1 MDRNYATSGFAE
13 PPPPPPAPPVAPAS
27 AAAPPPAP
35 AWAYEP
41 RAIAATSSSNG
52 GGSGGGGG
60 GSSSGSGGGSGGSS
74 PSLKPSLS
82 YEEGHPS
89 HSETDLLQRQTFAA
103 SHQLPGYTSTP
114 QPTGLSGIFD
124 TSVNGASSNSKE
136 SSVMNFL
143 SAVESRTAQAASS
156 GTTLLPQ
163 FRAPSWQTGMH
174 SSSAAELFV
183 TGPLPTTGTLPPSAL
198 SAYQHPTTFSNRN
211 FATTSPLVLPDST
224 FNTTSNG
231 ILSPHD
237 PLLSIKTS
245 QGTIPTALAFERLGN
260 SALSN
265 SVPPQSSTY
274 RSAQESAPHL
284 LQPQFSLLP
293 SALGGAQQTPQAYN
307 STLFNSSTAS
317 IDRALLRECSVI
329 KHHQRPSGT
338 QSIQAQL
345 TGPQHSLHSYLPNAS
360 VVNFQETTRQPSLS
374 CSPIGDSTQVS
385 NGGLQQKPSQVS
397 VELDQSYSS
406 AIPSSGYPPHSTTE
420 VKSCPTKQPLIS
432 TKTLKPQSVIPPVQ
446 TLSYSKTLHN
456 QSSVVSGQA
465 QIYSTAQL
473 PSLLSVSQSQNYGL
487 VQPHNVPSIVHS
499 QVYRS
504 SKVEKMPPLYKTLTF
519 SGSSQTSENQTLN
532 YSSNQQEVL
541 SPVTNENYP
550 AQTRD
555 LSSVSQSQSYSSGHA
570 QGLSP
575 VSQTQASY
583 SSQSQVLSV
592 VSPSES
598 YASGQSLTLT
608 APSLSYSSASR
619 AQNLPDS
626 SPTQNYISVHSSQN
640 VQTQGSSPP
649 QSQKFLP
656 VVQSPSFASSTHCQ
670 TLQDNI
676 PSPDPKTYAERK
688 LDSTVYTPSKQE
700 GDFPMQE
707 LPVLQPQVSLESST
721 QRLSDGEI
729 NTQESAY
736 KVSKADDRYSQSVIR
751 SNSRLEDQVVGI
763 ALQGSKKEE
772 SVVGSVTQLN
782 PTIGQVSNAA
792 TLDMK
797 KAANLMQTPQIRLN
811 AKDLS
816 QQHSLIHKVHETK
829 VQEQHDQIINPSS
842 QIQIP
847 NHALGHGHQ
856 ATLPNTQV
864 LLDPACDLQI
874 LQQSILQAG
883 LGPVKASLQVQCVQ
897 SPQQIVHPFLQMDSH
912 IQSNGDPS
920 QQQQLHPQNSEI
932 MKMDLSES
940 SKPLHLTTKD
950 HFSETNQHDSKN
962 QFVSLGSI
970 CFPEAMLLGDE
981 RNILSNV
988 DDILAATAVAC
999 GVTPSDFS
1007 KATSNAAIPT
1017 VEDGDSKSH
1026 FQQPLNVGPVTSDFN
1041 SITAAVGKPQTLSDI
1056 SLNGNQVTVNL
1067 SPVSSL
1073 QSKMT
1078 LDQQHVETSC
1088 QSRTSKVISP
1098 GVGSS
1103 HEVQET
1109 SSGPFKTESAANQE
1123 SEEDN
1128 EVPVDSALN
1137 SNRNQE
1143 FVSSSRSISG
1153 ESATSESEFTLGGD
1167 DGGGPVNPS
1176 RSTLALL
1183 TMAQPGDTVGG
1194 KLEEE
1199 NQDLMH
1205 LNLQKKKTKGKG
1217 QTKED
1222 DSSNQK
1228 QLKRPAHHKRQNP
1241 RGADTYFPYTPPSS
1255 ESCHEGYQHQE
1266 KMRQKIREV
1275 EEKQPEV
1282 KTGFIAS
1289 FLDFLKS
1296 GPKQQFSTLAVR
1308 MPNRTR
1314 RSGTQSVRT
1323 FCPPSLPKTSSTAPT
1338 PFVPETGSNS
1348 PSEKADNEL
1357 KNLEPLSSFSSD
1369 EEDPGVCGQDSHK
1382 SSSTT
1387 LTSSDAP
1394 SDKKKKTEAI
1404 QVAATSSAAN
1414 TAGSATPSST
1424 TAGVVKPD
1432 PPYSASSTVNNLENT
1447 NSAEPPKPV
1456 ELDSLP
1462 LDQFAKGQ
1470 DTIAIEGFT
1479 DEENTESGGEG
1490 QYRERDEFVVKIE
1503 DIETFKEA
1511 LQTGKEPPAIWKVQ
1525 KALLQKF
1532 VPEIRDGQREFAAT
1546 NSYLGYFGDAKSKYK
1561 RIYVKFVESS
1571 NKKEYVRVC
1580 SKKPRNKPSQNI
1592 RTVPSKPSSSSKTS
1606 DPPTPKT
1613 VTTKTP
1619 SVKPKVKQLKVK
1631 AEPPPKKRKKWKEE
1645 FSSSQ
1650 SDSSPEIHSNSS
1662 DNEEFDPPAPLVT
1675 RFLNTRA
1682 MKETFKSYMELLV
1695 SIALDPDTMQALE
1708 KSNDELL
1715 LPHMKK
1721 IDSMLNDNRKR
1732 LLLNLHL
1739 DQPFKNALESFPEL
1753 TIITR
1758 DSKAKS
1764 GGSAIP
1770 KIKMNGKAYNKKT
1783 LRTSKT
1789 TSKSTQEFA
1798 VDPEKIQLYSL
1809 YHSLHHYK
1817 YHVYLICKD
1826 EISSVQK
1833 KNEDLGQEEIVQLCM
1848 KNVKWVE
1855 DLFEKFGE
1863 LLNHVQQKCS

>member
-1 MDRNYATSGFAE
+1 MDRNYATSGFTD
-13 PPPPPPAPPVAPAS
+13 PPPPPPVPHAAPAAAS
-27 AAAPPPAP
+27 AATQPPAP

-41 RAIAATSSSNG
+41 RASAAAAAASNSCSS
-52 GGSGGGGG
+52 
-60 GSSSGSGGGSGGSS
+60 GSS
-74 PSLKPSLS
+74 PSLKASLS

-103 SHQLPGYTSTP
+103 SHQLPGYAPTP

-124 TSVNGASSNSKE
+124 TSVNSASANTKE

-156 GTTLLPQ
+156 GTIFLPQ

-174 SSSAAELFV
+174 SSAATELFV
-183 TGPLPTTGTLPPSAL
+183 TGPLPSTGTLPPSAL
-198 SAYQHPTTFSNRN
+198 PAYQHPTTFSNRN
-211 FATTSPLVLPDST
+211 FATTSPLVLQDST

-231 ILSPHD
+231 ILNPHD
-237 PLLSIKTS
+237 PLLQIKTS
-245 QGTIPTALAFERLGN
+245 QGTVPTALAFERLGS

-265 SVPPQSSTY
+265 SIPPQSSTY

-293 SALGGAQQTPQAYN
+293 SALGGAQQTPQAYS
-307 STLFNSSTAS
+307 STLFTSSTAS
-317 IDRALLRECSVI
+317 IERALLRECSVI

-345 TGPQHSLHSYLPNAS
+345 TGSHHSLHSYLSNAS
-360 VVNFQETTRQPSLS
+360 VVNFQETTRQSSLS
-374 CSPIGDSTQVS
+374 CSTIGDSTQVS
-385 NGGLQQKPSQVS
+385 NGGLQQKTSQVS
-397 VELDQSYSS
+397 VELAQSYSS
-406 AIPSSGYPPHSTTE
+406 VIPSSGYLPSSTK
-420 VKSCPTKQPLIS
+420 VKSCSIEQPLTS
-432 TKTLKPQSVIPPVQ
+432 TKNPKPQNIIPPVQ
-446 TLSYSKTLHN
+446 TLSYSTPLHN
-456 QSSVVSGQA
+456 QSSVISGQA

-504 SKVEKMPPLYKTLTF
+504 SKVEKLPSLYKTLTF
-519 SGSSQTSENQTLN
+519 SGSSQSITSENQTLS

-541 SPVTNENYP
+541 SSVTNENFP

-555 LSSVSQSQSYSSGHA
+555 LSSVSQSQSYSSGHS

-575 VSQTQASY
+575 VSQTQVSY

-619 AQNLPDS
+619 SQNLPDS
-626 SPTQNYISVHSSQN
+626 SPTQNYISMHSSQN
-640 VQTQGSSPP
+640 VQTQESSSP

-656 VVQSPSFASSTHCQ
+656 TVQSPFASSTHCQ
-670 TLQDNI
+670 TLQNNI
-676 PSPDPKTYAERK
+676 PSPDPKSYADRK
-688 LDSTVYTPSKQE
+688 LDSDVYTSSKQE
-700 GDFPMQE
+700 DDFPMQE
-707 LPVLQPQVSLESST
+707 LQILQPQASLESST

-729 NTQESAY
+729 NAQESTY

-751 SNSRLEDQVVGI
+751 SNSHLEDQVVGI

-772 SVVGSVTQLN
+772 SMVGSVTQLN
-782 PTIGQVSNAA
+782 QQIGQVNNAT
-792 TLDMK
+792 TLDLK
-797 KAANLMQTPQIRLN
+797 KATNLIQTPQVRLN
-811 AKDLS
+811 AKDLN
-816 QQHSLIHKVHETK
+816 QQHSLIHKVHETE
-829 VQEQHDQIINPSS
+829 VQEQHDQIINASS

-847 NHALGHGHQ
+847 NHVLGHGHQ
-856 ATLPNTQV
+856 TSLPNTQV
-864 LLDPACDLQI
+864 LLDSACDLQI
-874 LQQSILQAG
+874 LQQSMLQAG
-883 LGPVKASLQVQCVQ
+883 LGQVKASLQAQRVQ
-897 SPQQIVHPFLQMDSH
+897 SPQQIAHPFLQMDGH
-912 IQSNGDPS
+912 IIQSNGDHS
-920 QQQQLHPQNSEI
+920 QQQLHPQTPEI
-932 MKMDLSES
+932 MKMDLSEA
-940 SKPLHLTTKD
+940 SKQLQQHLTTKG

-970 CFPEAMLLGDE
+970 CFPEAMLLSDE

-988 DDILAATAVAC
+988 DDILAATAAAC

-1007 KATSNAAIPT
+1007 KSTSDETMQA

-1026 FQQPLNVGPVTSDFN
+1026 FQQSLDVSHVTSDFN
-1041 SITAAVGKPQTLSDI
+1041 SITATVGKSQNINDI

-1067 SPVSSL
+1067 SPVPTL

-1078 LDQQHVETSC
+1078 LEQQHIETPG
-1088 QSRTSKVISP
+1088 QNLPTKVTSAV
-1098 GVGSS
+1098 VGPS
-1103 HEVQET
+1103 HEVQEQ
-1109 SSGPFKTESAANQE
+1109 SSGPFKKQSATNHE
-1123 SEEDN
+1123 SEEDS
-1128 EVPVDSALN
+1128 EVPVDSTLN
-1137 SNRNQE
+1137 NNRNQE
-1143 FVSSSRSISG
+1143 FVSSSQSISG
-1153 ESATSESEFTLGGD
+1153 ESATSENEFTLGGD
-1167 DGGGPVNPS
+1167 DSGVSMNPV

-1183 TMAQPGDTVGG
+1183 AMAQPGDAISV
-1194 KLEEE
+1194 KIEEE

-1205 LNLQKKKTKGKG
+1205 FNLQKKTAKGKG
-1217 QTKED
+1217 QVKEED
-1222 DSSNQK
+1222 NSNQK
-1228 QLKRPAHHKRQNP
+1228 QLKRPVQGKRQNP
-1241 RGADTYFPYTPPSS
+1241 RGTDIYLPYTPPSS
-1255 ESCHEGYQHQE
+1255 ESCHDGYQHQE
-1266 KMRQKIREV
+1266 KMRQKIKEV

-1314 RSGTQSVRT
+1314 RPGTQMVRT
-1323 FCPPSLPKTSSTAPT
+1323 FCPPPLPKTSSTTPT
-1338 PFVPETGSNS
+1338 PLVSESGA
-1348 PSEKADNEL
+1348 PSEKVDNEL
-1357 KNLEPLSSFSSD
+1357 KNLEHLSSFSSD
-1369 EEDPGVCGQDSHK
+1369 EDDPGVCSHDIYK
-1382 SSSTT
+1382 SISTP
-1387 LTSSDAP
+1387 LTALDAT
-1394 SDKKKKTEAI
+1394 SDKKKKTEAL
-1404 QVAATSSAAN
+1404 QVATTGPTANTTGTATTSSTTVGAVNQETLHCTSSAVN
-1414 TAGSATPSST
+1414 IPENVNST
-1424 TAGVVKPD
+1424 
-1432 PPYSASSTVNNLENT
+1432 
-1447 NSAEPPKPV
+1447 EPPKPI
-1456 ELDSLP
+1456 ELDGLP
-1462 LDQFAKGQ
+1462 SDQFAKGQ
-1470 DTIAIEGFT
+1470 DTVAIEGHT

-1511 LQTGKEPPAIWKVQ
+1511 LKTGKEPPAIWKVQ

-1561 RIYVKFVESS
+1561 RIYVKFIENA

-1580 SKKPRNKPSQNI
+1580 SKKPRNKPSQTI
-1592 RTVPSKPSSSSKTS
+1592 RTVQAKPSSSSKTS
-1606 DPPTPKT
+1606 DTPTSKST
-1613 VTTKTP
+1613 TTKAA

-1650 SDSSPEIHSNSS
+1650 SDSSPEIHSSSS
-1662 DNEEFDPPAPLVT
+1662 DDE
-1675 RFLNTRA
+1675 
-1682 MKETFKSYMELLV
+1682 
-1695 SIALDPDTMQALE
+1695 
-1708 KSNDELL
+1708 DELL

-1721 IDSMLNDNRKR
+1721 IDGMLNDNRKR

-1739 DQPFKNALESFPEL
+1739 DQSFKNALESFPEL

-1764 GGSAIP
+1764 GGPAIS

-1789 TSKSTQEFA
+1789 TTKSAQEFS
-1798 VDPEKIQLYSL
+1798 VDPEKIQLYAL

-1863 LLNHVQQKCS
+1863 LLNHVQQRCS

>member
-1 MDRNYATSGFAE
+1 MDRNYATSGFAD
-13 PPPPPPAPPVAPAS
+13 PPPPPAPPAAPAN
-27 AAAPPPAP
+27 ATAQPPAP

-41 RAIAATSSSNG
+41 RAAAVAAASSS
-52 GGSGGGGG
+52 SC
-60 GSSSGSGGGSGGSS
+60 SSGSS
-74 PSLKPSLS
+74 PSLKASLS

-103 SHQLPGYTSTP
+103 SHQLPGYAATP
-114 QPTGLSGIFD
+114 HPTGLSGIFD
-124 TSVNGASSNSKE
+124 TSVNNASTNTKE

-156 GTTLLPQ
+156 GTTLVPQ

-174 SSSAAELFV
+174 SSAATELFV
-183 TGPLPTTGTLPPSAL
+183 TGPLPTTGALPPSAL
-198 SAYQHPTTFSNRN
+198 PAYQHPTTFSNRN
-211 FATTSPLVLPDST
+211 FATTSPLVLQDST

-231 ILSPHD
+231 ILNPHD
-237 PLLSIKTS
+237 PLLQIKTS
-245 QGTIPTALAFERLGN
+245 QGTVPTALAFERLGS
-260 SALSN
+260 SAISN
-265 SVPPQSSTY
+265 SIPPQSSTY

-293 SALGGAQQTPQAYN
+293 SALGGAQQTPQAYG
-307 STLFNSSTAS
+307 STLFTSSTAS
-317 IDRALLRECSVI
+317 IERALLRECSVI

-345 TGPQHSLHSYLPNAS
+345 TGSQHSLHSYLSNAS
-360 VVNFQETTRQPSLS
+360 VVNFQETSRQSSLS
-374 CSPIGDSTQVS
+374 CNPIGDSTQVS
-385 NGGLQQKPSQVS
+385 NGGLQQKTSQVS
-397 VELDQSYSS
+397 VELAQSYSS
-406 AIPSSGYPPHSTTE
+406 AIPSSGYPPSTTK
-420 VKSCPTKQPLIS
+420 VKSCSTKQPLTS
-432 TKTLKPQSVIPPVQ
+432 AKSPKPQSIIPPVQ
-446 TLSYSKTLHN
+446 TLSYSKPLHN
-456 QSSVVSGQA
+456 QSSVISGQA

-499 QVYRS
+499 HVYRS
-504 SKVEKMPPLYKTLTF
+504 SKVEKLPSLYKTLTF
-519 SGSSQTSENQTLN
+519 SGSSQTITSENPTLN
-532 YSSNQQEVL
+532 YSSDQQEVL
-541 SPVTNENYP
+541 SSVTNENYP

-555 LSSVSQSQSYSSGHA
+555 LSSVSQSQSYSSGHS

-575 VSQTQASY
+575 VSQTQVSY

-619 AQNLPDS
+619 AQNMPDS
-626 SPTQNYISVHSSQN
+626 SPTQNYISMHSSQN
-640 VQTQGSSPP
+640 AQTQGSSSP

-656 VVQSPSFASSTHCQ
+656 VVQSSSFASSTHCQ
-670 TLQDNI
+670 TLQNNI
-676 PSPDPKTYAERK
+676 PSPDPKSYAERK
-688 LDSTVYTPSKQE
+688 LDSNVYTSSKQE
-700 GDFPMQE
+700 DDFPMQE
-707 LPVLQPQVSLESST
+707 LQVLQPQVSLESST

-729 NTQESAY
+729 NVPESAY
-736 KVSKADDRYSQSVIR
+736 KVSKTDDRYSQSIIR
-751 SNSRLEDQVVGI
+751 SNSHLEDQVVGI
-763 ALQGSKKEE
+763 VLQESKKEE
-772 SVVGSVTQLN
+772 NIVGSVAQLN
-782 PTIGQVSNAA
+782 QQVGQVNNAA
-792 TLDMK
+792 TLDIK
-797 KAANLMQTPQIRLN
+797 KTTNLMQTPQIRLN
-811 AKDLS
+811 TKDLN
-816 QQHSLIHKVHETK
+816 QQHSLIQKVHEAK
-829 VQEQHDQIINPSS
+829 VQEQHDQIINASS

-847 NHALGHGHQ
+847 NNALGHGHQ
-856 ATLPNTQV
+856 ASLPNTQV
-864 LLDPACDLQI
+864 LLDSACDLQI

-883 LGPVKASLQVQCVQ
+883 LGQVKASLQVQRVQ
-897 SPQQIVHPFLQMDSH
+897 SPQQIVHPFLQIDGH
-912 IQSNGDPS
+912 IIQSNGDHS
-920 QQQQLHPQNSEI
+920 QQQLHPQNSEI

-940 SKPLHLTTKD
+940 SKPLQQHLTTKG

-962 QFVSLGSI
+962 HFVSLGSI
-970 CFPEAMLLGDE
+970 CFPEAMLLSDE

-988 DDILAATAVAC
+988 DDILAATAAAC

-1007 KATSNAAIPT
+1007 KSTSNETIPA

-1026 FQQPLNVGPVTSDFN
+1026 FQQSLDVGHVTSDFN
-1041 SITAAVGKPQTLSDI
+1041 SIAATVGKPPNINDI

-1067 SPVSSL
+1067 SPVPTL

-1078 LDQQHVETSC
+1078 LDQQHIETPG
-1088 QSRTSKVISP
+1088 QNKASKVTSP
-1098 GVGSS
+1098 VVGPG
-1103 HEVQET
+1103 HEVQEQ
-1109 SSGPFKTESAANQE
+1109 SSGPFKKQSATNHE
-1123 SEEDN
+1123 PEEDS
-1128 EVPVDSALN
+1128 EVPVDSTLN
-1137 SNRNQE
+1137 NNRNQE

-1167 DGGGPVNPS
+1167 DGVSMNPT

-1183 TMAQPGDTVGG
+1183 AMAQPGEPISV
-1194 KLEEE
+1194 KIEEE

-1205 LNLQKKKTKGKG
+1205 FNLQKKKTKGKG
-1217 QTKED
+1217 QTKEED
-1222 DSSNQK
+1222 NSNQK
-1228 QLKRPAHHKRQNP
+1228 QLKRPAQGKRQNP
-1241 RGADTYFPYTPPSS
+1241 RGTDIYLPYTPPSS
-1255 ESCHEGYQHQE
+1255 ESCHDGYQHQE
-1266 KMRQKIREV
+1266 KMRQKIKEV

-1314 RSGTQSVRT
+1314 RPGTQTVRT
-1323 FCPPSLPKTSSTAPT
+1323 FCPPPLPKTACATPT
-1338 PFVPETGSNS
+1338 PLVSETGGNS

-1357 KNLEPLSSFSSD
+1357 KNSEHLSSLSSD
-1369 EEDPGVCGQDSHK
+1369 EDDPGVCSRDIYK
-1382 SSSTT
+1382 STSTT
-1387 LTSSDAP
+1387 LNTSDAT
-1394 SDKKKKTEAI
+1394 SDKKKKTVSEAL
-1404 QVAATSSAAN
+1404 QVATTSPTANTTGTATTSSTTVGAVKQEPLYSTSSA
-1414 TAGSATPSST
+1414 
-1424 TAGVVKPD
+1424 
-1432 PPYSASSTVNNLENT
+1432 VNILENI
-1447 NSAEPPKPV
+1447 NSAEPPKSI
-1456 ELDSLP
+1456 EHDGLP
-1462 LDQFAKGQ
+1462 SDQFAKGQ
-1470 DTIAIEGFT
+1470 DTVAIEGFT

-1511 LQTGKEPPAIWKVQ
+1511 LKAGKEPPAIWKVQ

-1561 RIYVKFVESS
+1561 RIYVKFIENT

-1580 SKKPRNKPSQNI
+1580 SKKPRNKPSQTI
-1592 RTVPSKPSSSSKTS
+1592 RTVQAKPSSSSKTS
-1606 DPPTPKT
+1606 DAPTPKT
-1613 VTTKTP
+1613 TMTKAP
-1619 SVKPKVKQLKVK
+1619 SMKPKVKQLKVK

-1650 SDSSPEIHSNSS
+1650 SDSSPEIHSSSS
-1662 DNEEFDPPAPLVT
+1662 DDE
-1675 RFLNTRA
+1675 
-1682 MKETFKSYMELLV
+1682 
-1695 SIALDPDTMQALE
+1695 
-1708 KSNDELL
+1708 DELL

-1739 DQPFKNALESFPEL
+1739 DQSFKNALESFPEL

-1758 DSKAKS
+1758 DSKTKS
-1764 GGSAIP
+1764 GGSAIS

-1789 TSKSTQEFA
+1789 TTKSAQEFA

>member
-1 MDRNYATSGFAE
+1 MHMVWVYAFGHCFL
-13 PPPPPPAPPVAPAS
+13 
-27 AAAPPPAP
+27 
-35 AWAYEP
+35 
-41 RAIAATSSSNG
+41 ISS
-52 GGSGGGGG
+52 
-60 GSSSGSGGGSGGSS
+60 
-74 PSLKPSLS
+74 SLS

-89 HSETDLLQRQTFAA
+89 HTEADLLQRQTFAA
-103 SHQLPGYTSTP
+103 SHQLPGYATTP
-114 QPTGLSGIFD
+114 QPTGLSGIFE
-124 TSVNGASSNSKE
+124 TNVNSAITNTKE

-174 SSSAAELFV
+174 SSAATELFV

-198 SAYQHPTTFSNRN
+198 SAYQHPATFSNRN
-211 FATTSPLVLPDST
+211 FATSSPLVLQDST

-231 ILSPHD
+231 ILNPHD
-237 PLLSIKTS
+237 PLLQIKTS
-245 QGTIPTALAFERLGN
+245 QGTVPTALAFERLGS

-265 SVPPQSSTY
+265 SIPPQSSTY

-307 STLFNSSTAS
+307 STLFSSSTAS
-317 IDRALLRECSVI
+317 IERALLRECSVI

-345 TGPQHSLHSYLPNAS
+345 TGSQHSLHSYLSNAS
-360 VVNFQETTRQPSLS
+360 VVNFQETTRQSSLS
-374 CSPIGDSTQVS
+374 CSSIGDSTQVS
-385 NGGLQQKPSQVS
+385 NGGLQQKTSQVS
-397 VELDQSYSS
+397 VELAQSYSS
-406 AIPSSGYPPHSTTE
+406 AIPSPGYPPSTTK
-420 VKSCPTKQPLIS
+420 VKNCSVKQPPRS
-432 TKTLKPQSVIPPVQ
+432 TKTPKPQSIIPPLQ
-446 TLSYSKTLHN
+446 TLSYSKPLHN
-456 QSSVVSGQA
+456 QSSVIPGQA

-504 SKVEKMPPLYKTLTF
+504 SKVEKLPSLYKTLTF
-519 SGSSQTSENQTLN
+519 SGSSQTITSENQTLS
-532 YSSNQQEVL
+532 YSSDEQQVL
-541 SPVTNENYP
+541 SSVTSENYP

-555 LSSVSQSQSYSSGHA
+555 LSSVSQSPSYSSSHS
-570 QGLSP
+570 QSLSP
-575 VSQTQASY
+575 VSQSQVSY

-608 APSLSYSSASR
+608 APSLSYSNASR
-619 AQNLPDS
+619 AQNLPAS
-626 SPTQNYISVHSSQN
+626 SPNQNYISLHSSQN
-640 VQTQGSSPP
+640 AQSQGSSSP
-649 QSQKFLP
+649 QSQKYLP
-656 VVQSPSFASSTHCQ
+656 AVQSTSFASSTHCQ
-670 TLQDNI
+670 TLQNNI
-676 PSPDPKTYAERK
+676 PSPDPKSYSERK
-688 LDSTVYTPSKQE
+688 LDSNVYTSSKE
-700 GDFPMQE
+700 ENDFPMQE
-707 LPVLQPQVSLESST
+707 LQVLQSPTSLESST
-721 QRLSDGEI
+721 QRLSDREI
-729 NTQESAY
+729 NAQESAY

-763 ALQGSKKEE
+763 GLQGSKKEE
-772 SVVGSVTQLN
+772 SVGGSVTQLSQQ
-782 PTIGQVSNAA
+782 IGQINNTP
-792 TLDMK
+792 TLDIK
-797 KAANLMQTPQIRLN
+797 KATNLMQAPQIRLN
-811 AKDLS
+811 TKDLNE
-816 QQHSLIHKVHETK
+816 QHSLMHKVPEAK
-829 VQEQHDQIINPSS
+829 IQEQHDQIINASS

-847 NHALGHGHQ
+847 THALGHGHQ
-856 ATLPNTQV
+856 VSVPNTQV
-864 LLDPACDLQI
+864 LLDSACDLQI
-874 LQQSILQAG
+874 LQQSLLQAG
-883 LGPVKASLQVQCVQ
+883 LGQVKASLQVQRVQ
-897 SPQQIVHPFLQMDSH
+897 SPQQIVHPFLQMDGH
-912 IQSNGDPS
+912 IIQSNGDHP
-920 QQQQLHPQNSEI
+920 QQQLHPQNSEI

-940 SKPLHLTTKD
+940 SKPLQQHLTTKD
-950 HFSETNQHDSKN
+950 HFNETNQHDSKN

-970 CFPEAMLLGDE
+970 CFPEAMLLSDE

-988 DDILAATAVAC
+988 DDILAATAAAC
-999 GVTPSDFS
+999 GVTPSEFS
-1007 KATSNAAIPT
+1007 KSTSNETIQSI
-1017 VEDGDSKSH
+1017 EEGDSKSH
-1026 FQQPLNVGPVTSDFN
+1026 FQQALDVRHVTSDFN
-1041 SITAAVGKPQTLSDI
+1041 AITATVGKPQNINEI
-1056 SLNGNQVTVNL
+1056 SLNGSQIAINL
-1067 SPVSSL
+1067 SPVPTL

-1078 LDQQHVETSC
+1078 LDQKHIETPD
-1088 QSRTSKVISP
+1088 QSTASKVTSSV
-1098 GVGSS
+1098 VGTS
-1103 HEVQET
+1103 HEGQEQ
-1109 SSGPFKTESAANQE
+1109 SSGSVKKYSSTNHE
-1123 SEEDN
+1123 SEEN
-1128 EVPVDSALN
+1128 SEVPIDNTLN
-1137 SNRNQE
+1137 NNRNQE

-1167 DGGGPVNPS
+1167 DSGVSGNPT
-1176 RSTLALL
+1176 RSALVLLA
-1183 TMAQPGDTVGG
+1183 MAQPGDAISV
-1194 KLEEE
+1194 KIEEE
-1199 NQDLMH
+1199 NQDVMH
-1205 LNLQKKKTKGKG
+1205 FNLQKKKAKGKG
-1217 QTKED
+1217 QIKEEENN
-1222 DSSNQK
+1222 NQK
-1228 QLKRPAHHKRQNP
+1228 QLKRPTQGKRQNP
-1241 RGADTYFPYTPPSS
+1241 RGTDIYLPYTPPSS
-1255 ESCHEGYQHQE
+1255 ESCHDGYQHQE
-1266 KMRQKIREV
+1266 KMRQKIKEV

-1308 MPNRTR
+1308 MPNKTR
-1314 RSGTQSVRT
+1314 RPGTQIVRT
-1323 FCPPSLPKTSSTAPT
+1323 LCPPPLPKTLSTT
-1338 PFVPETGSNS
+1338 PMSLVSETGVNS
-1348 PSEKADNEL
+1348 PSEKVDNEL
-1357 KNLEPLSSFSSD
+1357 KNLEHLSSFSSD
-1369 EEDPGVCGQDSHK
+1369 EEDPGVCSHDIYK
-1382 SSSTT
+1382 SISTT
-1387 LTSSDAP
+1387 LTALDAT
-1394 SDKKKKTEAI
+1394 SDKKKKTVSEAL
-1404 QVAATSSAAN
+1404 QVA
-1414 TAGSATPSST
+1414 TASPTAST
-1424 TAGVVKPD
+1424 TGTATTSCTTVGVVKQEPL
-1432 PPYSASSTVNNLENT
+1432 YSTSSTVNIPENI
-1447 NSAEPPKPV
+1447 NSAEPSKHV
-1456 ELDSLP
+1456 EHDGLP
-1462 LDQFAKGQ
+1462 SNQFAKGQ
-1470 DTIAIEGFT
+1470 DTVAIEGCT

-1503 DIETFKEA
+1503 DIEIFKEA
-1511 LQTGKEPPAIWKVQ
+1511 LKSGKEPPAIWKVQ

-1561 RIYVKFVESS
+1561 RIYVKFIENT

-1580 SKKPRNKPSQNI
+1580 SKKPRNKPSQTI
-1592 RTVPSKPSSSSKTS
+1592 RTVQAKLSSSSKTS
-1606 DPPTPKT
+1606 DPPTPKAT
-1613 VTTKTP
+1613 ATKAP
-1619 SVKPKVKQLKVK
+1619 SMKPKVKQLKVK

-1650 SDSSPEIHSNSS
+1650 SDSSPEVHSSSS
-1662 DNEEFDPPAPLVT
+1662 DDEEFDPPAPFVT

-1739 DQPFKNALESFPEL
+1739 DQSFKNALESFPEL

-1764 GGSAIP
+1764 GGSAIS

-1789 TSKSTQEFA
+1789 TSKSAQ
-1798 VDPEKIQLYSL
+1798 
-1809 YHSLHHYK
+1809 
-1817 YHVYLICKD
+1817 
-1826 EISSVQK
+1826 ISSVQK

>member
-1 MDRNYATSGFAE
+1 MDRNYATSGFTD
-13 PPPPPPAPPVAPAS
+13 PPPPPPVPHAAPAAAS
-27 AAAPPPAP
+27 AATQPPAP

-41 RAIAATSSSNG
+41 RASAAAAAASNSCSS
-52 GGSGGGGG
+52 
-60 GSSSGSGGGSGGSS
+60 GSS
-74 PSLKPSLS
+74 PSLKASLS

-103 SHQLPGYTSTP
+103 SHQLPGYAPTP

-124 TSVNGASSNSKE
+124 TSVNSASANTKE

-156 GTTLLPQ
+156 GTIFLPQ

-174 SSSAAELFV
+174 SSAATELFV
-183 TGPLPTTGTLPPSAL
+183 TGPLPSTGTLPPSAL
-198 SAYQHPTTFSNRN
+198 PAYQHPTTFSNRN
-211 FATTSPLVLPDST
+211 FATTSPLVLQDST

-231 ILSPHD
+231 ILNPHD
-237 PLLSIKTS
+237 PLLQIKTS
-245 QGTIPTALAFERLGN
+245 QGTVPTALAFERLGS

-265 SVPPQSSTY
+265 SIPPQSSTY

-293 SALGGAQQTPQAYN
+293 SALGGAQQTPQAYS
-307 STLFNSSTAS
+307 STLFTSSTAS
-317 IDRALLRECSVI
+317 IERALLRECSVI

-345 TGPQHSLHSYLPNAS
+345 TGSHHSLHSYLSNAS
-360 VVNFQETTRQPSLS
+360 VVNFQETTRQSSLS
-374 CSPIGDSTQVS
+374 CSTIGDSTQVS
-385 NGGLQQKPSQVS
+385 NGGLQQKTSQVS
-397 VELDQSYSS
+397 VELAQSYSS
-406 AIPSSGYPPHSTTE
+406 VIPSSGYLPSSTK
-420 VKSCPTKQPLIS
+420 VKSCSIEQPLTS
-432 TKTLKPQSVIPPVQ
+432 TKNPKPQNIIPPVQ
-446 TLSYSKTLHN
+446 TLSYSTPLHN
-456 QSSVVSGQA
+456 QSSVISGQA

-504 SKVEKMPPLYKTLTF
+504 SKVEKLPSLYKTLTF
-519 SGSSQTSENQTLN
+519 SGSSQSITSENQTLS

-541 SPVTNENYP
+541 SSVTNENFP

-555 LSSVSQSQSYSSGHA
+555 LSSVSQSQSYSSGHS

-575 VSQTQASY
+575 VSQTQVSY

-619 AQNLPDS
+619 SQNLPDS
-626 SPTQNYISVHSSQN
+626 SPTQNYISMHSSQN
-640 VQTQGSSPP
+640 VQTQESSSP

-656 VVQSPSFASSTHCQ
+656 TVQSPFASSTHCQ
-670 TLQDNI
+670 TLQNNI
-676 PSPDPKTYAERK
+676 PSPDPKSYADRK
-688 LDSTVYTPSKQE
+688 LDSDVYTSSKQE
-700 GDFPMQE
+700 DDFPMQE
-707 LPVLQPQVSLESST
+707 LQILQPQASLESST

-729 NTQESAY
+729 NAQESTY

-751 SNSRLEDQVVGI
+751 SNSHLEDQVVGI

-772 SVVGSVTQLN
+772 SMVGSVTQLN
-782 PTIGQVSNAA
+782 QQIGQVNNAT
-792 TLDMK
+792 TLDLK
-797 KAANLMQTPQIRLN
+797 KATNLIQTPQVRLN
-811 AKDLS
+811 AKDLN
-816 QQHSLIHKVHETK
+816 QQHSLIHKVHETE
-829 VQEQHDQIINPSS
+829 VQEQHDQIINASS

-847 NHALGHGHQ
+847 NHVLGHGHQ
-856 ATLPNTQV
+856 TSLPNTQV
-864 LLDPACDLQI
+864 LLDSACDLQI
-874 LQQSILQAG
+874 LQQSMLQAG
-883 LGPVKASLQVQCVQ
+883 LGQVKASLQAQRVQ
-897 SPQQIVHPFLQMDSH
+897 SPQQIAHPFLQMDGH
-912 IQSNGDPS
+912 IIQSNGDHS
-920 QQQQLHPQNSEI
+920 QQQLHPQTPEI
-932 MKMDLSES
+932 MKMDLSEA
-940 SKPLHLTTKD
+940 SKQLQQHLTTKG

-970 CFPEAMLLGDE
+970 CFPEAMLLSDE

-988 DDILAATAVAC
+988 DDILAATAAAC

-1007 KATSNAAIPT
+1007 KSTSDETMQA

-1026 FQQPLNVGPVTSDFN
+1026 FQQSLDVSHVTSDFN
-1041 SITAAVGKPQTLSDI
+1041 SITATVGKSQNINDI

-1067 SPVSSL
+1067 SPVPTL

-1078 LDQQHVETSC
+1078 LEQQHIETPG
-1088 QSRTSKVISP
+1088 QNLPTKVTSAV
-1098 GVGSS
+1098 VGPS
-1103 HEVQET
+1103 HEVQEQ
-1109 SSGPFKTESAANQE
+1109 SSGPFKKQSATNHE
-1123 SEEDN
+1123 SEEDS
-1128 EVPVDSALN
+1128 EVPVDSTLN
-1137 SNRNQE
+1137 NNRNQE
-1143 FVSSSRSISG
+1143 FVSSSQSISG
-1153 ESATSESEFTLGGD
+1153 ESATSENEFTLGGD
-1167 DGGGPVNPS
+1167 DSGVSMNPV

-1183 TMAQPGDTVGG
+1183 AMAQPGDAISV
-1194 KLEEE
+1194 KIEEE

-1205 LNLQKKKTKGKG
+1205 FNLQKKTAKGKG
-1217 QTKED
+1217 QVKEED
-1222 DSSNQK
+1222 NSNQK
-1228 QLKRPAHHKRQNP
+1228 QLKRPVQGKRQNP
-1241 RGADTYFPYTPPSS
+1241 RGTDIYLPYTPPSS
-1255 ESCHEGYQHQE
+1255 ESCHDGYQHQE
-1266 KMRQKIREV
+1266 KMRQKIKEV

-1314 RSGTQSVRT
+1314 RPGTQMVRT
-1323 FCPPSLPKTSSTAPT
+1323 FCPPPLPKTSSTTPT
-1338 PFVPETGSNS
+1338 PLVSESGA
-1348 PSEKADNEL
+1348 PSEKVDNEL
-1357 KNLEPLSSFSSD
+1357 KNLEHLSSFSSD
-1369 EEDPGVCGQDSHK
+1369 EDDPGVCSHDIYK
-1382 SSSTT
+1382 SISTP
-1387 LTSSDAP
+1387 LTALDAT
-1394 SDKKKKTEAI
+1394 SDKKKKTEAL
-1404 QVAATSSAAN
+1404 QVATTGPTANTTGTATTSSTTVGAVNQETLHCTSSAVN
-1414 TAGSATPSST
+1414 IPENVNST
-1424 TAGVVKPD
+1424 
-1432 PPYSASSTVNNLENT
+1432 
-1447 NSAEPPKPV
+1447 EPPKPI
-1456 ELDSLP
+1456 ELDGLP
-1462 LDQFAKGQ
+1462 SDQFAKGQ
-1470 DTIAIEGFT
+1470 DTVAIEGHT

-1511 LQTGKEPPAIWKVQ
+1511 LKTGKEPPAIWKVQ

-1561 RIYVKFVESS
+1561 RIYVKFIENA

-1580 SKKPRNKPSQNI
+1580 SKKPRNKPSQTI
-1592 RTVPSKPSSSSKTS
+1592 RTVQAKPSSSSKTS
-1606 DPPTPKT
+1606 DTPTSKST
-1613 VTTKTP
+1613 TTKAA

-1650 SDSSPEIHSNSS
+1650 SDSSPEIHSSSS
-1662 DNEEFDPPAPLVT
+1662 DDEEFDPPAPFVT

-1721 IDSMLNDNRKR
+1721 IDGMLNDNRKR

-1739 DQPFKNALESFPEL
+1739 DQSFKNALESFPEL

-1764 GGSAIP
+1764 GGPAIS

-1789 TSKSTQEFA
+1789 TTKSAQEFS
-1798 VDPEKIQLYSL
+1798 VDPEKIQLYAL

-1863 LLNHVQQKCS
+1863 LLNHVQQRCS

>member
-1 MDRNYATSGFAE
+1 MDRNYSTSGFTE
-13 PPPPPPAPPVAPAS
+13 PPPPPPPAPPAAPAPAS
-27 AAAPPPAP
+27 AAAQPPAP

-41 RAIAATSSSNG
+41 RAAAASSSC
-52 GGSGGGGG
+52 
-60 GSSSGSGGGSGGSS
+60 SSGSS
-74 PSLKPSLS
+74 PSLKASLS

-89 HSETDLLQRQTFAA
+89 HSETDLLQRQSFAA
-103 SHQLPGYTSTP
+103 SHQLPGYAPTP

-124 TSVNGASSNSKE
+124 TSVNSASSNTKE

-143 SAVESRTAQAASS
+143 STAESRTAQAAAS

-174 SSSAAELFV
+174 SSAATELFA
-183 TGPLPTTGTLPPSAL
+183 TGPLPSTGTLPPSAL
-198 SAYQHPTTFSNRN
+198 SAYQHPTTFGNRN
-211 FATTSPLVLPDST
+211 FATTSPLVLQDST

-231 ILSPHD
+231 ILSHHD
-237 PLLSIKTS
+237 PLLQIKTS
-245 QGTIPTALAFERLGN
+245 QGTVPTALAFERLGS

-265 SVPPQSSTY
+265 SIPPQSSTY

-293 SALGGAQQTPQAYN
+293 SALGGAQQTPQAY
-307 STLFNSSTAS
+307 SSSLFTSSTAS
-317 IDRALLRECSVI
+317 IERALLRECSVI

-345 TGPQHSLHSYLPNAS
+345 TGSQHSLHSYLSNSS
-360 VVNFQETTRQPSLS
+360 VVNFQETTRQSSLS
-374 CSPIGDSTQVS
+374 CSPVGDSTQVS
-385 NGGLQQKPSQVS
+385 NGGLQQKTSQVS
-397 VELDQSYSS
+397 VELAQSYSS
-406 AIPSSGYPPHSTTE
+406 AIPSSGYPTTK
-420 VKSCPTKQPLIS
+420 VKSCSTEQPLTS
-432 TKTLKPQSVIPPVQ
+432 TKTPKPQSIIPPVQ
-446 TLSYSKTLHN
+446 TLSYSKPLHN
-456 QSSVVSGQA
+456 QSSVISGQA

-504 SKVEKMPPLYKTLTF
+504 SKVEKLPPLYKTLTF
-519 SGSSQTSENQTLN
+519 SGSSQTITSENQTLS

-541 SPVTNENYP
+541 SSVTNENYP

-555 LSSVSQSQSYSSGHA
+555 LSSVSQSQSYSSGHS

-575 VSQTQASY
+575 VSQTQVSY

-598 YASGQSLTLT
+598 YASGESLTLT

-626 SPTQNYISVHSSQN
+626 STSQNYISMHSSQN
-640 VQTQGSSPP
+640 VQTQESSSS

-656 VVQSPSFASSTHCQ
+656 TVQSSSFASSTHCQ
-670 TLQDNI
+670 TLQNNI
-676 PSPDPKTYAERK
+676 PSPDPKSYTERK
-688 LDSTVYTPSKQE
+688 LDSDVYTSSKQE
-700 GDFPMQE
+700 DGFPMQE
-707 LPVLQPQVSLESST
+707 LQVLQPQSSLESST

-729 NTQESAY
+729 NAQESTY

-751 SNSRLEDQVVGI
+751 SNSRLEDQVIGV
-763 ALQGSKKEE
+763 ALQASKKEE

-782 PTIGQVSNAA
+782 QQIGQVNNAA
-792 TLDMK
+792 TLDLK
-797 KAANLMQTPQIRLN
+797 KTTNLIQTPQIRLN
-811 AKDLS
+811 TKDLK
-816 QQHSLIHKVHETK
+816 QQHPLVLKVHESK
-829 VQEQHDQIINPSS
+829 VQEQHDQIINASS

-856 ATLPNTQV
+856 ASLPNTQV
-864 LLDPACDLQI
+864 LLDSACDLQI
-874 LQQSILQAG
+874 LQHSILQAG
-883 LGPVKASLQVQCVQ
+883 LGQVKASLQSQRVQ
-897 SPQQIVHPFLQMDSH
+897 SPQQIVHPFLQMEGH
-912 IQSNGDPS
+912 VIQSNGDHS
-920 QQQQLHPQNSEI
+920 QQQLHPQNSEV

-940 SKPLHLTTKD
+940 SKPLQQHLTTKG

-962 QFVSLGSI
+962 QFVSLGSM
-970 CFPEAMLLGDE
+970 CFPEAMLLSDE

-988 DDILAATAVAC
+988 DDILAATAAAC

-1007 KATSNAAIPT
+1007 KSTSNETMQA

-1026 FQQPLNVGPVTSDFN
+1026 FQQSLDVSHVTSDFN
-1041 SITAAVGKPQTLSDI
+1041 SLTATVGKSQNINDI

-1067 SPVSSL
+1067 SPVPAL

-1078 LDQQHVETSC
+1078 LDQQHIETPG
-1088 QSRTSKVISP
+1088 QNIPTKVTSAVIGPSP
-1098 GVGSS
+1098 
-1103 HEVQET
+1103 EVQEQ
-1109 SSGPFKTESAANQE
+1109 SSGPFKKQSATNHE
-1123 SEEDN
+1123 SEEDS
-1128 EVPVDSALN
+1128 EVPVDSTLN
-1137 SNRNQE
+1137 NNRNQE

-1167 DGGGPVNPS
+1167 DGMAVNPA
-1176 RSTLALL
+1176 RSALALL
-1183 TMAQPGDTVGG
+1183 AMAQSGDAISV
-1194 KLEEE
+1194 KIEEE

-1205 LNLQKKKTKGKG
+1205 FNLQKKRAKGKG
-1217 QTKED
+1217 QVKEED
-1222 DSSNQK
+1222 NSNQK
-1228 QLKRPAHHKRQNP
+1228 QLKRPAQGKRQNP
-1241 RGADTYFPYTPPSS
+1241 RGTDIYLPYTPPSS
-1255 ESCHEGYQHQE
+1255 ESCHDGYQHQE
-1266 KMRQKIREV
+1266 KMRQKIKEV

-1314 RSGTQSVRT
+1314 RPGTQMVRT
-1323 FCPPSLPKTSSTAPT
+1323 FCPPPLPKPSSITPT
-1338 PFVPETGSNS
+1338 PLMSETGSNS
-1348 PSEKADNEL
+1348 PSDKVDNEL
-1357 KNLEPLSSFSSD
+1357 KNLEHLSSFSSD
-1369 EEDPGVCGQDSHK
+1369 EDDPGCSQDAYK
-1382 SSSTT
+1382 SISTPLTT
-1387 LTSSDAP
+1387 LDTT
-1394 SDKKKKTEAI
+1394 SDKKKKTEAL
-1404 QVAATSSAAN
+1404 QVATTGPTAN
-1414 TAGSATPSST
+1414 TTGTATTSST
-1424 TAGVVKPD
+1424 TVGAVKQEPFH
-1432 PPYSASSTVNNLENT
+1432 STSYAVNILENI
-1447 NSAEPPKPV
+1447 SSSESSKPT
-1456 ELDSLP
+1456 ELDGLP
-1462 LDQFAKGQ
+1462 SDQFAKGQ
-1470 DTIAIEGFT
+1470 DTVAIEGFT
-1479 DEENTESGGEG
+1479 DEENEESGGEG

-1511 LQTGKEPPAIWKVQ
+1511 LKTGKEPPAIWKVQ

-1561 RIYVKFVESS
+1561 RIYVKFIENA

-1580 SKKPRNKPSQNI
+1580 SKKPRNKPSQAI
-1592 RTVPSKPSSSSKTS
+1592 RTVQAKPSSGSKTS
-1606 DPPTPKT
+1606 DPPTSKT
-1613 VTTKTP
+1613 TTTKAP

-1650 SDSSPEIHSNSS
+1650 SDSSPEIHTSSS
-1662 DNEEFDPPAPLVT
+1662 DDEEFDPPAPFVT

-1721 IDSMLNDNRKR
+1721 IDGMLNDNRKR

-1739 DQPFKNALESFPEL
+1739 DQSFKNALESFPEL

-1764 GGSAIP
+1764 GGTSIS

-1789 TSKSTQEFA
+1789 TIKSSQEFA

>member
-1 MDRNYATSGFAE
+1 MDRNYATSGFTE
-13 PPPPPPAPPVAPAS
+13 PPPPPPAPPAAPAPAPAPVS
-27 AAAPPPAP
+27 AAAQPPAP

-41 RAIAATSSSNG
+41 RAAAAAAASSSC
-52 GGSGGGGG
+52 
-60 GSSSGSGGGSGGSS
+60 SSGSS
-74 PSLKPSLS
+74 PSLKASLS

-89 HSETDLLQRQTFAA
+89 HSETDLLQRQSFAA
-103 SHQLPGYTSTP
+103 SHQLPGYAPTP
-114 QPTGLSGIFD
+114 QPTG
-124 TSVNGASSNSKE
+124 
-136 SSVMNFL
+136 
-143 SAVESRTAQAASS
+143 
-156 GTTLLPQ
+156 
-163 FRAPSWQTGMH
+163 MH
-174 SSSAAELFV
+174 SSAATELFA
-183 TGPLPTTGTLPPSAL
+183 TGPLPSTGTLAPSL

-211 FATTSPLVLPDST
+211 FATTSPLVLQDST

-231 ILSPHD
+231 ILSHHD
-237 PLLSIKTS
+237 PLLQIKTS
-245 QGTIPTALAFERLGN
+245 QGTVPTALAFERLG
-260 SALSN
+260 SSVLSN
-265 SVPPQSSTY
+265 SIPPQSSTY

-293 SALGGAQQTPQAYN
+293 SALGGAQQTPQAYS
-307 STLFNSSTAS
+307 STLFTSSTAS
-317 IDRALLRECSVI
+317 IERALLRECSVI

-345 TGPQHSLHSYLPNAS
+345 TGSQHSLHSYLSNSS
-360 VVNFQETTRQPSLS
+360 VVNFQETTRQSSLS

-385 NGGLQQKPSQVS
+385 NGGLQQKTSQVS
-397 VELDQSYSS
+397 VELAQSYSS
-406 AIPSSGYPPHSTTE
+406 AIPSSGYPPSTTK
-420 VKSCPTKQPLIS
+420 VKSCSTEQPLTS
-432 TKTLKPQSVIPPVQ
+432 TKTPKPQSIIPPVQ
-446 TLSYSKTLHN
+446 TLSYSKPLHN
-456 QSSVVSGQA
+456 QSSVISGQA

-504 SKVEKMPPLYKTLTF
+504 SKVEKLPPLYKTLTF
-519 SGSSQTSENQTLN
+519 SGSSQTITPENQTLN

-541 SPVTNENYP
+541 SSVTNENYP

-555 LSSVSQSQSYSSGHA
+555 LSSVSQSQSYSSGHS

-575 VSQTQASY
+575 VSQTQVSY

-598 YASGQSLTLT
+598 YASGESLTLT

-626 SPTQNYISVHSSQN
+626 SPTQNYISMHSSQN
-640 VQTQGSSPP
+640 IQTQESSSP

-656 VVQSPSFASSTHCQ
+656 AVQSSSFASSTHCQ
-670 TLQDNI
+670 TLQNNI
-676 PSPDPKTYAERK
+676 TSPDPKSYAERK
-688 LDSTVYTPSKQE
+688 LDSDVYTSSKQE
-700 GDFPMQE
+700 DGFPMQE
-707 LPVLQPQVSLESST
+707 LQVLQPQASLEPST

-729 NTQESAY
+729 NAQESTY

-751 SNSRLEDQVVGI
+751 SNSRLEDQVIGV
-763 ALQGSKKEE
+763 ALQASKKEE

-782 PTIGQVSNAA
+782 QQIGQVNNAA
-792 TLDMK
+792 TLDLK
-797 KAANLMQTPQIRLN
+797 NATNLIQTPQIRLN
-811 AKDLS
+811 TKDLK
-816 QQHSLIHKVHETK
+816 QQHPLVLKVHESK
-829 VQEQHDQIINPSS
+829 VQEQHNQIIKASS

-856 ATLPNTQV
+856 ASLPNTQV
-864 LLDPACDLQI
+864 LLDSACDLQI

-883 LGPVKASLQVQCVQ
+883 LGQVKASLQAQRVQ
-897 SPQQIVHPFLQMDSH
+897 SPQQIVHPFLQMEGH
-912 IQSNGDPS
+912 VIQSNGDHS
-920 QQQQLHPQNSEI
+920 QQQLHPQNSEV

-940 SKPLHLTTKD
+940 SKPLQQHLTTKG

-962 QFVSLGSI
+962 QFVSLGSM
-970 CFPEAMLLGDE
+970 CFPEAVLLSDE

-988 DDILAATAVAC
+988 DDILAATAAAC

-1007 KATSNAAIPT
+1007 KSTSNETMQA

-1026 FQQPLNVGPVTSDFN
+1026 FQQSLDVRHVTSDFN
-1041 SITAAVGKPQTLSDI
+1041 SMTATVGKPQNINDT

-1067 SPVSSL
+1067 SPVPAL

-1078 LDQQHVETSC
+1078 LDQQHIETPG
-1088 QSRTSKVISP
+1088 QNIPTKVTSAV
-1098 GVGSS
+1098 VGPS
-1103 HEVQET
+1103 HEVQEQ
-1109 SSGPFKTESAANQE
+1109 SSGPFKKQSATNLE
-1123 SEEDN
+1123 SEEDS
-1128 EVPVDSALN
+1128 EVPVDSTLN
-1137 SNRNQE
+1137 NNRNQE

-1167 DGGGPVNPS
+1167 DSGVSMNPA
-1176 RSTLALL
+1176 RSALALL
-1183 TMAQPGDTVGG
+1183 AMAQSGDAVSV
-1194 KLEEE
+1194 KIEEE

-1205 LNLQKKKTKGKG
+1205 FNLQKKRAKGKG
-1217 QTKED
+1217 QVKEED
-1222 DSSNQK
+1222 NSNQK
-1228 QLKRPAHHKRQNP
+1228 QLKRPAQGKRQNP
-1241 RGADTYFPYTPPSS
+1241 RGTDIYLPYTPPSS
-1255 ESCHEGYQHQE
+1255 ESCHDGYQHQE
-1266 KMRQKIREV
+1266 KMRQKIKEV

-1314 RSGTQSVRT
+1314 RPGTQMVRT
-1323 FCPPSLPKTSSTAPT
+1323 FCPPPLPKPSSTTPT
-1338 PFVPETGSNS
+1338 PLMSETGSNS
-1348 PSEKADNEL
+1348 PSDKVDNEL
-1357 KNLEPLSSFSSD
+1357 KNLEHLSSFSSD
-1369 EEDPGVCGQDSHK
+1369 EDDPGCSQDAYK
-1382 SSSTT
+1382 SVSTPLTT
-1387 LTSSDAP
+1387 LDAT
-1394 SDKKKKTEAI
+1394 SDKKKKTEAL
-1404 QVAATSSAAN
+1404 QVATTSPTAN
-1414 TAGSATPSST
+1414 TTGTATTSST
-1424 TAGVVKPD
+1424 TTGAVKQEPLH
-1432 PPYSASSTVNNLENT
+1432 STSYAVNILENI
-1447 NSAEPPKPV
+1447 SSSESSKPI
-1456 ELDSLP
+1456 ELDGLP
-1462 LDQFAKGQ
+1462 SDQFAKGQ
-1470 DTIAIEGFT
+1470 DTVAIEGFT
-1479 DEENTESGGEG
+1479 DEEDTESGGEG

-1511 LQTGKEPPAIWKVQ
+1511 LKTGKEPPAIWKVQ

-1561 RIYVKFVESS
+1561 RIYVKFIENA

-1580 SKKPRNKPSQNI
+1580 SKKPRNKPSQAI
-1592 RTVPSKPSSSSKTS
+1592 RTVQAKPSSSSKTS
-1606 DPPTPKT
+1606 DPLASKT
-1613 VTTKTP
+1613 TTTKAP
-1619 SVKPKVKQLKVK
+1619 SVKPKVKQPKVK

-1650 SDSSPEIHSNSS
+1650 SDSSPEIHTSSS
-1662 DNEEFDPPAPLVT
+1662 DDEEFDPPAPFVT

-1721 IDSMLNDNRKR
+1721 IDGMLNDNRKR

-1739 DQPFKNALESFPEL
+1739 DQSFKNALESFPEL

-1764 GGSAIP
+1764 GGTAIS

-1789 TSKSTQEFA
+1789 TTKSAQEFA

>member
-1 MDRNYATSGFAE
+1 MDRNYATSGFTE
-13 PPPPPPAPPVAPAS
+13 PPPPPPPAPPAAPVPAS
-27 AAAPPPAP
+27 AAAQPPAP

-41 RAIAATSSSNG
+41 RAAAAAASSSC
-52 GGSGGGGG
+52 
-60 GSSSGSGGGSGGSS
+60 SSGSCSSGSS
-74 PSLKPSLS
+74 PSLKASLS

-89 HSETDLLQRQTFAA
+89 HSETDLLQRQSFAA
-103 SHQLPGYTSTP
+103 SHQLPGYAPTP
-114 QPTGLSGIFD
+114 QPTG
-124 TSVNGASSNSKE
+124 
-136 SSVMNFL
+136 
-143 SAVESRTAQAASS
+143 
-156 GTTLLPQ
+156 
-163 FRAPSWQTGMH
+163 MH
-174 SSSAAELFV
+174 SSAATELFA
-183 TGPLPTTGTLPPSAL
+183 TGPLPSTGTLPPSL

-211 FATTSPLVLPDST
+211 FATTSPLVLQDST

-231 ILSPHD
+231 ILSHHD
-237 PLLSIKTS
+237 PLLQIKTS
-245 QGTIPTALAFERLGN
+245 QGTVPTALAFERLG
-260 SALSN
+260 SSVLSN
-265 SVPPQSSTY
+265 SIPPQSSTY

-293 SALGGAQQTPQAYN
+293 SALGGSQQTPQAYS
-307 STLFNSSTAS
+307 STLFTSSTAS
-317 IDRALLRECSVI
+317 IERALLRECSVI

-345 TGPQHSLHSYLPNAS
+345 TGSQHSLHSYLSNSS
-360 VVNFQETTRQPSLS
+360 VVNFQETTRQSSLS

-385 NGGLQQKPSQVS
+385 NGGLQQKTSQVS
-397 VELDQSYSS
+397 VELAQSYSS
-406 AIPSSGYPPHSTTE
+406 AIPSSGYPPSTTKI
-420 VKSCPTKQPLIS
+420 KSCSTEQPLTS
-432 TKTLKPQSVIPPVQ
+432 TKTPKPQSIIPPVQ
-446 TLSYSKTLHN
+446 TLSYSKPLHN
-456 QSSVVSGQA
+456 QSSVISGQA

-504 SKVEKMPPLYKTLTF
+504 SKVEKLPPLYKTLTF
-519 SGSSQTSENQTLN
+519 SGSSQTITPENQTLN

-541 SPVTNENYP
+541 SSVTNENYP

-555 LSSVSQSQSYSSGHA
+555 LSSVSQSQSYSSGHS

-575 VSQTQASY
+575 VSQTQVSY

-592 VSPSES
+592 VSLSES
-598 YASGQSLTLT
+598 YASGESLTLT

-626 SPTQNYISVHSSQN
+626 SPTQNYISMHSSQN
-640 VQTQGSSPP
+640 VQTQESSSP

-656 VVQSPSFASSTHCQ
+656 AVQSSSFASSTHCQ
-670 TLQDNI
+670 TLQNNI
-676 PSPDPKTYAERK
+676 TSPDPKSYAERK
-688 LDSTVYTPSKQE
+688 LDSDVYPSSKQE
-700 GDFPMQE
+700 DGFPMQE
-707 LPVLQPQVSLESST
+707 LQVLQPQASLESST

-729 NTQESAY
+729 NAQESTY

-751 SNSRLEDQVVGI
+751 SNSRLEDQVIGV
-763 ALQGSKKEE
+763 ALQASKKEE

-782 PTIGQVSNAA
+782 RQIGQVNNAA
-792 TLDMK
+792 TLDLK
-797 KAANLMQTPQIRLN
+797 NSTNLIQTPQIRLN
-811 AKDLS
+811 TKDLK
-816 QQHSLIHKVHETK
+816 QQHPLILKVHESK
-829 VQEQHDQIINPSS
+829 VQEQHDQIINASS

-856 ATLPNTQV
+856 ASLPNTQV
-864 LLDPACDLQI
+864 LLDSACDLQI

-883 LGPVKASLQVQCVQ
+883 LGQVKASLQAQRVQ
-897 SPQQIVHPFLQMDSH
+897 SPQQIVHPFLQMEGH
-912 IQSNGDPS
+912 VIQSNGDHS
-920 QQQQLHPQNSEI
+920 QQQLHPQNSEV

-940 SKPLHLTTKD
+940 SKPLQQHLTTKG

-962 QFVSLGSI
+962 QFVSLGSM
-970 CFPEAMLLGDE
+970 CFPEAVLLSDE

-988 DDILAATAVAC
+988 DDILAATAAAC
-999 GVTPSDFS
+999 GVTPTDFS
-1007 KATSNAAIPT
+1007 KSTSNETMQA

-1026 FQQPLNVGPVTSDFN
+1026 FQQSLDVRHVTSDFN
-1041 SITAAVGKPQTLSDI
+1041 SMTATVGKPQNINDT

-1067 SPVSSL
+1067 SPVPAL

-1078 LDQQHVETSC
+1078 LDQQHIETPG
-1088 QSRTSKVISP
+1088 QNIPTKVTSAV
-1098 GVGSS
+1098 VGPS
-1103 HEVQET
+1103 HEVQEQ
-1109 SSGPFKTESAANQE
+1109 SSGPFKKQSATNLE
-1123 SEEDN
+1123 SEEDS
-1128 EVPVDSALN
+1128 EAPVDSTLN
-1137 SNRNQE
+1137 NNRNQE

-1167 DGGGPVNPS
+1167 DSGVSMNPA
-1176 RSTLALL
+1176 RSALALL
-1183 TMAQPGDTVGG
+1183 AMAQSGDAVSV
-1194 KLEEE
+1194 KIEEE

-1205 LNLQKKKTKGKG
+1205 FNLQKKRAKGKG
-1217 QTKED
+1217 QVKEED
-1222 DSSNQK
+1222 NSNQK
-1228 QLKRPAHHKRQNP
+1228 QLKRPAQGKRQNP
-1241 RGADTYFPYTPPSS
+1241 RGTDIYLPYTPPSS
-1255 ESCHEGYQHQE
+1255 ESCHDGYQHQE
-1266 KMRQKIREV
+1266 KMRQKIKEV

-1314 RSGTQSVRT
+1314 RPGTQMVRT
-1323 FCPPSLPKTSSTAPT
+1323 FCPPPLPKPSSTTPT
-1338 PFVPETGSNS
+1338 PLVSETGGNS
-1348 PSEKADNEL
+1348 PSDKVDNEL
-1357 KNLEPLSSFSSD
+1357 KNLEHLSSFSSD
-1369 EEDPGVCGQDSHK
+1369 EDDPGYSQDAYK
-1382 SSSTT
+1382 SVSTPLTT
-1387 LTSSDAP
+1387 LDAT
-1394 SDKKKKTEAI
+1394 SDKKKKTEAL
-1404 QVAATSSAAN
+1404 QVATTSPTAN
-1414 TAGSATPSST
+1414 TTGTATTSST
-1424 TAGVVKPD
+1424 TVGAVKQEPLH
-1432 PPYSASSTVNNLENT
+1432 STSYAVNILENI
-1447 NSAEPPKPV
+1447 SSSESSKPI
-1456 ELDSLP
+1456 ELDGLP
-1462 LDQFAKGQ
+1462 SDQFAKGQ
-1470 DTIAIEGFT
+1470 DTVAIEGFT
-1479 DEENTESGGEG
+1479 DEEDTESGGEG

-1511 LQTGKEPPAIWKVQ
+1511 LKTGKEPPAIWKVQ

-1561 RIYVKFVESS
+1561 RIYVKFIENA

-1580 SKKPRNKPSQNI
+1580 SKKPRNKPSQTI
-1592 RTVPSKPSSSSKTS
+1592 RTVQAKPSSSSKTS
-1606 DPPTPKT
+1606 DPLASKT
-1613 VTTKTP
+1613 TTTKAP
-1619 SVKPKVKQLKVK
+1619 SVKPKVKQPKVK

-1650 SDSSPEIHSNSS
+1650 SDSSPEIHTSSS
-1662 DNEEFDPPAPLVT
+1662 DDEEFEPPAPFVT

-1721 IDSMLNDNRKR
+1721 IDGMLNDNRKR

-1739 DQPFKNALESFPEL
+1739 DQSFKNALESFPEL

-1764 GGSAIP
+1764 GGTAIS

-1789 TSKSTQEFA
+1789 TTKSAQEFA

-1826 EISSVQK
+1826 EVISSHLLK
-1833 KNEDLGQEEIVQLCM
+1833 KNVFQ
-1848 KNVKWVE
+1848 NVKETLAIVFWSVLKRVVKYMCVCILSMYSVNN
-1855 DLFEKFGE
+1855 DLIYCSESLCYVLCSDLPE
-1863 LLNHVQQKCS
+1863 PHHLL

>member
-1 MDRNYATSGFAE
+1 MDRNYATSGFTE
-13 PPPPPPAPPVAPAS
+13 PPPPPPAPPAAPAPAPVS
-27 AAAPPPAP
+27 AAAQPPAP

-41 RAIAATSSSNG
+41 RAAAAAAASSSC
-52 GGSGGGGG
+52 
-60 GSSSGSGGGSGGSS
+60 SSGSS
-74 PSLKPSLS
+74 PSLKASLS

-89 HSETDLLQRQTFAA
+89 HSETDLLQRQSFAA
-103 SHQLPGYTSTP
+103 SHQLPGYAPTP
-114 QPTGLSGIFD
+114 QPTG
-124 TSVNGASSNSKE
+124 
-136 SSVMNFL
+136 
-143 SAVESRTAQAASS
+143 
-156 GTTLLPQ
+156 
-163 FRAPSWQTGMH
+163 MH
-174 SSSAAELFV
+174 SSAATELFA
-183 TGPLPTTGTLPPSAL
+183 TGPLPSTGTLAPSL

-211 FATTSPLVLPDST
+211 FATTSPLVLQDST

-231 ILSPHD
+231 ILSHHD
-237 PLLSIKTS
+237 PLLQIKTS
-245 QGTIPTALAFERLGN
+245 QGTVPAALAFERLG
-260 SALSN
+260 SSVLSN
-265 SVPPQSSTY
+265 SIPPQSSTY

-293 SALGGAQQTPQAYN
+293 SALGGAQQTPQAYS
-307 STLFNSSTAS
+307 STLFTSSTAS
-317 IDRALLRECSVI
+317 IERALLRECSVI

-345 TGPQHSLHSYLPNAS
+345 TGSQHSLHSYLSNSS
-360 VVNFQETTRQPSLS
+360 VVNFQETTRQSSLS

-385 NGGLQQKPSQVS
+385 NGGLQQKTSQVS
-397 VELDQSYSS
+397 VELAQSYSS
-406 AIPSSGYPPHSTTE
+406 AIPSSGYPPSTTK
-420 VKSCPTKQPLIS
+420 VKSCSTEQPLTS
-432 TKTLKPQSVIPPVQ
+432 TKTPKPQSIIPPVQ
-446 TLSYSKTLHN
+446 TLSYSKPLHN
-456 QSSVVSGQA
+456 QSSVISGQA

-504 SKVEKMPPLYKTLTF
+504 SKVEKLPPLYKTLTF
-519 SGSSQTSENQTLN
+519 SGSSQTITPENQTLN

-541 SPVTNENYP
+541 SSVTNENYP

-555 LSSVSQSQSYSSGHA
+555 LSSVSQSQSYSSGHS

-575 VSQTQASY
+575 VSQTQVSY

-598 YASGQSLTLT
+598 YASGESLTLT

-626 SPTQNYISVHSSQN
+626 SPTQNYISMHSSQN
-640 VQTQGSSPP
+640 IQTQESSSP

-656 VVQSPSFASSTHCQ
+656 AVQSSSFASSTHCQ
-670 TLQDNI
+670 TLQNNI
-676 PSPDPKTYAERK
+676 TSPDPKSYAERK
-688 LDSTVYTPSKQE
+688 LDSDMYTSSKQE
-700 GDFPMQE
+700 DGFPMQE
-707 LPVLQPQVSLESST
+707 LQVLQPQASLEPST

-729 NTQESAY
+729 NAQESTY

-751 SNSRLEDQVVGI
+751 SNSRLEDQVIGV
-763 ALQGSKKEE
+763 ALQASKKEE

-782 PTIGQVSNAA
+782 QQIGQVNNAA
-792 TLDMK
+792 TLDLK
-797 KAANLMQTPQIRLN
+797 NATNLIQTPQIRLN
-811 AKDLS
+811 TKDLK
-816 QQHSLIHKVHETK
+816 QQHPLVLKVHESK
-829 VQEQHDQIINPSS
+829 VQEQHNQIIKASS

-856 ATLPNTQV
+856 ASLPNTQV
-864 LLDPACDLQI
+864 LLDSACDLQI

-883 LGPVKASLQVQCVQ
+883 LGQVKASLQAQRVQ
-897 SPQQIVHPFLQMDSH
+897 SPQQIVHPFLQMEGH
-912 IQSNGDPS
+912 VIQSNGDHS
-920 QQQQLHPQNSEI
+920 QQQLHPQNSEV

-940 SKPLHLTTKD
+940 SKPLQQHLTTKG

-962 QFVSLGSI
+962 QFVSLGSM
-970 CFPEAMLLGDE
+970 CFPEAVLLSDE

-988 DDILAATAVAC
+988 DDILAATAAAC

-1007 KATSNAAIPT
+1007 KSTSNETMQA

-1026 FQQPLNVGPVTSDFN
+1026 FQQSLDVRHVTSDFN
-1041 SITAAVGKPQTLSDI
+1041 SMTATVGKPQNINDT

-1067 SPVSSL
+1067 SPVPAL

-1078 LDQQHVETSC
+1078 LDQQHIETPG
-1088 QSRTSKVISP
+1088 QNIPTKVTSAV
-1098 GVGSS
+1098 VGPS
-1103 HEVQET
+1103 HEVQEQ
-1109 SSGPFKTESAANQE
+1109 SSGPFKKQSATNLE
-1123 SEEDN
+1123 SEEDS
-1128 EVPVDSALN
+1128 EVPVDSTLN
-1137 SNRNQE
+1137 NNRNQE

-1167 DGGGPVNPS
+1167 DSGVSMNPA
-1176 RSTLALL
+1176 RSALALL
-1183 TMAQPGDTVGG
+1183 AMAQSGDAVSV
-1194 KLEEE
+1194 KIEEE

-1205 LNLQKKKTKGKG
+1205 FNLQKKRAKGKG
-1217 QTKED
+1217 QVKEED
-1222 DSSNQK
+1222 NSNQK
-1228 QLKRPAHHKRQNP
+1228 QLKRPAQGKRQNP
-1241 RGADTYFPYTPPSS
+1241 RGTDIYLPYTPPSS
-1255 ESCHEGYQHQE
+1255 ESCHDGYQHQE
-1266 KMRQKIREV
+1266 KMRQKIKEV

-1314 RSGTQSVRT
+1314 RPGTQMVRT
-1323 FCPPSLPKTSSTAPT
+1323 FCPPPLPKPSSTTPT
-1338 PFVPETGSNS
+1338 PLMSETGSNS
-1348 PSEKADNEL
+1348 PSDKVDNEL
-1357 KNLEPLSSFSSD
+1357 KNLEHLSSFSSD
-1369 EEDPGVCGQDSHK
+1369 EDDPGCSQDAYK
-1382 SSSTT
+1382 SVSTPLTT
-1387 LTSSDAP
+1387 LDAT
-1394 SDKKKKTEAI
+1394 SDKKKKTEAL
-1404 QVAATSSAAN
+1404 QVATTSPTAN
-1414 TAGSATPSST
+1414 TTGTATTSST
-1424 TAGVVKPD
+1424 TTGAVKQEPLH
-1432 PPYSASSTVNNLENT
+1432 STSYAVNILENI
-1447 NSAEPPKPV
+1447 SSSESSKPI
-1456 ELDSLP
+1456 ELDGLP
-1462 LDQFAKGQ
+1462 SDQFAKGQ
-1470 DTIAIEGFT
+1470 DAVAIEGFT
-1479 DEENTESGGEG
+1479 DEEDTESGGEG

-1511 LQTGKEPPAIWKVQ
+1511 LKTGKEPPAIWKVQ

-1561 RIYVKFVESS
+1561 RIYVKFIENA

-1580 SKKPRNKPSQNI
+1580 SKKPRNKPSQAI
-1592 RTVPSKPSSSSKTS
+1592 RTVQAKPSSSSKTS
-1606 DPPTPKT
+1606 DPLASKT
-1613 VTTKTP
+1613 TTTKAP
-1619 SVKPKVKQLKVK
+1619 SVKPKVKQPKVK

-1650 SDSSPEIHSNSS
+1650 SDSSPEIHTSSS
-1662 DNEEFDPPAPLVT
+1662 DDEEFDPPAPFVT

-1721 IDSMLNDNRKR
+1721 IDGMLNDNRKR

-1739 DQPFKNALESFPEL
+1739 DQSFKNALESFPEL

-1764 GGSAIP
+1764 GGTAIS

-1789 TSKSTQEFA
+1789 TTKSAQEFA

>member
-1 MDRNYATSGFAE
+1 MDRNYATSGFAD
-13 PPPPPPAPPVAPAS
+13 PPPPPPAPPAAPAS
-27 AAAPPPAP
+27 AAAQPPAP

-41 RAIAATSSSNG
+41 RAAAAAASSSC
-52 GGSGGGGG
+52 
-60 GSSSGSGGGSGGSS
+60 SSSGSS
-74 PSLKPSLS
+74 PSLKASLS

-89 HSETDLLQRQTFAA
+89 HSETDLLQRQNFSA
-103 SHQLPGYTSTP
+103 SHQLPGYATTP

-124 TSVNGASSNSKE
+124 TSVNNASTNTKE

-174 SSSAAELFV
+174 SSAATELFV

-211 FATTSPLVLPDST
+211 FATTSPLVLQDST

-231 ILSPHD
+231 ILNPHD
-237 PLLSIKTS
+237 PLLQIKTS
-245 QGTIPTALAFERLGN
+245 QGTVPTALAFERLGS
-260 SALSN
+260 SAISN
-265 SVPPQSSTY
+265 CIPPQSSTY

-293 SALGGAQQTPQAYN
+293 SALGGAQQTPQAYG
-307 STLFNSSTAS
+307 STLFTNSTAS
-317 IDRALLRECSVI
+317 IERALLRECSVI

-345 TGPQHSLHSYLPNAS
+345 TGSQHSLHSYLSNAS
-360 VVNFQETTRQPSLS
+360 VVNFQETSRQSSLS
-374 CSPIGDSTQVS
+374 CSPVGDSTQVS
-385 NGGLQQKPSQVS
+385 NGGLQQKTSQVS
-397 VELDQSYSS
+397 VELAQSYSP
-406 AIPSSGYPPHSTTE
+406 AIPSSGYPPSTTK
-420 VKSCPTKQPLIS
+420 VKSCSTKQPLTS
-432 TKTLKPQSVIPPVQ
+432 TKTPKPQSIIPPVQ
-446 TLSYSKTLHN
+446 TLSFPKPLHN
-456 QSSVVSGQA
+456 QSSVISGQA

-487 VQPHNVPSIVHS
+487 AQPHNVPSIVHS

-504 SKVEKMPPLYKTLTF
+504 SKVEKLPPLYKTLTF
-519 SGSSQTSENQTLN
+519 SGSSQTITSENPTLN
-532 YSSNQQEVL
+532 YSNQQEVL
-541 SPVTNENYP
+541 SSVTNENYP

-555 LSSVSQSQSYSSGHA
+555 LSSVSQAQSYSSGHS

-575 VSQTQASY
+575 VSQSQVSY

-608 APSLSYSSASR
+608 APSLSYSSASQ
-619 AQNLPDS
+619 AQNMPDS
-626 SPTQNYISVHSSQN
+626 SPTQNYISMHSSQN
-640 VQTQGSSPP
+640 AQTQGSSSP

-656 VVQSPSFASSTHCQ
+656 AVQSSPFATSIHCQ
-670 TLQDNI
+670 TLQNNI
-676 PSPDPKTYAERK
+676 PSPDPKSYTDRK
-688 LDSTVYTPSKQE
+688 LDSNVYTSSKQE

-707 LPVLQPQVSLESST
+707 LQVLQPQVSLESST

-729 NTQESAY
+729 NVQESAF
-736 KVSKADDRYSQSVIR
+736 KVSKADDRYSQSIIR
-751 SNSRLEDQVVGI
+751 SNSHLEDQVVGI

-772 SVVGSVTQLN
+772 SIVGSVTQVN
-782 PTIGQVSNAA
+782 QQIGQVSNAA
-792 TLDMK
+792 TLDIK
-797 KAANLMQTPQIRLN
+797 KTTNLMQTPQIRLN
-811 AKDLS
+811 IKDLN
-816 QQHSLIHKVHETK
+816 QQHSLIQKVHETK
-829 VQEQHDQIINPSS
+829 VQEQHDQIINTSS

-856 ATLPNTQV
+856 ASLPNTQV
-864 LLDPACDLQI
+864 LLDSACDLQI

-883 LGPVKASLQVQCVQ
+883 LGQVKATLQVQRVQ
-897 SPQQIVHPFLQMDSH
+897 SPQQIVHPFLQMDGH
-912 IQSNGDPS
+912 VIQSNGDPS
-920 QQQQLHPQNSEI
+920 QQQIHPQNSEI

-940 SKPLHLTTKD
+940 TKPLQQHLTTKG

-962 QFVSLGSI
+962 HFVSLGSI
-970 CFPEAMLLGDE
+970 CFPEAMLLSDE

-988 DDILAATAVAC
+988 DDILAATAAAC
-999 GVTPSDFS
+999 GVTPSDFTKS
-1007 KATSNAAIPT
+1007 TSNETIPA

-1026 FQQPLNVGPVTSDFN
+1026 FQQSLEVGHVTSDFN
-1041 SITAAVGKPQTLSDI
+1041 SIGATVGKPPNINDI

-1067 SPVSSL
+1067 SPVSTL

-1078 LDQQHVETSC
+1078 LDQQHIETPA
-1088 QSRTSKVISP
+1088 QSKASKLTSP
-1098 GVGSS
+1098 GVGPG
-1103 HEVQET
+1103 HEAQEQ
-1109 SSGPFKTESAANQE
+1109 SSGPFKKQSSTSHE
-1123 SEEDN
+1123 SEEDS
-1128 EVPVDSALN
+1128 EVPVDSTLN
-1137 SNRNQE
+1137 NRNQE

-1153 ESATSESEFTLGGD
+1153 ESATSESEFTLGGED
-1167 DGGGPVNPS
+1167 SGVSVNPA

-1183 TMAQPGDTVGG
+1183 AMAQPGEPVSV
-1194 KLEEE
+1194 KIEEE
-1199 NQDLMH
+1199 NQDLIH
-1205 LNLQKKKTKGKG
+1205 FNLQKKKTKGKG
-1217 QTKED
+1217 QTKEED
-1222 DSSNQK
+1222 NSNQK
-1228 QLKRPAHHKRQNP
+1228 PLKRPAQGKRQNP
-1241 RGADTYFPYTPPSS
+1241 RGTDMYLPYTPPSS
-1255 ESCHEGYQHQE
+1255 ESCHDGYQHQE
-1266 KMRQKIREV
+1266 KMRQKIKEV

-1314 RSGTQSVRT
+1314 RPGTQIVRT
-1323 FCPPSLPKTSSTAPT
+1323 FCPPPLPKTASTAPT
-1338 PFVPETGSNS
+1338 PLVSEPGGNS

-1357 KNLEPLSSFSSD
+1357 KNPEHLSSLSSD
-1369 EEDPGVCGQDSHK
+1369 EEDRGVCSHDIYK
-1382 SSSTT
+1382 SASTT
-1387 LTSSDAP
+1387 LNTLGATSDR
-1394 SDKKKKTEAI
+1394 KKKTEAL
-1404 QVAATSSAAN
+1404 QVATTSPAAN
-1414 TAGSATPSST
+1414 TTGTATTSST
-1424 TAGVVKPD
+1424 TVGAVKQD
-1432 PPYSASSTVNNLENT
+1432 SLYSTSSTVNIMENI
-1447 NSAEPPKPV
+1447 NSTEPPKPI
-1456 ELDSLP
+1456 ELGGLP
-1462 LDQFAKGQ
+1462 SDQFAKGQ
-1470 DTIAIEGFT
+1470 DTVAIEGFT

-1511 LQTGKEPPAIWKVQ
+1511 LKAGKEPPAIWKVQ

-1546 NSYLGYFGDAKSKYK
+1546 NSYLGYFGDAKNKYK
-1561 RIYVKFVESS
+1561 RIYVKFIENT

-1580 SKKPRNKPSQNI
+1580 SKKPRNKPSQTI
-1592 RTVPSKPSSSSKTS
+1592 RTVQTKPSSSSKTS
-1606 DPPTPKT
+1606 DPPAPKT
-1613 VTTKTP
+1613 TTTKAP
-1619 SVKPKVKQLKVK
+1619 SIKPKVKQLKVK

-1650 SDSSPEIHSNSS
+1650 SDSSPEIHSSSS
-1662 DNEEFDPPAPLVT
+1662 DDEEFNPPAPFVT

-1739 DQPFKNALESFPEL
+1739 DQSFKNALESFPEL

-1764 GGSAIP
+1764 GGSAIS
-1770 KIKMNGKAYNKKT
+1770 KIKMNGKTYNKKT

-1789 TSKSTQEFA
+1789 STKSAQEFA

>member
-1 MDRNYATSGFAE
+1 MDRNYATSGFAD
-13 PPPPPPAPPVAPAS
+13 PPPPPPAPPAAPA
-27 AAAPPPAP
+27 AAAAARAAAQPPAPAP

-41 RAIAATSSSNG
+41 RAAVAA
-52 GGSGGGGG
+52 
-60 GSSSGSGGGSGGSS
+60 GSSSGSS
-74 PSLKPSLS
+74 PSLKASLS

-89 HSETDLLQRQTFAA
+89 LSETNLQRQTFAA
-103 SHQLPGYTSTP
+103 SHQLPGYPTTP
-114 QPTGLSGIFD
+114 QPT
-124 TSVNGASSNSKE
+124 AP
-136 SSVMNFL
+136 
-143 SAVESRTAQAASS
+143 AASS

-174 SSSAAELFV
+174 SSAATELFV

-211 FATTSPLVLPDST
+211 FATTSPLVLQDST

-231 ILSPHD
+231 ILNPHD
-237 PLLSIKTS
+237 PLLQIKTS
-245 QGTIPTALAFERLGN
+245 QGTVPTALAFERLG
-260 SALSN
+260 SSVLSN
-265 SVPPQSSTY
+265 SIPPQSSTY

-293 SALGGAQQTPQAYN
+293 SALGGTQQTPQAYS
-307 STLFNSSTAS
+307 STLFTNSTAS
-317 IDRALLRECSVI
+317 IERALLRECSVI

-345 TGPQHSLHSYLPNAS
+345 TGSQHSLHSYLSNAS
-360 VVNFQETTRQPSLS
+360 VVNFQETNRQSSLS
-374 CSPIGDSTQVS
+374 CSPIGESTQVS
-385 NGGLQQKPSQVS
+385 NGGLQQKTSQVS
-397 VELDQSYSS
+397 VELAQSYSS
-406 AIPSSGYPPHSTTE
+406 AIPSSGYPPSSTT
-420 VKSCPTKQPLIS
+420 VKSCSTKQPLTS
-432 TKTLKPQSVIPPVQ
+432 TKTPKPQSIIPLVQ
-446 TLSYSKTLHN
+446 TLSYSKPSHN
-456 QSSVVSGQA
+456 QSSIISGQA

-504 SKVEKMPPLYKTLTF
+504 SKVEKLPSLYKTLTF
-519 SGSSQTSENQTLN
+519 SGSSQTITSENQTLN
-532 YSSNQQEVL
+532 YSSNQQEML
-541 SPVTNENYP
+541 SSVTNENYT

-555 LSSVSQSQSYSSGHA
+555 LSSVSQSQSYSSGHS

-575 VSQTQASY
+575 VNQTQVNY

-619 AQNLPDS
+619 AQSLPDS
-626 SPTQNYISVHSSQN
+626 STTQNYISMHSSQN
-640 VQTQGSSPP
+640 AQAHGSSSP

-656 VVQSPSFASSTHCQ
+656 AIQSSSFTSSTHCQ
-670 TLQDNI
+670 TLQNNM
-676 PSPDPKTYAERK
+676 PSPDPKSYAERK
-688 LDSTVYTPSKQE
+688 LDSNVYTSSKQD
-700 GDFPMQE
+700 DFPMQE
-707 LPVLQPQVSLESST
+707 LQVLQPQVSLESST

-729 NTQESAY
+729 NVQESAY

-751 SNSRLEDQVVGI
+751 SNSHLEDQVVGI
-763 ALQGSKKEE
+763 TLQGSKKEE
-772 SVVGSVTQLN
+772 SMVGSVAQLN
-782 PTIGQVSNAA
+782 QQIGQVSNAA
-792 TLDMK
+792 TLDIK
-797 KAANLMQTPQIRLN
+797 KATNLMQTPQIRLN
-811 AKDLS
+811 TKNLN
-816 QQHSLIHKVHETK
+816 QQHSLLHKVHEAK
-829 VQEQHDQIINPSS
+829 VQEQHDQIINASS

-847 NHALGHGHQ
+847 NHTLGHGHQ
-856 ATLPNTQV
+856 ASLPNTQI
-864 LLDPACDLQI
+864 LLDSTCDLQI

-883 LGPVKASLQVQCVQ
+883 LGQVKASLQRVP
-897 SPQQIVHPFLQMDSH
+897 SPQQIVHPFLQMDGH
-912 IQSNGDPS
+912 IIQSNGDHS
-920 QQQQLHPQNSEI
+920 QQQLHTQNSEI

-940 SKPLHLTTKD
+940 SKPLQQHLTTKG

-962 QFVSLGSI
+962 HFVSLGSI
-970 CFPEAMLLGDE
+970 CFPEAMLLSDE
-981 RNILSNV
+981 RHILSNV
-988 DDILAATAVAC
+988 DDILAATAAAC

-1007 KATSNAAIPT
+1007 KSTSNETIST
-1017 VEDGDSKSH
+1017 VEDGNSKSH
-1026 FQQPLNVGPVTSDFN
+1026 FQQSLDVGHVSSDFS
-1041 SITAAVGKPQTLSDI
+1041 SITVGKPQNINDI
-1056 SLNGNQVTVNL
+1056 SLNGSQVTVNL
-1067 SPVSSL
+1067 SPVPTL

-1078 LDQQHVETSC
+1078 LDHQHIETPGQNKASKL
-1088 QSRTSKVISP
+1088 TSPV
-1098 GVGSS
+1098 VGPN
-1103 HEVQET
+1103 HEVQEQ
-1109 SSGPFKTESAANQE
+1109 SSGPFKKQSVTNHE
-1123 SEEDN
+1123 SEDDC
-1128 EVPVDSALN
+1128 EVPVGSSLN
-1137 SNRNQE
+1137 NNRNQE
-1143 FVSSSRSISG
+1143 FVSSSRSMSG

-1167 DGGGPVNPS
+1167 DSGVSVNPA
-1176 RSTLALL
+1176 RNALALL
-1183 TMAQPGDTVGG
+1183 AMAQPGEAISV
-1194 KLEEE
+1194 KIEEE
-1199 NQDLMH
+1199 SQDLMH
-1205 LNLQKKKTKGKG
+1205 FNLQKKKTKGKG
-1217 QTKED
+1217 QTKEED
-1222 DSSNQK
+1222 NSNQK
-1228 QLKRPAHHKRQNP
+1228 QLKRPVQGKRQNP
-1241 RGADTYFPYTPPSS
+1241 RGTDTYLPYTPPPS
-1255 ESCHEGYQHQE
+1255 EGCHDVYQHQE
-1266 KMRQKIREV
+1266 KMRQKIKEV

-1314 RSGTQSVRT
+1314 RPGTQIVRT
-1323 FCPPSLPKTSSTAPT
+1323 FCPPPFPKTSSTTPT
-1338 PFVPETGSNS
+1338 PIVSETGGNS
-1348 PSEKADNEL
+1348 PSEKVDNEL
-1357 KNLEPLSSFSSD
+1357 KNLEHVSSFSSD
-1369 EEDPGVCGQDSHK
+1369 EDDPGVCSHDIYK
-1382 SSSTT
+1382 SAATT
-1387 LTSSDAP
+1387 LTTLDAS
-1394 SDKKKKTEAI
+1394 SDKKKKTVSEAL
-1404 QVAATSSAAN
+1404 QVATTSLTANTTGTATTSTTTVRAVKQEPLYSTSSTGN
-1414 TAGSATPSST
+1414 ILENKSST
-1424 TAGVVKPD
+1424 ELSKPI
-1432 PPYSASSTVNNLENT
+1432 
-1447 NSAEPPKPV
+1447 
-1456 ELDSLP
+1456 ELDGLHSN
-1462 LDQFAKGQ
+1462 QFAKGQ
-1470 DTIAIEGFT
+1470 DTVAIEGFT
-1479 DEENTESGGEG
+1479 DDDNTESGGEG

-1511 LQTGKEPPAIWKVQ
+1511 LKTGKEPPAIWKVQ

-1532 VPEIRDGQREFAAT
+1532 IPEIRDGQREFAAT

-1561 RIYVKFVESS
+1561 RIYVKFIENT

-1580 SKKPRNKPSQNI
+1580 SKKPRSKPSQTI
-1592 RTVPSKPSSSSKTS
+1592 RTVQAKPSNSNKTS
-1606 DPPTPKT
+1606 DPPIPKMT
-1613 VTTKTP
+1613 TTKAL
-1619 SVKPKVKQLKVK
+1619 SVKPKGKQLKVK

-1650 SDSSPEIHSNSS
+1650 SDSSPEIHYSSS
-1662 DNEEFDPPAPLVT
+1662 DDEEFDPPAPFVT

-1739 DQPFKNALESFPEL
+1739 DQSFKNALESFPEL

-1764 GGSAIP
+1764 GGSSIS
-1770 KIKMNGKAYNKKT
+1770 KIKMNGKTYNKKT

-1789 TSKSTQEFA
+1789 TTKSAQEFA

-1863 LLNHVQQKCS
+1863 LLNHCLKSYQESSITASCLNKACFCGHCCCLRFELTGQLLIIQNLSKLAKN

>member
-1 MDRNYATSGFAE
+1 MDRNYATSGFTE
-13 PPPPPPAPPVAPAS
+13 PPPPPPPPAPPAAPVPAS
-27 AAAPPPAP
+27 AAAQPPAP

-41 RAIAATSSSNG
+41 RAAAAAASSSC
-52 GGSGGGGG
+52 
-60 GSSSGSGGGSGGSS
+60 SSGSCSSGSS
-74 PSLKPSLS
+74 PSLKASLI

-89 HSETDLLQRQTFAA
+89 HSETDLLQRQSFAA
-103 SHQLPGYTSTP
+103 SHQLPGYAPTP
-114 QPTGLSGIFD
+114 QPTG
-124 TSVNGASSNSKE
+124 
-136 SSVMNFL
+136 
-143 SAVESRTAQAASS
+143 
-156 GTTLLPQ
+156 
-163 FRAPSWQTGMH
+163 MH
-174 SSSAAELFV
+174 SSAATELFA
-183 TGPLPTTGTLPPSAL
+183 TGPLPSTGTLPPSL

-211 FATTSPLVLPDST
+211 FATTSPLVLQDST

-231 ILSPHD
+231 ILSHHD
-237 PLLSIKTS
+237 PLLQIKTS
-245 QGTIPTALAFERLGN
+245 QGTVPTALAFERLG
-260 SALSN
+260 SSVLSN
-265 SVPPQSSTY
+265 SIPPQSSTY

-293 SALGGAQQTPQAYN
+293 SALGGSQQTPQAYS
-307 STLFNSSTAS
+307 STLFTSSTAS
-317 IDRALLRECSVI
+317 IERALLRECSVI

-345 TGPQHSLHSYLPNAS
+345 TGSQHSLHSYLSNSS
-360 VVNFQETTRQPSLS
+360 VVNFQETTRQSSLS

-385 NGGLQQKPSQVS
+385 NGGLQQKTSQVS
-397 VELDQSYSS
+397 VELAQSYSS
-406 AIPSSGYPPHSTTE
+406 AIPSSGYPPSTTKI
-420 VKSCPTKQPLIS
+420 KSCSTEQPLTS
-432 TKTLKPQSVIPPVQ
+432 TKTPKPQSIIPPVQ
-446 TLSYSKTLHN
+446 TLSYSKPLHN
-456 QSSVVSGQA
+456 QSSVISGQA

-487 VQPHNVPSIVHS
+487 VQPHNVPSIIHS

-504 SKVEKMPPLYKTLTF
+504 SKVEKLPPLYKTLTF
-519 SGSSQTSENQTLN
+519 SGSSQTITPENQTLN

-541 SPVTNENYP
+541 SSVTNENYP

-555 LSSVSQSQSYSSGHA
+555 LSSVSQSQSYSSGHS

-575 VSQTQASY
+575 VSQTQVSY

-598 YASGQSLTLT
+598 YASGESLTLT

-626 SPTQNYISVHSSQN
+626 SPTQNYISMHSSQN
-640 VQTQGSSPP
+640 VQTQESSSP

-656 VVQSPSFASSTHCQ
+656 AVQSSSFASSTHCQ
-670 TLQDNI
+670 TLQNNI
-676 PSPDPKTYAERK
+676 TSPDPKSYAERK
-688 LDSTVYTPSKQE
+688 LDSDVYTSSKQE
-700 GDFPMQE
+700 DGFPMQE
-707 LPVLQPQVSLESST
+707 LQVLQPQASLESST

-729 NTQESAY
+729 NAQESTY

-751 SNSRLEDQVVGI
+751 SNSRLEDQVIGV
-763 ALQGSKKEE
+763 ALQASKKEE

-782 PTIGQVSNAA
+782 QQIGQVNNAA
-792 TLDMK
+792 TLDLK
-797 KAANLMQTPQIRLN
+797 NSTNLIQTPQIRLN
-811 AKDLS
+811 TKDLK
-816 QQHSLIHKVHETK
+816 QQHPLILKVHESK
-829 VQEQHDQIINPSS
+829 VQEQHDQIINASS

-856 ATLPNTQV
+856 ASLPNTQV
-864 LLDPACDLQI
+864 LLDSACDLQI

-883 LGPVKASLQVQCVQ
+883 LGQVKASLQAQRVQ
-897 SPQQIVHPFLQMDSH
+897 SPQQIVHPFLQMEGH
-912 IQSNGDPS
+912 VIQSNGDHS
-920 QQQQLHPQNSEI
+920 QQQLHPQNSEV

-940 SKPLHLTTKD
+940 SKPLQQHLTTKG

-962 QFVSLGSI
+962 QFVSLGSM
-970 CFPEAMLLGDE
+970 CFPEAVLLSDE

-988 DDILAATAVAC
+988 DDILAATAAAC
-999 GVTPSDFS
+999 GVTPADFS
-1007 KATSNAAIPT
+1007 KSTSNETMQA

-1026 FQQPLNVGPVTSDFN
+1026 FQQSLDVRHVTSDFN
-1041 SITAAVGKPQTLSDI
+1041 SMTATVGKPQNINDT

-1067 SPVSSL
+1067 SPVPAL

-1078 LDQQHVETSC
+1078 LDQQHIETPG
-1088 QSRTSKVISP
+1088 QNIPTKVTSAV
-1098 GVGSS
+1098 VGPS
-1103 HEVQET
+1103 HEVQEQ
-1109 SSGPFKTESAANQE
+1109 SSGPFKKQSATNLE
-1123 SEEDN
+1123 SEEDS
-1128 EVPVDSALN
+1128 EAPVDSTLN
-1137 SNRNQE
+1137 NNRNQE

-1167 DGGGPVNPS
+1167 DSGASMNPA
-1176 RSTLALL
+1176 RSALALL
-1183 TMAQPGDTVGG
+1183 AMAQSGDAVSV
-1194 KLEEE
+1194 KIEEE

-1205 LNLQKKKTKGKG
+1205 FNLQKKRAKGKG
-1217 QTKED
+1217 QVKEED
-1222 DSSNQK
+1222 NSNQK
-1228 QLKRPAHHKRQNP
+1228 QLKRPAQGKRQNP
-1241 RGADTYFPYTPPSS
+1241 RGTDIYLPYTPPSS
-1255 ESCHEGYQHQE
+1255 ESCHDGYQHQE
-1266 KMRQKIREV
+1266 KMRQKIKEV

-1314 RSGTQSVRT
+1314 RPGTQMVRT
-1323 FCPPSLPKTSSTAPT
+1323 FCPPPLPKPSSTTPT
-1338 PFVPETGSNS
+1338 PLVSETGGNS
-1348 PSEKADNEL
+1348 PSGKVDNEL
-1357 KNLEPLSSFSSD
+1357 KNLEHLSSFSSD
-1369 EEDPGVCGQDSHK
+1369 EDDPGCSQDAYK
-1382 SSSTT
+1382 SVSTPLTT
-1387 LTSSDAP
+1387 LDAT
-1394 SDKKKKTEAI
+1394 SDKKKKTEAL
-1404 QVAATSSAAN
+1404 QVATTSPTASTTGTAT
-1414 TAGSATPSST
+1414 TSST
-1424 TAGVVKPD
+1424 TVGAVKQEPLH
-1432 PPYSASSTVNNLENT
+1432 STSYAVNILENI
-1447 NSAEPPKPV
+1447 SSSESSKPI
-1456 ELDSLP
+1456 ELDGLP
-1462 LDQFAKGQ
+1462 SDQFAKGQ
-1470 DTIAIEGFT
+1470 DTVAIEGFT
-1479 DEENTESGGEG
+1479 DEEDTESGGEG
-1490 QYRERDEFVVKIE
+1490 QYRERDEFVVKTE

-1511 LQTGKEPPAIWKVQ
+1511 LKTGKEPPAIWKVQ

-1561 RIYVKFVESS
+1561 RIYVKFIENA

-1580 SKKPRNKPSQNI
+1580 SKKPRNKPSQTI
-1592 RTVPSKPSSSSKTS
+1592 RTVQAKPSSSSKTS
-1606 DPPTPKT
+1606 DPLASKT
-1613 VTTKTP
+1613 TTTKAP
-1619 SVKPKVKQLKVK
+1619 SVKPKVKQPKVK

-1650 SDSSPEIHSNSS
+1650 SDSSPEIHTSSS
-1662 DNEEFDPPAPLVT
+1662 DDEEFEPPAPFVT

-1721 IDSMLNDNRKR
+1721 IDGMLNDNRKR

-1739 DQPFKNALESFPEL
+1739 DQSFKNALESFPEL

-1764 GGSAIP
+1764 GGTAIS

-1789 TSKSTQEFA
+1789 TTKSAQEFA

>member
-1 MDRNYATSGFAE
+1 M
-13 PPPPPPAPPVAPAS
+13 
-27 AAAPPPAP
+27 
-35 AWAYEP
+35 
-41 RAIAATSSSNG
+41 SS
-52 GGSGGGGG
+52 
-60 GSSSGSGGGSGGSS
+60 
-74 PSLKPSLS
+74 SLS

-89 HSETDLLQRQTFAA
+89 HSETDLLQRQSFAA
-103 SHQLPGYTSTP
+103 SHQLPGYAPTP
-114 QPTGLSGIFD
+114 QPTG
-124 TSVNGASSNSKE
+124 
-136 SSVMNFL
+136 
-143 SAVESRTAQAASS
+143 
-156 GTTLLPQ
+156 
-163 FRAPSWQTGMH
+163 MH
-174 SSSAAELFV
+174 SSAATELFA
-183 TGPLPTTGTLPPSAL
+183 TGPLPSTGTLPPSL

-211 FATTSPLVLPDST
+211 FATTSPLVLQDST

-231 ILSPHD
+231 ILSHHD
-237 PLLSIKTS
+237 PLLQIKTS
-245 QGTIPTALAFERLGN
+245 QGTVPTALAFERLG
-260 SALSN
+260 SSVLSN
-265 SVPPQSSTY
+265 SIPPQSSTY

-293 SALGGAQQTPQAYN
+293 SALGGSQQTPQAYS
-307 STLFNSSTAS
+307 STLFTSSTAS
-317 IDRALLRECSVI
+317 IERALLRECSVI

-345 TGPQHSLHSYLPNAS
+345 TGSQHSLHSYLSNSS
-360 VVNFQETTRQPSLS
+360 VVNFQETTRQSSLS

-385 NGGLQQKPSQVS
+385 NGGLQQKTSQVS
-397 VELDQSYSS
+397 VELAQSYSS
-406 AIPSSGYPPHSTTE
+406 AIPSSGYPPSTTKI
-420 VKSCPTKQPLIS
+420 KSCSTEQPLTS
-432 TKTLKPQSVIPPVQ
+432 TKTPKPQSIIPPVQ
-446 TLSYSKTLHN
+446 TLSYSKPLHN
-456 QSSVVSGQA
+456 QSSVISGQA

-504 SKVEKMPPLYKTLTF
+504 SKVEKLPPLYKTLTF
-519 SGSSQTSENQTLN
+519 SGSSQTVTPENQTLN

-541 SPVTNENYP
+541 SSVTNENYP

-555 LSSVSQSQSYSSGHA
+555 LSSVSQSQSYSSGHS

-575 VSQTQASY
+575 VSQTQVSY

-592 VSPSES
+592 VSLSES
-598 YASGQSLTLT
+598 YASGESLTLT

-626 SPTQNYISVHSSQN
+626 SPTQNYISMHSSQN
-640 VQTQGSSPP
+640 VQTQESSSP

-656 VVQSPSFASSTHCQ
+656 AVQSSSFASSTHCQ
-670 TLQDNI
+670 TLQNNI
-676 PSPDPKTYAERK
+676 TSPDPKSYAERK
-688 LDSTVYTPSKQE
+688 LDSDVYPSSKQE
-700 GDFPMQE
+700 DGFPMQE
-707 LPVLQPQVSLESST
+707 LQVLQPQASLESST

-729 NTQESAY
+729 NAQESTY

-751 SNSRLEDQVVGI
+751 SNSRLEDQVIGV
-763 ALQGSKKEE
+763 ALQASKKEE

-782 PTIGQVSNAA
+782 QQIGQVNNAA
-792 TLDMK
+792 TLDLK
-797 KAANLMQTPQIRLN
+797 NSTNLIQTPQIRLN
-811 AKDLS
+811 TKDLK
-816 QQHSLIHKVHETK
+816 QQHPLILKVHESK
-829 VQEQHDQIINPSS
+829 VQEQHDQIINASS

-856 ATLPNTQV
+856 ASLPNTQV
-864 LLDPACDLQI
+864 LLDSACDLQI

-883 LGPVKASLQVQCVQ
+883 LGQVKASLQAQRVQ
-897 SPQQIVHPFLQMDSH
+897 SPQQIVHPFLQMEGH
-912 IQSNGDPS
+912 VIQSNGDHS
-920 QQQQLHPQNSEI
+920 QQQLHPQNSEV

-940 SKPLHLTTKD
+940 SKPLQQHLTTKG

-962 QFVSLGSI
+962 QFVSLGSM
-970 CFPEAMLLGDE
+970 CFPEAVLLSDE

-988 DDILAATAVAC
+988 DDILAATAAAC
-999 GVTPSDFS
+999 GVTPTDFS
-1007 KATSNAAIPT
+1007 KSTSNETMQA

-1026 FQQPLNVGPVTSDFN
+1026 FQQSLDVRHVTSDFN
-1041 SITAAVGKPQTLSDI
+1041 SMTATVGKPQNINDT

-1067 SPVSSL
+1067 SPVPAL

-1078 LDQQHVETSC
+1078 LDQQHIETPG
-1088 QSRTSKVISP
+1088 QNIPTKVTSAV
-1098 GVGSS
+1098 VGPS
-1103 HEVQET
+1103 HEVQEQ
-1109 SSGPFKTESAANQE
+1109 SSGPFKKQSATNLE
-1123 SEEDN
+1123 SEEDS
-1128 EVPVDSALN
+1128 EAPVDSTLN
-1137 SNRNQE
+1137 NNRNQE

-1153 ESATSESEFTLGGD
+1153 ENATSESEFTLGGD
-1167 DGGGPVNPS
+1167 DSGVSMNPA
-1176 RSTLALL
+1176 RSALALL
-1183 TMAQPGDTVGG
+1183 AMAQSGDAVSV
-1194 KLEEE
+1194 KIEEE

-1205 LNLQKKKTKGKG
+1205 FNLQKKRAKGKG
-1217 QTKED
+1217 QVKEED
-1222 DSSNQK
+1222 NSNQK
-1228 QLKRPAHHKRQNP
+1228 QLKRPAQGKRQNP
-1241 RGADTYFPYTPPSS
+1241 RGTDIYLPYTPPSS
-1255 ESCHEGYQHQE
+1255 ESCHDGYQHQE
-1266 KMRQKIREV
+1266 KMRQKIKEV

-1314 RSGTQSVRT
+1314 RPGTQMVRT
-1323 FCPPSLPKTSSTAPT
+1323 FCPPPLPKPSSTTPT
-1338 PFVPETGSNS
+1338 PLVSETGGNS
-1348 PSEKADNEL
+1348 PSDKVDNEL
-1357 KNLEPLSSFSSD
+1357 KNLEHLSSFSSD
-1369 EEDPGVCGQDSHK
+1369 EDDPGYSQDAYK
-1382 SSSTT
+1382 SVSTPLTT
-1387 LTSSDAP
+1387 LDAT
-1394 SDKKKKTEAI
+1394 SDKKKKTEAL
-1404 QVAATSSAAN
+1404 QVATTSPTAN
-1414 TAGSATPSST
+1414 TTGTATTSST
-1424 TAGVVKPD
+1424 TVGAVKQEPLH
-1432 PPYSASSTVNNLENT
+1432 STSYAVNILENI
-1447 NSAEPPKPV
+1447 SSSESSKPI
-1456 ELDSLP
+1456 ELDGLP
-1462 LDQFAKGQ
+1462 SDQFAKGQ
-1470 DTIAIEGFT
+1470 DTVAIEGFT
-1479 DEENTESGGEG
+1479 DEEDTESGGEG

-1511 LQTGKEPPAIWKVQ
+1511 LKTGKEPPAIWKVQ

-1561 RIYVKFVESS
+1561 RIYVKFIENA

-1580 SKKPRNKPSQNI
+1580 SKKPRNKPSQTI
-1592 RTVPSKPSSSSKTS
+1592 RTVQAKPSSSSKTS
-1606 DPPTPKT
+1606 DPLASKT
-1613 VTTKTP
+1613 TTTKAP
-1619 SVKPKVKQLKVK
+1619 SVKPKVKQPKVK

-1650 SDSSPEIHSNSS
+1650 SDSSPEIHTSSS
-1662 DNEEFDPPAPLVT
+1662 DDEEFEPPAPFVT

-1721 IDSMLNDNRKR
+1721 IDGMLNDNRKR

-1739 DQPFKNALESFPEL
+1739 DQSFKNALESFPEL

-1764 GGSAIP
+1764 GGTAIS

-1789 TSKSTQEFA
+1789 TTKSAQEFA

-1826 EISSVQK
+1826 EVISSHLLK
-1833 KNEDLGQEEIVQLCM
+1833 KNVFQ
-1848 KNVKWVE
+1848 NVKETLAIVFWSVLKRVVKYMCVCILSMYSVNN
-1855 DLFEKFGE
+1855 DLIYCSESLCYVLCSDLPE
-1863 LLNHVQQKCS
+1863 PHHLL

>member
-1 MDRNYATSGFAE
+1 
-13 PPPPPPAPPVAPAS
+13 
-27 AAAPPPAP
+27 
-35 AWAYEP
+35 
-41 RAIAATSSSNG
+41 
-52 GGSGGGGG
+52 
-60 GSSSGSGGGSGGSS
+60 
-74 PSLKPSLS
+74 
-82 YEEGHPS
+82 
-89 HSETDLLQRQTFAA
+89 
-103 SHQLPGYTSTP
+103 
-114 QPTGLSGIFD
+114 
-124 TSVNGASSNSKE
+124 
-136 SSVMNFL
+136 MNFL
-143 SAVESRTAQAASS
+143 SAVEPRTAQAASS

-174 SSSAAELFV
+174 SSAPTELFV
-183 TGPLPTTGTLPPSAL
+183 TGPLPTTGTLPSPAL
-198 SAYQHPTTFSNRN
+198 PAYQHPATFSNRN
-211 FATTSPLVLPDST
+211 FATTSPLVLQDST

-237 PLLSIKTS
+237 PLLQIKTS
-245 QGTIPTALAFERLGN
+245 QGTVPTALTFERLGS
-260 SALSN
+260 SAISN
-265 SVPPQSSTY
+265 SIPPQSSTY

-293 SALGGAQQTPQAYN
+293 SALGGAQQTPQAYG
-307 STLFNSSTAS
+307 STLFTSSTAS
-317 IDRALLRECSVI
+317 IERALLRECSVI

-338 QSIQAQL
+338 QSVQAQL
-345 TGPQHSLHSYLPNAS
+345 TGSQHSLHSYLSNAS
-360 VVNFQETTRQPSLS
+360 GVNFQETSRQSSLS
-374 CSPIGDSTQVS
+374 CSPIGESTQVS

-397 VELDQSYSS
+397 VELAQSYSS
-406 AIPSSGYPPHSTTE
+406 AIPSSGYPPTAK
-420 VKSCPTKQPLIS
+420 VKSCSAKQPLAP
-432 TKTLKPQSVIPPVQ
+432 TKSPKPPSVIPPVQ
-446 TLSYSKTLHN
+446 TLSYSKPLHN
-456 QSSVVSGQA
+456 QSSVISGQA

-504 SKVEKMPPLYKTLTF
+504 SKVEKLPSLYKTLTF
-519 SGSSQTSENQTLN
+519 SGSSQTITSENSTLN

-541 SPVTNENYP
+541 SSVTNENYP

-555 LSSVSQSQSYSSGHA
+555 PSSDSQSQSYSSGHS

-575 VSQTQASY
+575 VSQTQVSF

-619 AQNLPDS
+619 AQNMPDA
-626 SPTQNYISVHSSQN
+626 SPTQNFISMHSSQN
-640 VQTQGSSPP
+640 DQAQGSSSP

-656 VVQSPSFASSTHCQ
+656 AVQSSSFATSTHCQ
-670 TLQDNI
+670 TLQNNL
-676 PSPDPKTYAERK
+676 PSPDPKSYAERK
-688 LDSTVYTPSKQE
+688 LDSNVYASSKQE
-700 GDFPMQE
+700 DDFPMQE
-707 LPVLQPQVSLESST
+707 LQVLQPQVSLESST
-721 QRLSDGEI
+721 QRLSDGEM
-729 NTQESAY
+729 NVPESAY
-736 KVSKADDRYSQSVIR
+736 KVSKADDRYSQSIIR
-751 SNSRLEDQVVGI
+751 SNSCLEDQVVGI
-763 ALQGSKKEE
+763 TLQGSKKEE
-772 SVVGSVTQLN
+772 NIVGSISQLN
-782 PTIGQVSNAA
+782 QQIGQVSSSAA
-792 TLDMK
+792 LDIK
-797 KAANLMQTPQIRLN
+797 KTTNLMQTPQIRLN
-811 AKDLS
+811 TKDLN
-816 QQHSLIHKVHETK
+816 QQHSLIQKVHEAK
-829 VQEQHDQIINPSS
+829 VQEQHDQIINASS

-847 NHALGHGHQ
+847 NNALGHGHQ
-856 ATLPNTQV
+856 ASLPNTQV
-864 LLDPACDLQI
+864 LLDSACDLQI
-874 LQQSILQAG
+874 LQQSILQAS
-883 LGPVKASLQVQCVQ
+883 LGQVKTSLQVQRVQ
-897 SPQQIVHPFLQMDSH
+897 SPQQIVHPFLQMDGH
-912 IQSNGDPS
+912 IIRSNGEHS
-920 QQQQLHPQNSEI
+920 QQQLHPQNSEI
-932 MKMDLSES
+932 MKMDLSDS
-940 SKPLHLTTKD
+940 SKPLQQHLTTKG
-950 HFSETNQHDSKN
+950 HFSETTQHDSKN
-962 QFVSLGSI
+962 HFVSLGSI
-970 CFPEAMLLGDE
+970 CFPEAMLLSDE

-988 DDILAATAVAC
+988 DDILAATAAAC

-1007 KATSNAAIPT
+1007 KSTSNETIPA
-1017 VEDGDSKSH
+1017 VEDGESKSH
-1026 FQQPLNVGPVTSDFN
+1026 FQQSLDVGHVTSDFN
-1041 SITAAVGKPQTLSDI
+1041 SIAATVGKPPNINDI

-1067 SPVSSL
+1067 PPVPTL

-1078 LDQQHVETSC
+1078 LDQQHVEVPG
-1088 QSRTSKVISP
+1088 QNKASKVTSP
-1098 GVGSS
+1098 VVGPG
-1103 HEVQET
+1103 HEVQEQ
-1109 SSGPFKTESAANQE
+1109 SSGPFKKHSATSHE
-1123 SEEDN
+1123 PEEDS
-1128 EVPVDSALN
+1128 EVAVDSTLN
-1137 SNRNQE
+1137 NNRNQE

-1153 ESATSESEFTLGGD
+1153 ESATSESEFALGGD
-1167 DGGGPVNPS
+1167 DSGVSVNSS
-1176 RSTLALL
+1176 RNTLAVLA
-1183 TMAQPGDTVGG
+1183 MAQPGEKVSV
-1194 KLEEE
+1194 KMEEE

-1205 LNLQKKKTKGKG
+1205 FNLQKKKTKGKG
-1217 QTKED
+1217 HTKEED
-1222 DSSNQK
+1222 NSHQK
-1228 QLKRPAHHKRQNP
+1228 QLKRPAQGKRQNP
-1241 RGADTYFPYTPPSS
+1241 RGTDIYLPYTPPSS
-1255 ESCHEGYQHQE
+1255 ESCHDGYQHQE
-1266 KMRQKIREV
+1266 KMRQKIKEV

-1314 RSGTQSVRT
+1314 RPGTQTIRT
-1323 FCPPSLPKTSSTAPT
+1323 FCPPPLPKPAAATPT
-1338 PFVPETGSNS
+1338 PFVSEAGASS
-1348 PSEKADNEL
+1348 PSEKPDSEL
-1357 KNLEPLSSFSSD
+1357 KNLEHLSSLSSD
-1369 EEDPGVCGQDSHK
+1369 EDDPGVCSHDIYK
-1382 SSSTT
+1382 SSSAT
-1387 LTSSDAP
+1387 LNTSDAT
-1394 SDKKKKTEAI
+1394 SDKKKKTVSEAT
-1404 QVAATSSAAN
+1404 QVAATSTSAI
-1414 TAGSATPSST
+1414 TAF
-1424 TAGVVKPD
+1424 TAP
-1432 PPYSASSTVNNLENT
+1432 ASSAVGTVKQETLCSTSPAVNT
-1447 NSAEPPKPV
+1447 PELISSSEPPKST
-1456 ELDSLP
+1456 ERDGLP
-1462 LDQFAKGQ
+1462 SDQSARGQ
-1470 DTIAIEGFT
+1470 ATVAIEGFT
-1479 DEENTESGGEG
+1479 DEEDAESGGEG

-1511 LQTGKEPPAIWKVQ
+1511 LKTGKEPPAIWKVQ

-1561 RIYVKFVESS
+1561 RIYVKFIENT

-1580 SKKPRNKPSQNI
+1580 SKKPRNKPSQAI
-1592 RTVPSKPSSSSKTS
+1592 RTVQAKPSNNSKTS

-1613 VTTKTP
+1613 ATTKAP
-1619 SVKPKVKQLKVK
+1619 SMKPKVKQLKVK

-1650 SDSSPEIHSNSS
+1650 SDSSPEIHSSSS
-1662 DNEEFDPPAPLVT
+1662 DDEEFNPPAPFVT

-1739 DQPFKNALESFPEL
+1739 DQSFKNALESFPEL

-1764 GGSAIP
+1764 GGSAIS

-1789 TSKSTQEFA
+1789 TTKSAQEFA

>member
-1 MDRNYATSGFAE
+1 MDRNYPTSDFAD
-13 PPPPPPAPPVAPAS
+13 PPPPPAPPAAPAAASS
-27 AAAPPPAP
+27 AAAQTPTP

-41 RAIAATSSSNG
+41 RAPAAASSPSC
-52 GGSGGGGG
+52 
-60 GSSSGSGGGSGGSS
+60 SSGSS
-74 PSLKPSLS
+74 PILKASLS

-89 HSETDLLQRQTFAA
+89 ESETDLLQRQTFVA
-103 SHQLPGYTSTP
+103 SHQIPGYASTP
-114 QPTGLSGIFD
+114 QPTGLSGMFD
-124 TSVNGASSNSKE
+124 TSLNSASTNTKE

-143 SAVESRTAQAASS
+143 STAESRTAQAASS

-174 SSSAAELFV
+174 SSAATELFV
-183 TGPLPTTGTLPPSAL
+183 TGPLPTTGTLPPSAP

-211 FATTSPLVLPDST
+211 FATSSPLVLQDST

-231 ILSPHD
+231 ILNPHD
-237 PLLSIKTS
+237 PLLQIKTS
-245 QGTIPTALAFERLGN
+245 QGTLPTALAFERLGS

-265 SVPPQSSTY
+265 SIPPQSSTY

-293 SALGGAQQTPQAYN
+293 SALGGAQQTPQAYS
-307 STLFNSSTAS
+307 STLFTNSTAS
-317 IDRALLRECSVI
+317 IERALLRECSVI

-338 QSIQAQL
+338 QSIQSQL
-345 TGPQHSLHSYLPNAS
+345 TGSQHSLHSYLSNTS
-360 VVNFQETTRQPSLS
+360 VVSFQETTRQSSLS
-374 CSPIGDSTQVS
+374 CSPIGDSPQVS
-385 NGGLQQKPSQVS
+385 NGGLQPKTPQVS
-397 VELDQSYSS
+397 VELAQSYSS
-406 AIPSSGYPPHSTTE
+406 AIPSSGYAAPTT
-420 VKSCPTKQPLIS
+420 KINSCSTKQPLIS
-432 TKTLKPQSVIPPVQ
+432 TKIPKPQSIIPPVQ
-446 TLSYSKTLHN
+446 TLTYAKPLHN
-456 QSSVVSGQA
+456 QSSVISGQA

-504 SKVEKMPPLYKTLTF
+504 SKVEKLPSLYKTLTF
-519 SGSSQTSENQTLN
+519 SGSSRPITSESQTLS

-541 SPVTNENYP
+541 TSVTNENYP
-550 AQTRD
+550 DHTRD
-555 LSSVSQSQSYSSGHA
+555 LSSVSQSQSYSSSHS

-575 VSQTQASY
+575 VSQTQVSY

-619 AQNLPDS
+619 AQKLPDS
-626 SPTQNYISVHSSQN
+626 SSTQNYISMHSSQN
-640 VQTQGSSPP
+640 AQTQDSSSS

-656 VVQSPSFASSTHCQ
+656 AIQSSSFASSTHCQ
-670 TLQDNI
+670 TLQNNI
-676 PSPDPKTYAERK
+676 PSPDPKSYAERK
-688 LDSTVYTPSKQE
+688 LDSNVYTSSKQE
-700 GDFPMQE
+700 DDFPIQE
-707 LPVLQPQVSLESST
+707 LQALQPQSSLETST
-721 QRLSDGEI
+721 SRLSDGEI
-729 NTQESAY
+729 NAQESTY

-751 SNSRLEDQVVGI
+751 SNSHLEDQVVGI
-763 ALQGSKKEE
+763 TPQGSKKEE
-772 SVVGSVTQLN
+772 NLVGSVTQLN
-782 PTIGQVSNAA
+782 QQIGQANNGA
-792 TLDMK
+792 TLDLK
-797 KAANLMQTPQIRLN
+797 KTDLMQTPQIRLN

-816 QQHSLIHKVHETK
+816 QQHSLIHKVHEAK
-829 VQEQHDQIINPSS
+829 VQEQHDQIINAS

-856 ATLPNTQV
+856 TSLPNTQL
-864 LLDPACDLQI
+864 LLDSACDLQI

-883 LGPVKASLQVQCVQ
+883 LGQVKASLQVQRVQ
-897 SPQQIVHPFLQMDSH
+897 SPQQVVNPFLQLDGH
-912 IQSNGDPS
+912 IIQSNGDHS
-920 QQQQLHPQNSEI
+920 QQQIHPQNPEI

-940 SKPLHLTTKD
+940 SKPLQHLPTKG

-970 CFPEAMLLGDE
+970 CFPEAMLLSDE

-988 DDILAATAVAC
+988 DDILAATAAAC
-999 GVTPSDFS
+999 GVTPSDFPKS
-1007 KATSNAAIPT
+1007 ASNESIQA
-1017 VEDGDSKSH
+1017 VEGGDSKSH
-1026 FQQPLNVGPVTSDFN
+1026 FQPALDVRHVTSDFN
-1041 SITAAVGKPQTLSDI
+1041 SITATVGKPQNIDDI

-1067 SPVSSL
+1067 SSIPTL

-1078 LDQQHVETSC
+1078 LDQQHVETPGQNISTKV
-1088 QSRTSKVISP
+1088 TSAV
-1098 GVGSS
+1098 VGPS
-1103 HEVQET
+1103 HEVQEQN
-1109 SSGPFKTESAANQE
+1109 SGPFKKQSTTSNE
-1123 SEEDN
+1123 SEEDS
-1128 EVPVDSALN
+1128 EVPIDNTLN
-1137 SNRNQE
+1137 NNRNQE

-1153 ESATSESEFTLGGD
+1153 ESATSESEFTLGAD
-1167 DGGGPVNPS
+1167 DSNVSMNPT
-1176 RSTLALL
+1176 RSALALL
-1183 TMAQPGDTVGG
+1183 AMAQPGDAISV
-1194 KLEEE
+1194 KIEEE
-1199 NQDLMH
+1199 NQDLIH
-1205 LNLQKKKTKGKG
+1205 FNLPKKKAKGKG
-1217 QTKED
+1217 QIKDED
-1222 DSSNQK
+1222 NNNQK
-1228 QLKRPAHHKRQNP
+1228 HLKRPSQGKRQNP
-1241 RGADTYFPYTPPSS
+1241 MGTDIYLPYTPPSS
-1255 ESCHEGYQHQE
+1255 ESCHDGYQHQE
-1266 KMRQKIREV
+1266 KMRQKIKEV

-1314 RSGTQSVRT
+1314 RPGTQIVRT
-1323 FCPPSLPKTSSTAPT
+1323 FCPPPLPKTSSTTPT
-1338 PFVPETGSNS
+1338 PLASETGGNNS
-1348 PSEKADNEL
+1348 PSEKAGNKL
-1357 KNLEPLSSFSSD
+1357 KNLEHLSSFSSD
-1369 EEDPGVCGQDSHK
+1369 EEDPAVCSHDVYK
-1382 SSSTT
+1382 NISTP
-1387 LTSSDAP
+1387 LTALDAD
-1394 SDKKKKTEAI
+1394 SDKKKKTVSEAL
-1404 QVAATSSAAN
+1404 QVASTSPSAGTPSTTTTSTTVGTVKQESLQSTSSA
-1414 TAGSATPSST
+1414 
-1424 TAGVVKPD
+1424 
-1432 PPYSASSTVNNLENT
+1432 VNILENI
-1447 NSAEPPKPV
+1447 NSTEPPKAV
-1456 ELDSLP
+1456 DHDDLP
-1462 LDQFAKGQ
+1462 SEQFAKEQ
-1470 DTIAIEGFT
+1470 DTVAIEGFT

-1511 LQTGKEPPAIWKVQ
+1511 LKTGKEPPAIWKVQ

-1532 VPEIRDGQREFAAT
+1532 VPEVRDGQREFAAT
-1546 NSYLGYFGDAKSKYK
+1546 NSYLGYFGDAKTKYK
-1561 RIYVKFVESS
+1561 RIYVKFIENA

-1580 SKKPRNKPSQNI
+1580 SKKPRNKPSQTI
-1592 RTVPSKPSSSSKTS
+1592 RTVQPKPSSSSKTS
-1606 DPPTPKT
+1606 DPPASKT
-1613 VTTKTP
+1613 ATKAP

-1650 SDSSPEIHSNSS
+1650 SDSSPEIHSSSS
-1662 DNEEFDPPAPLVT
+1662 DDEEFDPPAPFVT

-1721 IDSMLNDNRKR
+1721 IDGMLNDNRKR

-1739 DQPFKNALESFPEL
+1739 DQSFKNALESFPEL

-1758 DSKAKS
+1758 DSKTKS
-1764 GGSAIP
+1764 GGSAIS

-1789 TSKSTQEFA
+1789 TSKSAQEFA

-1817 YHVYLICKD
+1817 YHVYLICKE

>member
-1 MDRNYATSGFAE
+1 MDRNYATSGFTE
-13 PPPPPPAPPVAPAS
+13 PPPPPPPAPLAAPAAPAPAS
-27 AAAPPPAP
+27 AAAQPPAP

-41 RAIAATSSSNG
+41 RAAAAAASSSC
-52 GGSGGGGG
+52 
-60 GSSSGSGGGSGGSS
+60 SSGSCNSGSS
-74 PSLKPSLS
+74 PSLKASLS

-89 HSETDLLQRQTFAA
+89 HSETDLLQRQSFAA
-103 SHQLPGYTSTP
+103 SHQLPGYAPTP
-114 QPTGLSGIFD
+114 QPTG
-124 TSVNGASSNSKE
+124 
-136 SSVMNFL
+136 
-143 SAVESRTAQAASS
+143 
-156 GTTLLPQ
+156 
-163 FRAPSWQTGMH
+163 MH
-174 SSSAAELFV
+174 SSAATELFA
-183 TGPLPTTGTLPPSAL
+183 TGPLPSTGTLPPSL

-211 FATTSPLVLPDST
+211 FATTSPLVLQDST

-231 ILSPHD
+231 ILSHHD
-237 PLLSIKTS
+237 PLLQIKTS
-245 QGTIPTALAFERLGN
+245 QGTVPTALAFERLG
-260 SALSN
+260 SSVLSN
-265 SVPPQSSTY
+265 SIPPQSSTY

-293 SALGGAQQTPQAYN
+293 SALGGSQQTPQAYS
-307 STLFNSSTAS
+307 STLFTSSTAS
-317 IDRALLRECSVI
+317 IERALLRECSVI

-345 TGPQHSLHSYLPNAS
+345 TGSQHSLHSYLSNSS
-360 VVNFQETTRQPSLS
+360 VVNFQETTRQSSLS

-385 NGGLQQKPSQVS
+385 NGGLQQKTSQVS
-397 VELDQSYSS
+397 VELAQSYSS
-406 AIPSSGYPPHSTTE
+406 AIPSSGYPPSTTKI
-420 VKSCPTKQPLIS
+420 KSCSTEQPLTS
-432 TKTLKPQSVIPPVQ
+432 TKTPKPQSIIPPVQ
-446 TLSYSKTLHN
+446 TLSYSKPLHN
-456 QSSVVSGQA
+456 QSSVISGQA

-504 SKVEKMPPLYKTLTF
+504 SKVEKLPPLYKTLTF
-519 SGSSQTSENQTLN
+519 SGSSQTITPENQTLN

-541 SPVTNENYP
+541 SSVTNENYP

-555 LSSVSQSQSYSSGHA
+555 LSSVSQSQSYSSGHS

-575 VSQTQASY
+575 VSQTQVSY

-598 YASGQSLTLT
+598 YASGESLTLT

-626 SPTQNYISVHSSQN
+626 SPTQNYISMHSSQN
-640 VQTQGSSPP
+640 VQTQESSSP

-656 VVQSPSFASSTHCQ
+656 AVQSSSFASSTHCQ
-670 TLQDNI
+670 TLQNNI
-676 PSPDPKTYAERK
+676 TSPDPKSYAERK
-688 LDSTVYTPSKQE
+688 LDSDVYTSSKQE
-700 GDFPMQE
+700 DGFPMQE
-707 LPVLQPQVSLESST
+707 LQVLQPQASLESST

-729 NTQESAY
+729 NAQESTY

-751 SNSRLEDQVVGI
+751 SNSRLEDQVIGV
-763 ALQGSKKEE
+763 ALQASKKEE

-782 PTIGQVSNAA
+782 QQIGQVNNAA
-792 TLDMK
+792 TLDLK
-797 KAANLMQTPQIRLN
+797 NSTNLIQTPQIRLN
-811 AKDLS
+811 TKDLK
-816 QQHSLIHKVHETK
+816 QQHPLVLKVHESK
-829 VQEQHDQIINPSS
+829 VQEQHDQIINASS

-856 ATLPNTQV
+856 ASLPNTQV
-864 LLDPACDLQI
+864 LLDSACDLQI

-883 LGPVKASLQVQCVQ
+883 LGQVKASLQAQRVQ
-897 SPQQIVHPFLQMDSH
+897 SPQQIVHPFLQMEGH
-912 IQSNGDPS
+912 VIQSNGDHS
-920 QQQQLHPQNSEI
+920 QQQLHPQNSEV

-940 SKPLHLTTKD
+940 SKPLQQHLTTKG

-962 QFVSLGSI
+962 QFVSLGSM
-970 CFPEAMLLGDE
+970 CFPEAVLLSDE

-988 DDILAATAVAC
+988 DDILAATAAAC
-999 GVTPSDFS
+999 GVTPADFS
-1007 KATSNAAIPT
+1007 KSTSNETMQA

-1026 FQQPLNVGPVTSDFN
+1026 FQQSLDVRHVTSDFN
-1041 SITAAVGKPQTLSDI
+1041 SMTATVGKPQNINDT

-1067 SPVSSL
+1067 SPVPAL

-1078 LDQQHVETSC
+1078 LDQQHIETPG
-1088 QSRTSKVISP
+1088 QNIPTKVASAL
-1098 GVGSS
+1098 VGPS
-1103 HEVQET
+1103 HEVQEQ
-1109 SSGPFKTESAANQE
+1109 SSGPFKKQSATNLE
-1123 SEEDN
+1123 SEEDS
-1128 EVPVDSALN
+1128 EVPVDSTLN
-1137 SNRNQE
+1137 NNRNQE

-1167 DGGGPVNPS
+1167 DSGVSMNPA
-1176 RSTLALL
+1176 RSALALL
-1183 TMAQPGDTVGG
+1183 AMAQSGDAVSV
-1194 KLEEE
+1194 KIEEE

-1205 LNLQKKKTKGKG
+1205 FNLQKKRAKGKG
-1217 QTKED
+1217 QVKEED
-1222 DSSNQK
+1222 NSNQK
-1228 QLKRPAHHKRQNP
+1228 QLKRPAQGKRQNP
-1241 RGADTYFPYTPPSS
+1241 RGTDIYLPYTPPSS
-1255 ESCHEGYQHQE
+1255 ESCHDGYQHQE
-1266 KMRQKIREV
+1266 KMRQKIKEV

-1314 RSGTQSVRT
+1314 RPGTQMVRT
-1323 FCPPSLPKTSSTAPT
+1323 FCPPPLPKPSSTTPT
-1338 PFVPETGSNS
+1338 PLVSETGGNS
-1348 PSEKADNEL
+1348 PSDKVDNEL
-1357 KNLEPLSSFSSD
+1357 KNLEHLSSFSSD
-1369 EEDPGVCGQDSHK
+1369 EDDPGCSQDAYK
-1382 SSSTT
+1382 SISTPLTT
-1387 LTSSDAP
+1387 LDAT
-1394 SDKKKKTEAI
+1394 SDKKKKTEAL
-1404 QVAATSSAAN
+1404 QVATTSPTAN
-1414 TAGSATPSST
+1414 TTGTATTSST
-1424 TAGVVKPD
+1424 TVGAVKQEPLH
-1432 PPYSASSTVNNLENT
+1432 STSYAVNILENI
-1447 NSAEPPKPV
+1447 SSSESSKPI
-1456 ELDSLP
+1456 ELDGLP
-1462 LDQFAKGQ
+1462 SDQFAKGQ
-1470 DTIAIEGFT
+1470 DTVAIEGFT
-1479 DEENTESGGEG
+1479 DEEDTESGGEG

-1511 LQTGKEPPAIWKVQ
+1511 LKTGKEPPAIWKVQ

-1561 RIYVKFVESS
+1561 RIYVKFIENA

-1580 SKKPRNKPSQNI
+1580 SKKPRNKPSQTI
-1592 RTVPSKPSSSSKTS
+1592 RTVQAKPSSSSKTS
-1606 DPPTPKT
+1606 DPLASKT
-1613 VTTKTP
+1613 TTTKAP
-1619 SVKPKVKQLKVK
+1619 SVKPKVKQPKVK

-1650 SDSSPEIHSNSS
+1650 SDSSPEIHTSSS
-1662 DNEEFDPPAPLVT
+1662 DDEEFEPPAPFVT

-1721 IDSMLNDNRKR
+1721 IDGMLNDNRKR

-1739 DQPFKNALESFPEL
+1739 DQSFKNALESFPEL

-1764 GGSAIP
+1764 GGTAIS

-1789 TSKSTQEFA
+1789 TTKSAQEFA

>member
-1 MDRNYATSGFAE
+1 MDRNYATSGFADQ
-13 PPPPPPAPPVAPAS
+13 PPPPAPPAAPAN
-27 AAAPPPAP
+27 ATAQPPAP

-41 RAIAATSSSNG
+41 RAAAAAAASSS
-52 GGSGGGGG
+52 SC
-60 GSSSGSGGGSGGSS
+60 SSGSS
-74 PSLKPSLS
+74 PSLKASLS

-103 SHQLPGYTSTP
+103 SHQLPGYAATP

-124 TSVNGASSNSKE
+124 TSVNNASTNTKE

-174 SSSAAELFV
+174 SSAATELFV
-183 TGPLPTTGTLPPSAL
+183 TGPLPTTGALPPSAL

-211 FATTSPLVLPDST
+211 FATTSPLVLQDST

-231 ILSPHD
+231 ILNPHD
-237 PLLSIKTS
+237 PLLQIKTS
-245 QGTIPTALAFERLGN
+245 QGTVPTALAFERLGS
-260 SALSN
+260 SAISN
-265 SVPPQSSTY
+265 SIPPQSSTY

-293 SALGGAQQTPQAYN
+293 SALGGAQQTPQAYG
-307 STLFNSSTAS
+307 STLFTSSTAS
-317 IDRALLRECSVI
+317 IERALLRECSVI

-345 TGPQHSLHSYLPNAS
+345 TGSQHSLHSYLSNAS
-360 VVNFQETTRQPSLS
+360 VVNFQETSRQSSLS
-374 CSPIGDSTQVS
+374 CNAIGDSTQVS
-385 NGGLQQKPSQVS
+385 NGGLQQKTSQVS
-397 VELDQSYSS
+397 VELAQSYSS
-406 AIPSSGYPPHSTTE
+406 AIPSSGYPPTTK
-420 VKSCPTKQPLIS
+420 VKSCSTKQPLTS
-432 TKTLKPQSVIPPVQ
+432 AKSPKPQSIIPPVQ
-446 TLSYSKTLHN
+446 TLSYSKPLHN
-456 QSSVVSGQA
+456 QSSVISGQA

-487 VQPHNVPSIVHS
+487 VQPRNVPSIVHS
-499 QVYRS
+499 HVYRS
-504 SKVEKMPPLYKTLTF
+504 SKVEKLPSLYKTLTF
-519 SGSSQTSENQTLN
+519 SGSSQTVTSENPTLN
-532 YSSNQQEVL
+532 YSSDQQEVL
-541 SPVTNENYP
+541 SSVTNENYP

-555 LSSVSQSQSYSSGHA
+555 LSSVSQSQSYSSGHS

-575 VSQTQASY
+575 VSQTQVSY

-619 AQNLPDS
+619 AQNMPDS
-626 SPTQNYISVHSSQN
+626 SPTQNYISMHSSQN
-640 VQTQGSSPP
+640 AQTQGSSSP

-656 VVQSPSFASSTHCQ
+656 VVQSSSFASSTHCQ
-670 TLQDNI
+670 TLHNNI
-676 PSPDPKTYAERK
+676 PSPDPKSYAERK
-688 LDSTVYTPSKQE
+688 LDSNVYTSSKQE
-700 GDFPMQE
+700 DDFPMQE
-707 LPVLQPQVSLESST
+707 LQVLQPQVSLESST

-729 NTQESAY
+729 NVPESAY
-736 KVSKADDRYSQSVIR
+736 KVSKTDDRYSQSIIR
-751 SNSRLEDQVVGI
+751 SNSHLEDQVVGI
-763 ALQGSKKEE
+763 VLQESKKEE
-772 SVVGSVTQLN
+772 NIVGSVAQLN
-782 PTIGQVSNAA
+782 QQVGQVNNAA
-792 TLDMK
+792 TLDIK
-797 KAANLMQTPQIRLN
+797 KTTNLMRTPQIRLN
-811 AKDLS
+811 TKDLN
-816 QQHSLIHKVHETK
+816 QQHSLIQKVHEAK
-829 VQEQHDQIINPSS
+829 VQEQHDQIINASS

-847 NHALGHGHQ
+847 NNALGHGHQ
-856 ATLPNTQV
+856 ASLPNTQV
-864 LLDPACDLQI
+864 LLDSACDLQI

-883 LGPVKASLQVQCVQ
+883 LGQVKASLQVQRVQ
-897 SPQQIVHPFLQMDSH
+897 SPQQIVHPFLQMDGH
-912 IQSNGDPS
+912 IIQSNGDHS
-920 QQQQLHPQNSEI
+920 QQQLHPQNSEI

-940 SKPLHLTTKD
+940 SKPLQQHLTTKG

-962 QFVSLGSI
+962 HFVSLGSI
-970 CFPEAMLLGDE
+970 CFPEAMLLSDE

-988 DDILAATAVAC
+988 DDILAATAAAC

-1007 KATSNAAIPT
+1007 KSTSNETIPA

-1026 FQQPLNVGPVTSDFN
+1026 FQQSLDVRHVTSDFN
-1041 SITAAVGKPQTLSDI
+1041 SIAATVGKPPNINDI

-1067 SPVSSL
+1067 SPVPTL

-1078 LDQQHVETSC
+1078 LDQQLIETPG
-1088 QSRTSKVISP
+1088 QNKVSKVTSP
-1098 GVGSS
+1098 VVGPG
-1103 HEVQET
+1103 HEVQEQ
-1109 SSGPFKTESAANQE
+1109 SSGAFKKQSATNHE
-1123 SEEDN
+1123 PEEDS
-1128 EVPVDSALN
+1128 EVPVDSTLN
-1137 SNRNQE
+1137 NNRNQE

-1167 DGGGPVNPS
+1167 DSGVSMNPT
-1176 RSTLALL
+1176 RSALALL
-1183 TMAQPGDTVGG
+1183 AMAQPGEPISI
-1194 KLEEE
+1194 KIEEE
-1199 NQDLMH
+1199 SQDLMH
-1205 LNLQKKKTKGKG
+1205 FNLQKKKTKGKG
-1217 QTKED
+1217 QTKEED
-1222 DSSNQK
+1222 NSNQK
-1228 QLKRPAHHKRQNP
+1228 QLKRPAQGKRQNP
-1241 RGADTYFPYTPPSS
+1241 RGTEIYLPYTPPSL
-1255 ESCHEGYQHQE
+1255 ESCHDGYQHQE
-1266 KMRQKIREV
+1266 KMRQKIKEV

-1314 RSGTQSVRT
+1314 RPGTQTVRT
-1323 FCPPSLPKTSSTAPT
+1323 FCPPPLPKTASATSTPL
-1338 PFVPETGSNS
+1338 VSETGGNS
-1348 PSEKADNEL
+1348 PSEKAENEL
-1357 KNLEPLSSFSSD
+1357 KNSEHLSSLSSD
-1369 EEDPGVCGQDSHK
+1369 EDDPGVCSRDIYK
-1382 SSSTT
+1382 STSTT
-1387 LTSSDAP
+1387 LNTSDAT
-1394 SDKKKKTEAI
+1394 SDKKKKTVSEAL
-1404 QVAATSSAAN
+1404 QVATTSPTANTTGTATTSSTTVGAVKQEPLYSTSSA
-1414 TAGSATPSST
+1414 
-1424 TAGVVKPD
+1424 
-1432 PPYSASSTVNNLENT
+1432 VNILENI
-1447 NSAEPPKPV
+1447 NSAEPPKSI
-1456 ELDSLP
+1456 ELDGLP
-1462 LDQFAKGQ
+1462 SDQFAKGQ
-1470 DTIAIEGFT
+1470 DTVAIEGFT

-1511 LQTGKEPPAIWKVQ
+1511 LKAGKEPPAIWKVQ

-1561 RIYVKFVESS
+1561 RIYVKFIENT

-1580 SKKPRNKPSQNI
+1580 SKKPRNKPSQTI
-1592 RTVPSKPSSSSKTS
+1592 RTVQAKPSSSSKTS

-1613 VTTKTP
+1613 TTTKAP
-1619 SVKPKVKQLKVK
+1619 SMKPKVKQLKVK

-1650 SDSSPEIHSNSS
+1650 SDSSPEMHSSSS
-1662 DNEEFDPPAPLVT
+1662 DDEEFNPPAPFVT

-1739 DQPFKNALESFPEL
+1739 DQSFKNALESFPEL

-1758 DSKAKS
+1758 DSKTKS
-1764 GGSAIP
+1764 GGSAIS

-1789 TSKSTQEFA
+1789 TTKSAQEFA

>member
-1 MDRNYATSGFAE
+1 MDRNYATSGFTE
-13 PPPPPPAPPVAPAS
+13 PPPPPPAPPAAPAPAPVS
-27 AAAPPPAP
+27 AAAQPPAP

-41 RAIAATSSSNG
+41 RAAAAAAASSSC
-52 GGSGGGGG
+52 
-60 GSSSGSGGGSGGSS
+60 SSGSS
-74 PSLKPSLS
+74 PSLKASLS

-89 HSETDLLQRQTFAA
+89 HSETDLLQRQSFAA
-103 SHQLPGYTSTP
+103 SHQLPGYAPTP
-114 QPTGLSGIFD
+114 QPTG
-124 TSVNGASSNSKE
+124 
-136 SSVMNFL
+136 
-143 SAVESRTAQAASS
+143 
-156 GTTLLPQ
+156 
-163 FRAPSWQTGMH
+163 MH
-174 SSSAAELFV
+174 SSAATELFA
-183 TGPLPTTGTLPPSAL
+183 TGPLPSTGTLPPSL

-211 FATTSPLVLPDST
+211 FATTSPLVLQDST

-231 ILSPHD
+231 ILSHHD
-237 PLLSIKTS
+237 PLLQIKTS
-245 QGTIPTALAFERLGN
+245 QGTVPTALAFERLG
-260 SALSN
+260 SSVLSN
-265 SVPPQSSTY
+265 SIPPQSSTY

-293 SALGGAQQTPQAYN
+293 SALGGAQQTPQAYS
-307 STLFNSSTAS
+307 STLFTSSTAS
-317 IDRALLRECSVI
+317 IERALLRECSVI

-345 TGPQHSLHSYLPNAS
+345 TGSQHSLHSYLSNSS
-360 VVNFQETTRQPSLS
+360 VVNFQETTRQSSLS

-385 NGGLQQKPSQVS
+385 NGGLQQKTSQVS
-397 VELDQSYSS
+397 VELAQSYSS
-406 AIPSSGYPPHSTTE
+406 AIPSSGYPPSTTK
-420 VKSCPTKQPLIS
+420 VKSCSTEQPLTS
-432 TKTLKPQSVIPPVQ
+432 TKTPKPQSIIPPVQ
-446 TLSYSKTLHN
+446 TLSYSKPLHN
-456 QSSVVSGQA
+456 QSSVISGQA

-504 SKVEKMPPLYKTLTF
+504 SKVEKLPPLYKTLTF
-519 SGSSQTSENQTLN
+519 SGSSQTITPENQTLN

-541 SPVTNENYP
+541 SSVTNENYP

-555 LSSVSQSQSYSSGHA
+555 LSSVSQSQSYSSGHS

-575 VSQTQASY
+575 VSQTQVSY

-598 YASGQSLTLT
+598 YASGESLTLT

-626 SPTQNYISVHSSQN
+626 SPTQNYISMHSSQN
-640 VQTQGSSPP
+640 IQTQESSSP

-656 VVQSPSFASSTHCQ
+656 AVQSSSFASSTHCQ
-670 TLQDNI
+670 TLQNNI
-676 PSPDPKTYAERK
+676 TSPDPKSYAERK
-688 LDSTVYTPSKQE
+688 LDSDVYTSSKQE
-700 GDFPMQE
+700 DGFPMQE
-707 LPVLQPQVSLESST
+707 LQVLQPQASLEPST

-729 NTQESAY
+729 NAQESTY

-751 SNSRLEDQVVGI
+751 SNSRLEDQVIGV
-763 ALQGSKKEE
+763 ALQASKKEE

-782 PTIGQVSNAA
+782 QQIGQVNNAA
-792 TLDMK
+792 TLDLK
-797 KAANLMQTPQIRLN
+797 NATNLIQTPQIRLN
-811 AKDLS
+811 TKDLK
-816 QQHSLIHKVHETK
+816 QQHPLVLKVHESK
-829 VQEQHDQIINPSS
+829 VQEQHNQIIKASS

-856 ATLPNTQV
+856 ASLPNTQV
-864 LLDPACDLQI
+864 LLDSACDLQI

-883 LGPVKASLQVQCVQ
+883 LGQVKASLQAQRVQ
-897 SPQQIVHPFLQMDSH
+897 SPQQIVHPFLQMEGH
-912 IQSNGDPS
+912 VIQSNGDHS
-920 QQQQLHPQNSEI
+920 QQQLHPQNSEV

-940 SKPLHLTTKD
+940 SKPLQQHLTTKG

-962 QFVSLGSI
+962 QFVSLGSM
-970 CFPEAMLLGDE
+970 CFPEAVLLSDE

-988 DDILAATAVAC
+988 DDILAATAAAC

-1007 KATSNAAIPT
+1007 KSTSNETMQA

-1026 FQQPLNVGPVTSDFN
+1026 FQQSLDVRHVTSDFN
-1041 SITAAVGKPQTLSDI
+1041 SMTATVGKPQNINDT

-1067 SPVSSL
+1067 SPVPAL

-1078 LDQQHVETSC
+1078 LDQQHIETPG
-1088 QSRTSKVISP
+1088 QNIPTKVTSAV
-1098 GVGSS
+1098 VGPS
-1103 HEVQET
+1103 HEVQEQ
-1109 SSGPFKTESAANQE
+1109 SSGPFKKQSATNLE
-1123 SEEDN
+1123 SEEDS
-1128 EVPVDSALN
+1128 EVPVDSTLN
-1137 SNRNQE
+1137 NNRNQE

-1167 DGGGPVNPS
+1167 DSGVSMNPA
-1176 RSTLALL
+1176 RSALALL
-1183 TMAQPGDTVGG
+1183 AMAQSGDAVSV
-1194 KLEEE
+1194 KIEEE

-1205 LNLQKKKTKGKG
+1205 FNLQKKRAKGKG
-1217 QTKED
+1217 QVKEED
-1222 DSSNQK
+1222 NSNQK
-1228 QLKRPAHHKRQNP
+1228 QLKRPAQGKRQNP
-1241 RGADTYFPYTPPSS
+1241 RGTDIYLPYTPPSS
-1255 ESCHEGYQHQE
+1255 ESCHDGYQHQE
-1266 KMRQKIREV
+1266 KMRQKIKEV

-1314 RSGTQSVRT
+1314 RPGTQMVRT
-1323 FCPPSLPKTSSTAPT
+1323 FCPPPLPKPSSTTPT
-1338 PFVPETGSNS
+1338 PLMSETGSNS
-1348 PSEKADNEL
+1348 PSDKVDNEL
-1357 KNLEPLSSFSSD
+1357 KNLEHLSSFSSD
-1369 EEDPGVCGQDSHK
+1369 EDDPGCSQDAYK
-1382 SSSTT
+1382 SVSTPLTT
-1387 LTSSDAP
+1387 LDAT
-1394 SDKKKKTEAI
+1394 SDKKKKTEAL
-1404 QVAATSSAAN
+1404 QVATTSPTAN
-1414 TAGSATPSST
+1414 TTGTATTSST
-1424 TAGVVKPD
+1424 TTGAVKQEPLH
-1432 PPYSASSTVNNLENT
+1432 STSYAVNILENI
-1447 NSAEPPKPV
+1447 SSSESSKPI
-1456 ELDSLP
+1456 ELDGLP
-1462 LDQFAKGQ
+1462 SDQFAKGQ
-1470 DTIAIEGFT
+1470 DAVAIEGFT
-1479 DEENTESGGEG
+1479 DEEDTESGGEG

-1511 LQTGKEPPAIWKVQ
+1511 LKTGKEPPAIWKVQ

-1561 RIYVKFVESS
+1561 RIYVKFIENA

-1580 SKKPRNKPSQNI
+1580 SKKPRNKPSQAI
-1592 RTVPSKPSSSSKTS
+1592 RTVQAKPSSSSKTS
-1606 DPPTPKT
+1606 DPLASKT
-1613 VTTKTP
+1613 TTTKAP
-1619 SVKPKVKQLKVK
+1619 SVKPKVKQPKVK

-1650 SDSSPEIHSNSS
+1650 SDSSPEIHTSSS
-1662 DNEEFDPPAPLVT
+1662 DDEEFDPPAPFVT

-1721 IDSMLNDNRKR
+1721 IDGMLNDNRKR

-1739 DQPFKNALESFPEL
+1739 DQSFKNALESFPEL

-1764 GGSAIP
+1764 GGTAIS

-1789 TSKSTQEFA
+1789 TTKSAQEFA

-1826 EISSVQK
+1826 EVISSRLLK
-1833 KNEDLGQEEIVQLCM
+1833 KKVFQNIKETLAIVFWSVLKRVVKYMCVCILPMYSVNNDSIYCSESLCYVLCSDLPEPHH
-1848 KNVKWVE
+1848 
-1855 DLFEKFGE
+1855 
-1863 LLNHVQQKCS
+1863 LL

>member
-1 MDRNYATSGFAE
+1 M
-13 PPPPPPAPPVAPAS
+13 
-27 AAAPPPAP
+27 
-35 AWAYEP
+35 
-41 RAIAATSSSNG
+41 SS
-52 GGSGGGGG
+52 
-60 GSSSGSGGGSGGSS
+60 
-74 PSLKPSLS
+74 SLS

-89 HSETDLLQRQTFAA
+89 HSETDLLQRQSFAA
-103 SHQLPGYTSTP
+103 SHQLPGYAPTP
-114 QPTGLSGIFD
+114 QPTG
-124 TSVNGASSNSKE
+124 
-136 SSVMNFL
+136 
-143 SAVESRTAQAASS
+143 
-156 GTTLLPQ
+156 
-163 FRAPSWQTGMH
+163 MH
-174 SSSAAELFV
+174 SSAATELFA
-183 TGPLPTTGTLPPSAL
+183 TGPLPSTGTLPPSL

-211 FATTSPLVLPDST
+211 FATTSPLVLQDST

-231 ILSPHD
+231 ILSHHD
-237 PLLSIKTS
+237 PLLQIKTS
-245 QGTIPTALAFERLGN
+245 QGTVPTALAFERLG
-260 SALSN
+260 SSVLSN
-265 SVPPQSSTY
+265 SIPPQSSTY

-293 SALGGAQQTPQAYN
+293 SALGGAQQTPQAYS
-307 STLFNSSTAS
+307 STLFTSSTAS
-317 IDRALLRECSVI
+317 IERALLRECSVI

-345 TGPQHSLHSYLPNAS
+345 TGSQHSLHSYLSNSS
-360 VVNFQETTRQPSLS
+360 VVNFQETTRQSLS

-385 NGGLQQKPSQVS
+385 NGGLQQKTSQVS
-397 VELDQSYSS
+397 VELAQSYSS
-406 AIPSSGYPPHSTTE
+406 AIPSSGYPPSTTK
-420 VKSCPTKQPLIS
+420 VKSCSTEQPLTS
-432 TKTLKPQSVIPPVQ
+432 TKTPKPQSIIPPVQ
-446 TLSYSKTLHN
+446 TLSYSKPLHN
-456 QSSVVSGQA
+456 QSSVISGQA

-504 SKVEKMPPLYKTLTF
+504 SKVEKLPPLYKTLTF
-519 SGSSQTSENQTLN
+519 SGSSQTITPENQTLS

-541 SPVTNENYP
+541 SSVTNENYP

-555 LSSVSQSQSYSSGHA
+555 LSSVSQSQSYSSGHS

-575 VSQTQASY
+575 VSQTQVSY

-598 YASGQSLTLT
+598 YASGESLTLT

-626 SPTQNYISVHSSQN
+626 SPTQNYISMHSSQN
-640 VQTQGSSPP
+640 VQTQESSSP

-656 VVQSPSFASSTHCQ
+656 GVQSSSFASSTHCQ
-670 TLQDNI
+670 TLQNNI
-676 PSPDPKTYAERK
+676 TSPDPKSYAERK
-688 LDSTVYTPSKQE
+688 LDSDVYTSSKQE
-700 GDFPMQE
+700 DGFPMQE
-707 LPVLQPQVSLESST
+707 LQVLQPQASLESST

-729 NTQESAY
+729 NAQESTY

-751 SNSRLEDQVVGI
+751 SNSRLEDQVIGV
-763 ALQGSKKEE
+763 ALQASKKEE
-772 SVVGSVTQLN
+772 SVVSSVTQLN
-782 PTIGQVSNAA
+782 QQIGQVSNAA
-792 TLDMK
+792 TLDLK
-797 KAANLMQTPQIRLN
+797 NATNLIQTPQIRLN
-811 AKDLS
+811 TKDLK
-816 QQHSLIHKVHETK
+816 QQHPLVLKVHESK
-829 VQEQHDQIINPSS
+829 VQEQHNQIINASS

-856 ATLPNTQV
+856 ASLPNTQV
-864 LLDPACDLQI
+864 LLDSACDLQI

-883 LGPVKASLQVQCVQ
+883 LGQVKASLQAQRVQ
-897 SPQQIVHPFLQMDSH
+897 SPQQIVHPFLQMEGH
-912 IQSNGDPS
+912 VIQSNGDHS
-920 QQQQLHPQNSEI
+920 QQQLHPQNSEV

-940 SKPLHLTTKD
+940 SKPLQQHLTTKG

-962 QFVSLGSI
+962 QFVSLGSM
-970 CFPEAMLLGDE
+970 CFPEAVLLSDE

-988 DDILAATAVAC
+988 DDILAATAAAC
-999 GVTPSDFS
+999 GVTPSEFS
-1007 KATSNAAIPT
+1007 KSTSNETMQA

-1026 FQQPLNVGPVTSDFN
+1026 FQQSLDVRHVTSDFN
-1041 SITAAVGKPQTLSDI
+1041 SMTATVGKPQNINDT

-1067 SPVSSL
+1067 SPVPAL
-1073 QSKMT
+1073 QTKMT
-1078 LDQQHVETSC
+1078 LDQQHIETPG
-1088 QSRTSKVISP
+1088 QNIPTKVTSAA
-1098 GVGSS
+1098 VGPS
-1103 HEVQET
+1103 HEVQEQ
-1109 SSGPFKTESAANQE
+1109 SSGPFKKQSATNLE
-1123 SEEDN
+1123 SEEDS
-1128 EVPVDSALN
+1128 EIPVDSTLN
-1137 SNRNQE
+1137 NNRNQE

-1153 ESATSESEFTLGGD
+1153 ESATSESEFTLGGED
-1167 DGGGPVNPS
+1167 SGVSMNPA
-1176 RSTLALL
+1176 RSALALL
-1183 TMAQPGDTVGG
+1183 AMAQSGDAVSV
-1194 KLEEE
+1194 KIEEE

-1205 LNLQKKKTKGKG
+1205 FNLQKKRTKGKG
-1217 QTKED
+1217 QVKEED
-1222 DSSNQK
+1222 NSNQK
-1228 QLKRPAHHKRQNP
+1228 QLKRPAQGKRQNP
-1241 RGADTYFPYTPPSS
+1241 RGTDIYLPYTPPSS
-1255 ESCHEGYQHQE
+1255 ESCHDGYQHQE
-1266 KMRQKIREV
+1266 KMRQKIKEV

-1314 RSGTQSVRT
+1314 RPGTQMVRT
-1323 FCPPSLPKTSSTAPT
+1323 FCPPPLPKPSSTTPT
-1338 PFVPETGSNS
+1338 PSVSETGGNS
-1348 PSEKADNEL
+1348 PSDKVDNEL
-1357 KNLEPLSSFSSD
+1357 KNLEHLSSFSSD
-1369 EEDPGVCGQDSHK
+1369 EDDPGCSQDAYK
-1382 SSSTT
+1382 SISTPLTT
-1387 LTSSDAP
+1387 LDAT
-1394 SDKKKKTEAI
+1394 SDKKKKTEAL
-1404 QVAATSSAAN
+1404 QVATTSPTAN
-1414 TAGSATPSST
+1414 TTGTATTSST
-1424 TAGVVKPD
+1424 TVGAVKQEPLH
-1432 PPYSASSTVNNLENT
+1432 STSYAVNILENI
-1447 NSAEPPKPV
+1447 SSSESSKPI
-1456 ELDSLP
+1456 ELDGLP
-1462 LDQFAKGQ
+1462 SDQFAKGQ
-1470 DTIAIEGFT
+1470 DTVAIEGCT

-1511 LQTGKEPPAIWKVQ
+1511 LKTGKEPPAIWKVQ

-1561 RIYVKFVESS
+1561 RIYVKFIENA

-1580 SKKPRNKPSQNI
+1580 SKKPRNKPSQAI
-1592 RTVPSKPSSSSKTS
+1592 RTVQAKPSSSSKAS
-1606 DPPTPKT
+1606 DPPASKT
-1613 VTTKTP
+1613 TTTKTP

-1650 SDSSPEIHSNSS
+1650 SDSSPEIHTSSS
-1662 DNEEFDPPAPLVT
+1662 DDEEFDPPAPFVT

-1721 IDSMLNDNRKR
+1721 IDGMLNDNRKR

-1739 DQPFKNALESFPEL
+1739 DQSFKNALESFPEL

-1764 GGSAIP
+1764 GGTAIS

-1789 TSKSTQEFA
+1789 TAKSAQEFA

>member
-1 MDRNYATSGFAE
+1 MDRNYATSGFTD
-13 PPPPPPAPPVAPAS
+13 PPPPPPAPPTAPA
-27 AAAPPPAP
+27 AATAANAAPQPPAS

-41 RAIAATSSSNG
+41 GAAAAASTSGTSSST
-52 GGSGGGGG
+52 
-60 GSSSGSGGGSGGSS
+60 S
-74 PSLKPSLS
+74 PNLKASLS

-89 HSETDLLQRQTFAA
+89 LSETNLLQRQTFAA
-103 SHQLPGYTSTP
+103 SHQPPGYSTTA
-114 QPTGLSGIFD
+114 QPTGPSGIFD
-124 TSVNGASSNSKE
+124 TGVNSASTNTKE

-143 SAVESRTAQAASS
+143 SSVESRTAPAASS

-174 SSSAAELFV
+174 SPAATELFV

-211 FATTSPLVLPDST
+211 FATTSPLVLQDST

-231 ILSPHD
+231 ILNPHD
-237 PLLSIKTS
+237 PLLQIKTS
-245 QGTIPTALAFERLGN
+245 QGTVPTALAFERLG
-260 SALSN
+260 SSVLSN
-265 SVPPQSSTY
+265 SIPPQSSTY

-293 SALGGAQQTPQAYN
+293 SALGGTQQTPQAYS
-307 STLFNSSTAS
+307 STLFTNSAAS
-317 IDRALLRECSVI
+317 IERALLRECSVI

-345 TGPQHSLHSYLPNAS
+345 TGSQHSLHSYLSNSS
-360 VVNFQETTRQPSLS
+360 VVNFQETNRQSSLS
-374 CSPIGDSTQVS
+374 CSPVGESTQVS
-385 NGGLQQKPSQVS
+385 SGELQQKSSQVS
-397 VELDQSYSS
+397 VELAQSYSS
-406 AIPSSGYPPHSTTE
+406 AIPSSGYPPSTTK
-420 VKSCPTKQPLIS
+420 VKSCSTKQPLTS
-432 TKTLKPQSVIPPVQ
+432 TKTPTPQSVIPPVQ
-446 TLSYSKTLHN
+446 TLSYSKPLHN

-504 SKVEKMPPLYKTLTF
+504 SKVEKLPSLYKTLTF
-519 SGSSQTSENQTLN
+519 SGSSQTITSENQSLD

-541 SPVTNENYP
+541 SSVTNENYP

-555 LSSVSQSQSYSSGHA
+555 LSSVSQSQSYSSGHS

-575 VSQTQASY
+575 VSQTQVNY

-592 VSPSES
+592 VSPSEN

-608 APSLSYSSASR
+608 APSLSYSSAS
-619 AQNLPDS
+619 QVPSLPDS
-626 SPTQNYISVHSSQN
+626 STTQNYISMHSSQN
-640 VQTQGSSPP
+640 AQAQGSSSP

-656 VVQSPSFASSTHCQ
+656 AIQSSFTSSTHCQ
-670 TLQDNI
+670 TLQNNI
-676 PSPDPKTYAERK
+676 SSPDPKSYAERK
-688 LDSTVYTPSKQE
+688 LDSNVYTSSKPE

-707 LPVLQPQVSLESST
+707 LQVSLESST

-729 NTQESAY
+729 NVQESAY
-736 KVSKADDRYSQSVIR
+736 KVSKADERYSQSVIR
-751 SNSRLEDQVVGI
+751 SNSHLEDQVAGI

-772 SVVGSVTQLN
+772 SMVHSVTQLN
-782 PTIGQVSNAA
+782 QQIGQVNNTA
-792 TLDMK
+792 TLDIK
-797 KAANLMQTPQIRLN
+797 KATDLMQTPQIRSDT
-811 AKDLS
+811 KDLN
-816 QQHSLIHKVHETK
+816 QQHSLIHKVHEAK
-829 VQEQHDQIINPSS
+829 VQEQHDQIINASS

-847 NHALGHGHQ
+847 NHTLGHGHQ
-856 ATLPNTQV
+856 ASLPNTQI
-864 LLDPACDLQI
+864 LLDSACDLQI

-883 LGPVKASLQVQCVQ
+883 LGQVKASLHVQRIP
-897 SPQQIVHPFLQMDSH
+897 SPQQIVHPFLQMDGSI
-912 IQSNGDPS
+912 IQSNGDHS
-920 QQQQLHPQNSEI
+920 QQQLHAQNSEI

-940 SKPLHLTTKD
+940 SKPLQQHLTAKD
-950 HFSETNQHDSKN
+950 HFSEANQHDSKN
-962 QFVSLGSI
+962 HFVSLGSI
-970 CFPEAMLLGDE
+970 CFPEAMLLTDE

-988 DDILAATAVAC
+988 DDILAATAAAC

-1007 KATSNAAIPT
+1007 KSTSNETIPT
-1017 VEDGDSKSH
+1017 VENGDSKSH
-1026 FQQPLNVGPVTSDFN
+1026 FQQSLDVRHVNSDFN
-1041 SITAAVGKPQTLSDI
+1041 SLTATVGKPQNLNDI
-1056 SLNGNQVTVNL
+1056 ALNGSQVTVNL
-1067 SPVSSL
+1067 SPVPTL

-1078 LDQQHVETSC
+1078 LDQQHIETPG
-1088 QSRTSKVISP
+1088 QKTAPKLTSPVAGP
-1098 GVGSS
+1098 N
-1103 HEVQET
+1103 HEVQEQ
-1109 SSGPFKTESAANQE
+1109 SSGPFKKQSATNHE
-1123 SEEDN
+1123 CEEDC
-1128 EVPVDSALN
+1128 EVPIDSSLSN
-1137 SNRNQE
+1137 NRNQE

-1153 ESATSESEFTLGGD
+1153 ESATSESEFTLAGD
-1167 DGGGPVNPS
+1167 DSGVSVNPA
-1176 RSTLALL
+1176 RSALALL
-1183 TMAQPGDTVGG
+1183 AMAQPGEAVSV
-1194 KLEEE
+1194 KIEEE
-1199 NQDLMH
+1199 HQDLMH
-1205 LNLQKKKTKGKG
+1205 FNLPKKKTKGKG
-1217 QTKED
+1217 QTKEED
-1222 DSSNQK
+1222 NSIQK
-1228 QLKRPAHHKRQNP
+1228 QPKRPAQGKRQNP
-1241 RGADTYFPYTPPSS
+1241 RGTDMYLPYTTPS
-1255 ESCHEGYQHQE
+1255 EGCHDVYQHQE
-1266 KMRQKIREV
+1266 KMRQKIKEV

-1314 RSGTQSVRT
+1314 RPGTQVVRT
-1323 FCPPSLPKTSSTAPT
+1323 FCPPPFPKTSSTTPT
-1338 PFVPETGSNS
+1338 PLVSATGSNG
-1348 PSEKADNEL
+1348 PSEKVREL
-1357 KNLEPLSSFSSD
+1357 KNLEHLSSFSSD
-1369 EEDPGVCGQDSHK
+1369 EDDPGVCSHDSHK
-1382 SSSTT
+1382 STSATLTT
-1387 LTSSDAP
+1387 LDAT
-1394 SDKKKKTEAI
+1394 SDKKKKTVSEAI
-1404 QVAATSSAAN
+1404 QVATTSPSANATGTATTSSATVGATSSAVN
-1414 TAGSATPSST
+1414 ILENKSST
-1424 TAGVVKPD
+1424 E
-1432 PPYSASSTVNNLENT
+1432 L
-1447 NSAEPPKPV
+1447 PKPIK
-1456 ELDSLP
+1456 LDGPPSN
-1462 LDQFAKGQ
+1462 QRAKGQ
-1470 DTIAIEGFT
+1470 DTVAIEGFT
-1479 DEENTESGGEG
+1479 DDENTESGGEG
-1490 QYRERDEFVVKIE
+1490 QYRERDEFVLKIE

-1511 LQTGKEPPAIWKVQ
+1511 LKTGKEPPAIWKVQ

-1561 RIYVKFVESS
+1561 RIYVKFIENT

-1580 SKKPRNKPSQNI
+1580 SKKPRSKPSQTI
-1592 RTVPSKPSSSSKTS
+1592 RTVQAKPSNSSKTS

-1613 VTTKTP
+1613 TTTKAP
-1619 SVKPKVKQLKVK
+1619 SIKPKGKQLKVK

-1650 SDSSPEIHSNSS
+1650 SESSPEIHSSS
-1662 DNEEFDPPAPLVT
+1662 DDEEFDPPAPFVT

-1764 GGSAIP
+1764 GGSAIS

-1789 TSKSTQEFA
+1789 TTKSAQEFA

>member
-1 MDRNYATSGFAE
+1 MDRNYATSGFTE
-13 PPPPPPAPPVAPAS
+13 PPPPPPAPPAAPAPAPVS
-27 AAAPPPAP
+27 AAAQPPAP

-41 RAIAATSSSNG
+41 RAAAAAAASSSC
-52 GGSGGGGG
+52 
-60 GSSSGSGGGSGGSS
+60 SSGSS
-74 PSLKPSLS
+74 PSLKASLS

-89 HSETDLLQRQTFAA
+89 HSETDLLQRQSFAA
-103 SHQLPGYTSTP
+103 SHQLPGYAPTP
-114 QPTGLSGIFD
+114 QPTG
-124 TSVNGASSNSKE
+124 
-136 SSVMNFL
+136 
-143 SAVESRTAQAASS
+143 
-156 GTTLLPQ
+156 
-163 FRAPSWQTGMH
+163 MH
-174 SSSAAELFV
+174 SSAATELFA
-183 TGPLPTTGTLPPSAL
+183 TGPLPSTGTLPPSL

-211 FATTSPLVLPDST
+211 FATTSPLVLQDST

-231 ILSPHD
+231 ILSHHD
-237 PLLSIKTS
+237 PLLQIKTS
-245 QGTIPTALAFERLGN
+245 QGTVPTALAFERLG
-260 SALSN
+260 SSVLSN
-265 SVPPQSSTY
+265 SIPPQSSTY

-293 SALGGAQQTPQAYN
+293 SALGGAQQTPQAYS
-307 STLFNSSTAS
+307 STLFTSSTAS
-317 IDRALLRECSVI
+317 IERALLRECSVI

-345 TGPQHSLHSYLPNAS
+345 TGSQHSLHSYLSNSS
-360 VVNFQETTRQPSLS
+360 VVNFQETTRQSSLS

-385 NGGLQQKPSQVS
+385 NGGLQQKTSQVS
-397 VELDQSYSS
+397 VELAQSYSS
-406 AIPSSGYPPHSTTE
+406 AIPSSGYPPSTTK
-420 VKSCPTKQPLIS
+420 VKSCSTEQPLTS
-432 TKTLKPQSVIPPVQ
+432 TKTPKPQSIIPPVQ
-446 TLSYSKTLHN
+446 TLSYSKPLHN
-456 QSSVVSGQA
+456 QSSVISGQA

-504 SKVEKMPPLYKTLTF
+504 SKVEKLPPLYKTLTF
-519 SGSSQTSENQTLN
+519 SGSSQTITPENQTLN

-541 SPVTNENYP
+541 SSVTNENYP

-555 LSSVSQSQSYSSGHA
+555 LSSVSQSQSYSSGHS

-575 VSQTQASY
+575 VSQTQVSY

-598 YASGQSLTLT
+598 YASGESLTLT

-626 SPTQNYISVHSSQN
+626 SPTQNYISMHSSQN
-640 VQTQGSSPP
+640 IQTQESSSP

-656 VVQSPSFASSTHCQ
+656 AVQSSSFASSTHCQ
-670 TLQDNI
+670 TLQNNI
-676 PSPDPKTYAERK
+676 TSPDPKSYAERK
-688 LDSTVYTPSKQE
+688 LDSDVYTSSKQE
-700 GDFPMQE
+700 DGFPMQE
-707 LPVLQPQVSLESST
+707 LQVLQPQASLEPST

-729 NTQESAY
+729 NAQESTY

-751 SNSRLEDQVVGI
+751 SNSRLEDQVIGV
-763 ALQGSKKEE
+763 ALQASKKEE

-782 PTIGQVSNAA
+782 QQIGQVNNAA
-792 TLDMK
+792 TLDLK
-797 KAANLMQTPQIRLN
+797 NATNLIQTPQIRLN
-811 AKDLS
+811 TKDLK
-816 QQHSLIHKVHETK
+816 QQHPLVLKVHESK
-829 VQEQHDQIINPSS
+829 VQEQHNQIIKASS

-856 ATLPNTQV
+856 ASLPNTQV
-864 LLDPACDLQI
+864 LLDSACDLQI

-883 LGPVKASLQVQCVQ
+883 LGQVKASLQAQRVQ
-897 SPQQIVHPFLQMDSH
+897 SPQQIVHPFLQMEGH
-912 IQSNGDPS
+912 VIQSNGDHS
-920 QQQQLHPQNSEI
+920 QQQLHPQNSEV

-940 SKPLHLTTKD
+940 SKPLQQHLTTKG

-962 QFVSLGSI
+962 QFVSLGSM
-970 CFPEAMLLGDE
+970 CFPEAVLLSDE

-988 DDILAATAVAC
+988 DDILAATAAAC

-1007 KATSNAAIPT
+1007 KSTSNETMQA

-1026 FQQPLNVGPVTSDFN
+1026 FQQSLDVRHVTSDFN
-1041 SITAAVGKPQTLSDI
+1041 SMTATVGKPQNINDT

-1067 SPVSSL
+1067 SPVPAL

-1078 LDQQHVETSC
+1078 LDQQHIETPG
-1088 QSRTSKVISP
+1088 QNIPTKVTSAV
-1098 GVGSS
+1098 VGPS
-1103 HEVQET
+1103 HEVQEQ
-1109 SSGPFKTESAANQE
+1109 SSGPFKKQSATNLE
-1123 SEEDN
+1123 SEEDS
-1128 EVPVDSALN
+1128 EVPVDSTLN
-1137 SNRNQE
+1137 NNRNQE

-1167 DGGGPVNPS
+1167 DSGVSMNPA
-1176 RSTLALL
+1176 RSALALL
-1183 TMAQPGDTVGG
+1183 AMAQSGDAVSV
-1194 KLEEE
+1194 KIEEE

-1205 LNLQKKKTKGKG
+1205 FNLQKKRAKGKG
-1217 QTKED
+1217 QVKEED
-1222 DSSNQK
+1222 NSNQK
-1228 QLKRPAHHKRQNP
+1228 QLKRPAQGKRQNP
-1241 RGADTYFPYTPPSS
+1241 RGTDIYLPYTPPSS
-1255 ESCHEGYQHQE
+1255 ESCHDGYQHQE
-1266 KMRQKIREV
+1266 KMRQKIKEV

-1314 RSGTQSVRT
+1314 RPGTQMVRT
-1323 FCPPSLPKTSSTAPT
+1323 FCPPPLPKPSSTTPT
-1338 PFVPETGSNS
+1338 PLMSETGSNS
-1348 PSEKADNEL
+1348 PSDKVDNEL
-1357 KNLEPLSSFSSD
+1357 KNLEHLSSFSSD
-1369 EEDPGVCGQDSHK
+1369 EDDPGCSQDAYK
-1382 SSSTT
+1382 SVSTPLTT
-1387 LTSSDAP
+1387 LDAT
-1394 SDKKKKTEAI
+1394 SDKKKKTEAL
-1404 QVAATSSAAN
+1404 QVATTSPTAN
-1414 TAGSATPSST
+1414 TTGTATTSST
-1424 TAGVVKPD
+1424 TTGAVKQEPLH
-1432 PPYSASSTVNNLENT
+1432 STSYAVNILENI
-1447 NSAEPPKPV
+1447 SSSESSKPI
-1456 ELDSLP
+1456 ELDGLP
-1462 LDQFAKGQ
+1462 SDQFAKGQ
-1470 DTIAIEGFT
+1470 DAVAIEGFT
-1479 DEENTESGGEG
+1479 DEEDTESGGEG

-1511 LQTGKEPPAIWKVQ
+1511 LKTGKEPPAIWKVQ

-1561 RIYVKFVESS
+1561 RIYVKFIENA

-1580 SKKPRNKPSQNI
+1580 SKKPRNKPSQAI
-1592 RTVPSKPSSSSKTS
+1592 RTVQAKPSSSSKTS
-1606 DPPTPKT
+1606 DPLASKT
-1613 VTTKTP
+1613 TTTKAP
-1619 SVKPKVKQLKVK
+1619 SVKPKVKQPKVK

-1650 SDSSPEIHSNSS
+1650 SDSSPEIHTSSS
-1662 DNEEFDPPAPLVT
+1662 DDEEFDPPAPFVT

-1721 IDSMLNDNRKR
+1721 IDGMLNDNRKR

-1739 DQPFKNALESFPEL
+1739 DQSFKNALESFPEL

-1764 GGSAIP
+1764 GGTAIS

-1789 TSKSTQEFA
+1789 TTKSAQEFA

>member
-1 MDRNYATSGFAE
+1 MDRNYATSGFTE
-13 PPPPPPAPPVAPAS
+13 PPPPPAPPAAPAPAS
-27 AAAPPPAP
+27 AAAQPPAP

-41 RAIAATSSSNG
+41 RAAAAAASSSC
-52 GGSGGGGG
+52 
-60 GSSSGSGGGSGGSS
+60 SSGSCSSGSS
-74 PSLKPSLS
+74 PSLKASLS

-89 HSETDLLQRQTFAA
+89 HSETDLLQRQSFAA
-103 SHQLPGYTSTP
+103 SHQLPGYAPTP

-124 TSVNGASSNSKE
+124 TSVNSASSNTKE

-143 SAVESRTAQAASS
+143 STAESRTAQAAAS

-174 SSSAAELFV
+174 SSAATELFA
-183 TGPLPTTGTLPPSAL
+183 TGPLPSTGTLPPSL

-211 FATTSPLVLPDST
+211 FATTSPLVLQDST

-231 ILSPHD
+231 ILSHHD
-237 PLLSIKTS
+237 PLLQIKTS
-245 QGTIPTALAFERLGN
+245 QGTVPTALAFERLG
-260 SALSN
+260 SSVLSN
-265 SVPPQSSTY
+265 SIPPQSSTY

-293 SALGGAQQTPQAYN
+293 SALGGAQQTPQAYS
-307 STLFNSSTAS
+307 STLFTSSTAS
-317 IDRALLRECSVI
+317 IERALLRECSVI

-345 TGPQHSLHSYLPNAS
+345 TGSQHSLHSYLSNSS
-360 VVNFQETTRQPSLS
+360 VVNFQETTRQSLS

-385 NGGLQQKPSQVS
+385 NGGLQQKTSQVS
-397 VELDQSYSS
+397 VELAQSYSS
-406 AIPSSGYPPHSTTE
+406 AIPSSGYPPSTTK
-420 VKSCPTKQPLIS
+420 VKSCSTEQPLTS
-432 TKTLKPQSVIPPVQ
+432 TKTPKPQSIIPPVQ
-446 TLSYSKTLHN
+446 TLSYSKPLHN
-456 QSSVVSGQA
+456 QSSVISGQA

-504 SKVEKMPPLYKTLTF
+504 SKVEKLPPLYKTLTF
-519 SGSSQTSENQTLN
+519 SGSSQTITPENQTLS

-541 SPVTNENYP
+541 SSVTNENYP

-555 LSSVSQSQSYSSGHA
+555 LSSVSQSQSYSSGHS

-575 VSQTQASY
+575 VSQTQVSY

-598 YASGQSLTLT
+598 YASGESLTLT

-626 SPTQNYISVHSSQN
+626 SPTQNYISMHSSQN
-640 VQTQGSSPP
+640 VQTQESSSP

-656 VVQSPSFASSTHCQ
+656 GVQSSSFASSTHCQ
-670 TLQDNI
+670 TLQNNI
-676 PSPDPKTYAERK
+676 TSPDPKSYAERK
-688 LDSTVYTPSKQE
+688 LDSDVYTSSKQE
-700 GDFPMQE
+700 DGFPMQE
-707 LPVLQPQVSLESST
+707 LQVLQPQASLESST

-729 NTQESAY
+729 NAQESTY

-751 SNSRLEDQVVGI
+751 SNSRLEDQVIGV
-763 ALQGSKKEE
+763 ALQASKKEE
-772 SVVGSVTQLN
+772 SVVSSVTQLN
-782 PTIGQVSNAA
+782 QQIGQVSNAA
-792 TLDMK
+792 TLDLK
-797 KAANLMQTPQIRLN
+797 NATNLIQTPQIRLN
-811 AKDLS
+811 TKDLK
-816 QQHSLIHKVHETK
+816 QQHPLVLKVHESK
-829 VQEQHDQIINPSS
+829 VQEQHNQIINASS

-856 ATLPNTQV
+856 ASLPNTQV
-864 LLDPACDLQI
+864 LLDSACDLQI

-883 LGPVKASLQVQCVQ
+883 LGQVKASLQAQRVQ
-897 SPQQIVHPFLQMDSH
+897 SPQQIVHPFLQMEGH
-912 IQSNGDPS
+912 VIQSNGDHS
-920 QQQQLHPQNSEI
+920 QQQLHPQNSEV

-940 SKPLHLTTKD
+940 SKPLQQHLTTKG

-962 QFVSLGSI
+962 QFVSLGSM
-970 CFPEAMLLGDE
+970 CFPEAVLLSDE

-988 DDILAATAVAC
+988 DDILAATAAAC
-999 GVTPSDFS
+999 GVTPSEFS
-1007 KATSNAAIPT
+1007 KSTSNETMQA

-1026 FQQPLNVGPVTSDFN
+1026 FQQSLDVRHVTSDFN
-1041 SITAAVGKPQTLSDI
+1041 SMTATVGKPQNINDT

-1067 SPVSSL
+1067 SPVPAL
-1073 QSKMT
+1073 QTKMT
-1078 LDQQHVETSC
+1078 LDQQHIETPG
-1088 QSRTSKVISP
+1088 QNIPTKVTSAA
-1098 GVGSS
+1098 VGPS
-1103 HEVQET
+1103 HEVQEQ
-1109 SSGPFKTESAANQE
+1109 SSGPFKKQSATNLE
-1123 SEEDN
+1123 SEEDS
-1128 EVPVDSALN
+1128 EIPVDSTLN
-1137 SNRNQE
+1137 NNRNQE

-1153 ESATSESEFTLGGD
+1153 ESATSESEFTLGGED
-1167 DGGGPVNPS
+1167 SGVSMNPA
-1176 RSTLALL
+1176 RSALALL
-1183 TMAQPGDTVGG
+1183 AMAQSGDAVSV
-1194 KLEEE
+1194 KIEEE

-1205 LNLQKKKTKGKG
+1205 FNLQKKRTKGKG
-1217 QTKED
+1217 QVKEED
-1222 DSSNQK
+1222 NSNQK
-1228 QLKRPAHHKRQNP
+1228 QLKRPAQGKRQNP
-1241 RGADTYFPYTPPSS
+1241 RGTDIYLPYTPPSS
-1255 ESCHEGYQHQE
+1255 ESCHDGYQHQE
-1266 KMRQKIREV
+1266 KMRQKIKEV

-1314 RSGTQSVRT
+1314 RPGTQMVRT
-1323 FCPPSLPKTSSTAPT
+1323 FCPPPLPKPSSTTPT
-1338 PFVPETGSNS
+1338 PSVSETGGNS
-1348 PSEKADNEL
+1348 PSDKVDNEL
-1357 KNLEPLSSFSSD
+1357 KNLEHLSSFSSD
-1369 EEDPGVCGQDSHK
+1369 EDDPGCSQDAYK
-1382 SSSTT
+1382 SISTPLTT
-1387 LTSSDAP
+1387 LDAT
-1394 SDKKKKTEAI
+1394 SDKKKKTEAL
-1404 QVAATSSAAN
+1404 QVATTSPTANTTGTATTSS
-1414 TAGSATPSST
+1414 TAVGAVKQEPLHST
-1424 TAGVVKPD
+1424 SYA
-1432 PPYSASSTVNNLENT
+1432 VNILENI
-1447 NSAEPPKPV
+1447 SSSESSKPT
-1456 ELDSLP
+1456 ELDGLP
-1462 LDQFAKGQ
+1462 SDQFAKGQ
-1470 DTIAIEGFT
+1470 DTVAIEGCT

-1511 LQTGKEPPAIWKVQ
+1511 LKTGKEPPAIWKVQ

-1561 RIYVKFVESS
+1561 RIYVKFIENA

-1580 SKKPRNKPSQNI
+1580 SKKPRNKPSQAI
-1592 RTVPSKPSSSSKTS
+1592 RTVQAKPSSSSKAS
-1606 DPPTPKT
+1606 DPPASKT
-1613 VTTKTP
+1613 TTTKTP

-1650 SDSSPEIHSNSS
+1650 SDSSPEIHTSSS
-1662 DNEEFDPPAPLVT
+1662 DDE
-1675 RFLNTRA
+1675 
-1682 MKETFKSYMELLV
+1682 
-1695 SIALDPDTMQALE
+1695 
-1708 KSNDELL
+1708 DELL

-1721 IDSMLNDNRKR
+1721 IDGMLNDNRKR

-1739 DQPFKNALESFPEL
+1739 DQSFKNALESFPEL

-1764 GGSAIP
+1764 GGTAIS

-1789 TSKSTQEFA
+1789 TAKSAQEFA

>member
-1 MDRNYATSGFAE
+1 M
-13 PPPPPPAPPVAPAS
+13 
-27 AAAPPPAP
+27 
-35 AWAYEP
+35 
-41 RAIAATSSSNG
+41 SS
-52 GGSGGGGG
+52 
-60 GSSSGSGGGSGGSS
+60 
-74 PSLKPSLS
+74 SLS

-89 HSETDLLQRQTFAA
+89 HSETDLLQRQSFAA
-103 SHQLPGYTSTP
+103 SHQLPGYAPTP

-124 TSVNGASSNSKE
+124 TSVNSASSNTKE

-143 SAVESRTAQAASS
+143 STAESRTAQAAAS

-174 SSSAAELFV
+174 SSAATELFA
-183 TGPLPTTGTLPPSAL
+183 TGPLPSTGTLPPSL

-211 FATTSPLVLPDST
+211 FATTSPLVLQDST

-231 ILSPHD
+231 ILSHHD
-237 PLLSIKTS
+237 PLLQIKTS
-245 QGTIPTALAFERLGN
+245 QGTVPTALAFERLG
-260 SALSN
+260 SSVLSN
-265 SVPPQSSTY
+265 SIPPQSSTY

-293 SALGGAQQTPQAYN
+293 SALGGAQQTPQAYS
-307 STLFNSSTAS
+307 STLFTSSTAS
-317 IDRALLRECSVI
+317 IERALLRECSVI

-345 TGPQHSLHSYLPNAS
+345 TGSQHSLHSYLSNSS
-360 VVNFQETTRQPSLS
+360 VVNFQETTRQSLS

-385 NGGLQQKPSQVS
+385 NGGLQQKTSQVS
-397 VELDQSYSS
+397 VELAQSYSS
-406 AIPSSGYPPHSTTE
+406 AIPSSGYPPSTTK
-420 VKSCPTKQPLIS
+420 VKSCSTEQPLTS
-432 TKTLKPQSVIPPVQ
+432 TKTPKPQSIIPPVQ
-446 TLSYSKTLHN
+446 TLSYSKPLHN
-456 QSSVVSGQA
+456 QSSVISGQA

-504 SKVEKMPPLYKTLTF
+504 SKVEKLPPLYKTLTF
-519 SGSSQTSENQTLN
+519 SGSSQTITPENQTLS

-541 SPVTNENYP
+541 SSVTNENYP

-555 LSSVSQSQSYSSGHA
+555 LSSVSQSQSYSSGHS

-575 VSQTQASY
+575 VSQTQVSY

-598 YASGQSLTLT
+598 YASGESLTLT

-626 SPTQNYISVHSSQN
+626 SPTQNYISMHSSQN
-640 VQTQGSSPP
+640 VQTQESSSP

-656 VVQSPSFASSTHCQ
+656 GVQSSSFASSTHCQ
-670 TLQDNI
+670 TLQNNI
-676 PSPDPKTYAERK
+676 TSPDPKSYAERK
-688 LDSTVYTPSKQE
+688 LDSDVYTSSKQE
-700 GDFPMQE
+700 DGFPMQE
-707 LPVLQPQVSLESST
+707 LQVLQPQASLESST

-729 NTQESAY
+729 NAQESTY

-751 SNSRLEDQVVGI
+751 SNSRLEDQVIGV
-763 ALQGSKKEE
+763 ALQASKKEE
-772 SVVGSVTQLN
+772 SVVSSVTQLN
-782 PTIGQVSNAA
+782 QQIGQVSNAA
-792 TLDMK
+792 TLDLK
-797 KAANLMQTPQIRLN
+797 NATNLIQTPQIRLN
-811 AKDLS
+811 TKDLK
-816 QQHSLIHKVHETK
+816 QQHPLVLKVHESK
-829 VQEQHDQIINPSS
+829 VQEQHNQIINASS

-856 ATLPNTQV
+856 ASLPNTQV
-864 LLDPACDLQI
+864 LLDSACDLQI

-883 LGPVKASLQVQCVQ
+883 LGQVKASLQAQRVQ
-897 SPQQIVHPFLQMDSH
+897 SPQQIVHPFLQMEGH
-912 IQSNGDPS
+912 VIQSNGDHS
-920 QQQQLHPQNSEI
+920 QQQLHPQNSEV

-940 SKPLHLTTKD
+940 SKPLQQHLTTKG

-962 QFVSLGSI
+962 QFVSLGSM
-970 CFPEAMLLGDE
+970 CFPEAVLLSDE

-988 DDILAATAVAC
+988 DDILAATAAAC
-999 GVTPSDFS
+999 GVTPSEFS
-1007 KATSNAAIPT
+1007 KSTSNETMQA

-1026 FQQPLNVGPVTSDFN
+1026 FQQSLDVRHVTSDFN
-1041 SITAAVGKPQTLSDI
+1041 SMTATVGKPQNINDT

-1067 SPVSSL
+1067 SPVPAL
-1073 QSKMT
+1073 QTKMT
-1078 LDQQHVETSC
+1078 LDQQHIETPG
-1088 QSRTSKVISP
+1088 QNIPTKVTSAA
-1098 GVGSS
+1098 VGPS
-1103 HEVQET
+1103 HEVQEQ
-1109 SSGPFKTESAANQE
+1109 SSGPFKKQSATNLE
-1123 SEEDN
+1123 SEEDS
-1128 EVPVDSALN
+1128 EIPVDSTLN
-1137 SNRNQE
+1137 NNRNQE

-1153 ESATSESEFTLGGD
+1153 ESATSESEFTLGGED
-1167 DGGGPVNPS
+1167 SGVSMNPA
-1176 RSTLALL
+1176 RSALALL
-1183 TMAQPGDTVGG
+1183 AMAQSGDAVSV
-1194 KLEEE
+1194 KIEEE

-1205 LNLQKKKTKGKG
+1205 FNLQKKRTKGKG
-1217 QTKED
+1217 QVKEED
-1222 DSSNQK
+1222 NSNQK
-1228 QLKRPAHHKRQNP
+1228 QLKRPAQGKRQNP
-1241 RGADTYFPYTPPSS
+1241 RGTDIYLPYTPPSS
-1255 ESCHEGYQHQE
+1255 ESCHDGYQHQE
-1266 KMRQKIREV
+1266 KMRQKIKEV

-1314 RSGTQSVRT
+1314 RPGTQMVRT
-1323 FCPPSLPKTSSTAPT
+1323 FCPPPLPKPSSTTPT
-1338 PFVPETGSNS
+1338 PSVSETGGNS
-1348 PSEKADNEL
+1348 PSDKVDNEL
-1357 KNLEPLSSFSSD
+1357 KNLEHLSSFSSD
-1369 EEDPGVCGQDSHK
+1369 EDDPGCSQDAYK
-1382 SSSTT
+1382 SISTPLTT
-1387 LTSSDAP
+1387 LDAT
-1394 SDKKKKTEAI
+1394 SDKKKKTEAL
-1404 QVAATSSAAN
+1404 QVATTSPTAN
-1414 TAGSATPSST
+1414 TTGTATTSST
-1424 TAGVVKPD
+1424 TVGAVKQEPLH
-1432 PPYSASSTVNNLENT
+1432 STSYAVNILENI
-1447 NSAEPPKPV
+1447 SSSESSKPI
-1456 ELDSLP
+1456 ELDGLP
-1462 LDQFAKGQ
+1462 SDQFAKGQ
-1470 DTIAIEGFT
+1470 DTVAIEGCT

-1511 LQTGKEPPAIWKVQ
+1511 LKTGKEPPAIWKVQ

-1561 RIYVKFVESS
+1561 RIYVKFIENA

-1580 SKKPRNKPSQNI
+1580 SKKPRNKPSQAI
-1592 RTVPSKPSSSSKTS
+1592 RTVQAKPSSSSKAS
-1606 DPPTPKT
+1606 DPPASKT
-1613 VTTKTP
+1613 TTTKTP

-1650 SDSSPEIHSNSS
+1650 SDSSPEIHTSSS
-1662 DNEEFDPPAPLVT
+1662 DDEEFDPPAPFVT

-1721 IDSMLNDNRKR
+1721 IDGMLNDNRKR

-1739 DQPFKNALESFPEL
+1739 DQSFKNALESFPEL

-1764 GGSAIP
+1764 GGTAIS

-1789 TSKSTQEFA
+1789 TAKSAQ
-1798 VDPEKIQLYSL
+1798 
-1809 YHSLHHYK
+1809 
-1817 YHVYLICKD
+1817 
-1826 EISSVQK
+1826 ISSVQK

>member
-1 MDRNYATSGFAE
+1 MDRNYATSGFAD
-13 PPPPPPAPPVAPAS
+13 PPPPPAPPAAPAN
-27 AAAPPPAP
+27 ATAQPPAP

-41 RAIAATSSSNG
+41 RAAAAAAASSS
-52 GGSGGGGG
+52 SC
-60 GSSSGSGGGSGGSS
+60 SSGSS
-74 PSLKPSLS
+74 PSLKASLS

-103 SHQLPGYTSTP
+103 SHQLPGYAATP
-114 QPTGLSGIFD
+114 QPTG
-124 TSVNGASSNSKE
+124 
-136 SSVMNFL
+136 
-143 SAVESRTAQAASS
+143 
-156 GTTLLPQ
+156 
-163 FRAPSWQTGMH
+163 MH
-174 SSSAAELFV
+174 SSAATELFV
-183 TGPLPTTGTLPPSAL
+183 TGPLPTTGALPPSAL

-211 FATTSPLVLPDST
+211 FATTSPLVLQDST

-231 ILSPHD
+231 ILNPHD
-237 PLLSIKTS
+237 PLLQIKTS
-245 QGTIPTALAFERLGN
+245 QGTVPTALAFERLG
-260 SALSN
+260 SSVISN
-265 SVPPQSSTY
+265 SIPPQSSTY

-293 SALGGAQQTPQAYN
+293 SALGGAQQTPQAYG
-307 STLFNSSTAS
+307 STLFTSSTAS
-317 IDRALLRECSVI
+317 IERALLRECSVI

-345 TGPQHSLHSYLPNAS
+345 TGSQHSLHSYLSNAS
-360 VVNFQETTRQPSLS
+360 VVNFQETSRQSSLS
-374 CSPIGDSTQVS
+374 CNPIGDSTQVS
-385 NGGLQQKPSQVS
+385 NGGLQQKTSQVS
-397 VELDQSYSS
+397 VELAQSYSS
-406 AIPSSGYPPHSTTE
+406 AIPSSGYPPSTTK
-420 VKSCPTKQPLIS
+420 VKSCSTKQPLTS
-432 TKTLKPQSVIPPVQ
+432 TKSPKPQSIIPPVQ
-446 TLSYSKTLHN
+446 TLSYSKPLHN
-456 QSSVVSGQA
+456 QSSVISGQA

-499 QVYRS
+499 HVYRS
-504 SKVEKMPPLYKTLTF
+504 SKVEKLPSLYKTLTF
-519 SGSSQTSENQTLN
+519 SGSSQTITSENPTLN
-532 YSSNQQEVL
+532 YSSDQQEVL
-541 SPVTNENYP
+541 SSVTNENYP

-555 LSSVSQSQSYSSGHA
+555 LSSVSQSQSYSSGHS

-575 VSQTQASY
+575 VSQTQVSY

-619 AQNLPDS
+619 AQNMPDS
-626 SPTQNYISVHSSQN
+626 SPTQNYISMHSSQN
-640 VQTQGSSPP
+640 AQTQGSSSP

-656 VVQSPSFASSTHCQ
+656 VVQSSSFVSSTHCQ
-670 TLQDNI
+670 TLQNNI
-676 PSPDPKTYAERK
+676 PSPDPKSYAERK
-688 LDSTVYTPSKQE
+688 LDSNVYTSSKQE
-700 GDFPMQE
+700 DDFPMQE
-707 LPVLQPQVSLESST
+707 LQVLQPQVSLESST

-729 NTQESAY
+729 NVPESAY
-736 KVSKADDRYSQSVIR
+736 KVSKTDDRYSQSIIR
-751 SNSRLEDQVVGI
+751 SNSHLEDQVVGI
-763 ALQGSKKEE
+763 VLQGSKKEE
-772 SVVGSVTQLN
+772 NIVGSVAQLN
-782 PTIGQVSNAA
+782 QQVGQVNNAA
-792 TLDMK
+792 TLDIK
-797 KAANLMQTPQIRLN
+797 KTTNLMQTPQIRLN
-811 AKDLS
+811 TKDLN
-816 QQHSLIHKVHETK
+816 QQHSLIQKVHEAK
-829 VQEQHDQIINPSS
+829 VQEQHDQIINASS

-847 NHALGHGHQ
+847 NNALGHGHQ
-856 ATLPNTQV
+856 ASLPNTQV
-864 LLDPACDLQI
+864 LLDSACDLQI

-883 LGPVKASLQVQCVQ
+883 LGQVKASLQVQRVQ
-897 SPQQIVHPFLQMDSH
+897 SPQQIVHPFLQMDGH
-912 IQSNGDPS
+912 IIQSNGDHS
-920 QQQQLHPQNSEI
+920 QQQLHPQNSEI

-940 SKPLHLTTKD
+940 SKPLQQHLTTKG

-962 QFVSLGSI
+962 HFVSLGSI
-970 CFPEAMLLGDE
+970 CFPEAMLLSDE

-988 DDILAATAVAC
+988 DDILAATAAAC

-1007 KATSNAAIPT
+1007 KSTSNETIPA

-1026 FQQPLNVGPVTSDFN
+1026 FQQSLDVRHVTSDFN
-1041 SITAAVGKPQTLSDI
+1041 SIAATVGKPPNINDI

-1067 SPVSSL
+1067 SPVPTL

-1078 LDQQHVETSC
+1078 LDQQHIETPG
-1088 QSRTSKVISP
+1088 QNKASKVTSP
-1098 GVGSS
+1098 VVGPG
-1103 HEVQET
+1103 HEVQEQ
-1109 SSGPFKTESAANQE
+1109 SSGPFKKQSATNHE
-1123 SEEDN
+1123 PEEDS
-1128 EVPVDSALN
+1128 EVPVDSTLN
-1137 SNRNQE
+1137 NNRNQE

-1167 DGGGPVNPS
+1167 DSGVSMNPT

-1183 TMAQPGDTVGG
+1183 AMAQPGEPISV
-1194 KLEEE
+1194 KIEEE

-1205 LNLQKKKTKGKG
+1205 FNLQKKKTKGKG
-1217 QTKED
+1217 QTKEED
-1222 DSSNQK
+1222 NSNQK
-1228 QLKRPAHHKRQNP
+1228 QLKRPAQGKRQNP
-1241 RGADTYFPYTPPSS
+1241 RGADIYLPYTPPSS
-1255 ESCHEGYQHQE
+1255 ESCHDGYQHQE
-1266 KMRQKIREV
+1266 KMRQKIKEV

-1314 RSGTQSVRT
+1314 RPGTQTVRT
-1323 FCPPSLPKTSSTAPT
+1323 FCPPPLPKTASATPT
-1338 PFVPETGSNS
+1338 PLVSETGGNS

-1357 KNLEPLSSFSSD
+1357 KNSEHLSSLSSD
-1369 EEDPGVCGQDSHK
+1369 EDDPGVCSRDIYK
-1382 SSSTT
+1382 STSTT
-1387 LTSSDAP
+1387 LNTSDAT
-1394 SDKKKKTEAI
+1394 SDKKKKTVSEAL
-1404 QVAATSSAAN
+1404 QVATTSPTANTTGTATTSSTTVGAVKQEPLYSTSSA
-1414 TAGSATPSST
+1414 
-1424 TAGVVKPD
+1424 
-1432 PPYSASSTVNNLENT
+1432 VNILENI
-1447 NSAEPPKPV
+1447 NSAEPPKSI
-1456 ELDSLP
+1456 ELDGLP
-1462 LDQFAKGQ
+1462 SDQFAKGQ
-1470 DTIAIEGFT
+1470 DTVAIEGFT

-1511 LQTGKEPPAIWKVQ
+1511 LKAGKEPPAIWKVQ

-1561 RIYVKFVESS
+1561 RIYVKFIENT

-1580 SKKPRNKPSQNI
+1580 SKKPRNKPSQTI
-1592 RTVPSKPSSSSKTS
+1592 RTVQAKPSSSSKTS

-1613 VTTKTP
+1613 TTTKAP
-1619 SVKPKVKQLKVK
+1619 SMKPKVKQLKVK

-1650 SDSSPEIHSNSS
+1650 SDSSPEIHSSSS
-1662 DNEEFDPPAPLVT
+1662 DDEEFNPPAPFVT

-1739 DQPFKNALESFPEL
+1739 DQSFKNALESFPEL

-1764 GGSAIP
+1764 GGSAIS

-1789 TSKSTQEFA
+1789 TTKSAQEFA

>member
-1 MDRNYATSGFAE
+1 MDRNYATSGFAD
-13 PPPPPPAPPVAPAS
+13 PPPPAPPAAPAG
-27 AAAPPPAP
+27 AAAQPPAP

-41 RAIAATSSSNG
+41 RAAAS
-52 GGSGGGGG
+52 SGG
-60 GSSSGSGGGSGGSS
+60 S
-74 PSLKPSLS
+74 PSLKASLS

-103 SHQLPGYTSTP
+103 SHQLPGYAATP

-124 TSVNGASSNSKE
+124 TSVNSASTNTKE

-143 SAVESRTAQAASS
+143 SAVESRAAQAAAS

-174 SSSAAELFV
+174 SSAATELFV

-211 FATTSPLVLPDST
+211 FATTSPLVLQDST

-231 ILSPHD
+231 ILNPHD
-237 PLLSIKTS
+237 PLLQIKTS
-245 QGTIPTALAFERLGN
+245 QGTVPPALTFERLGS

-265 SVPPQSSTY
+265 STPPQSSTY

-293 SALGGAQQTPQAYN
+293 SALGGAQQTPQAYS
-307 STLFNSSTAS
+307 STLFTSSTAS
-317 IDRALLRECSVI
+317 IERALLRECSVI

-338 QSIQAQL
+338 QSVQAQL
-345 TGPQHSLHSYLPNAS
+345 TGSQHPLHSYLSSAG
-360 VVNFQETTRQPSLS
+360 VVNFQETSRQSSLS
-374 CSPIGDSTQVS
+374 CSPIGDSSQVS
-385 NGGLQQKPSQVS
+385 SGGLQQKTSQVS
-397 VELDQSYSS
+397 VELAQSYSS
-406 AIPSSGYPPHSTTE
+406 AIPSSGYLPSTK
-420 VKSCPTKQPLIS
+420 VKGCSSKQPLTS
-432 TKTLKPQSVIPPVQ
+432 TKTPKAQSIIPPVQ
-446 TLSYSKTLHN
+446 TLSYSKPLHN
-456 QSSVVSGQA
+456 QSSVISGQA

-504 SKVEKMPPLYKTLTF
+504 SKVEKLPSLYKTLAF
-519 SGSSQTSENQTLN
+519 LGSSQTINSENQPLN
-532 YSSNQQEVL
+532 YSSSQQEVL
-541 SPVTNENYP
+541 SSVTDENYP

-555 LSSVSQSQSYSSGHA
+555 LSSASQSQSYSSGHS

-575 VSQTQASY
+575 VSQTQVSY

-592 VSPSES
+592 VSHSES
-598 YASGQSLTLT
+598 YASRQSLTLT
-608 APSLSYSSASR
+608 APSLSYSSTSR

-626 SPTQNYISVHSSQN
+626 SPTHNYISMHSSQN
-640 VQTQGSSPP
+640 AQTQESSSP

-656 VVQSPSFASSTHCQ
+656 AVKSSSFASSTHCQ
-670 TLQDNI
+670 TLQNNI
-676 PSPDPKTYAERK
+676 PSPDPKSYAEGK
-688 LDSTVYTPSKQE
+688 LDSNVYTSSKQE
-700 GDFPMQE
+700 DDFPVQE
-707 LPVLQPQVSLESST
+707 LQVLQPQVSLESST
-721 QRLSDGEI
+721 QRLSDEEI
-729 NTQESAY
+729 VQELAY

-772 SVVGSVTQLN
+772 GMVGSVTQLN
-782 PTIGQVSNAA
+782 QQIGQVNNVA
-792 TLDMK
+792 TLDIK
-797 KAANLMQTPQIRLN
+797 KATNLMQTPQIRLN
-811 AKDLS
+811 NKDLN
-816 QQHSLIHKVHETK
+816 QQHSLIHKVREAK
-829 VQEQHDQIINPSS
+829 VQEQHDQIINASP

-856 ATLPNTQV
+856 ASLPNTQV
-864 LLDPACDLQI
+864 LLDSACDLQI

-883 LGPVKASLQVQCVQ
+883 LGQVKPSVQVQRVQ
-897 SPQQIVHPFLQMDSH
+897 SPQQIVHPFLQMDGH
-912 IQSNGDPS
+912 IIQSNSDHS
-920 QQQQLHPQNSEI
+920 QQQLHHQNSEI
-932 MKMDLSES
+932 MKIDLSES
-940 SKPLHLTTKD
+940 SKPLQHLTTKG
-950 HFSETNQHDSKN
+950 HFTETNQHDSKN
-962 QFVSLGSI
+962 HFVSLGSI
-970 CFPEAMLLGDE
+970 CFPEAMLLSDE

-988 DDILAATAVAC
+988 DDILAATAAAC
-999 GVTPSDFS
+999 GVTPDFS
-1007 KATSNAAIPT
+1007 KSTSNETIPA

-1026 FQQPLNVGPVTSDFN
+1026 FQQSLDVGHVTSDFD
-1041 SITAAVGKPQTLSDI
+1041 SITATVGKPQNINDV

-1067 SPVSSL
+1067 SPVPTL

-1078 LDQQHVETSC
+1078 LDQQTIETPA
-1088 QSRTSKVISP
+1088 QNKASKVTSP
-1098 GVGSS
+1098 VVGPSP
-1103 HEVQET
+1103 EVQEQ
-1109 SSGPFKTESAANQE
+1109 SSGPFKKQCATNHE
-1123 SEEDN
+1123 SEEDS
-1128 EVPVDSALN
+1128 EVPVDSTLN
-1137 SNRNQE
+1137 NNRNQE

-1153 ESATSESEFTLGGD
+1153 ESATSENEFTLGGD
-1167 DGGGPVNPS
+1167 DTGVSVNPA
-1176 RSTLALL
+1176 RLLA
-1183 TMAQPGDTVGG
+1183 MAQPGEAISVKT
-1194 KLEEE
+1194 EEE

-1205 LNLQKKKTKGKG
+1205 FNLQKKKAKGKG
-1217 QTKED
+1217 QTKEED
-1222 DSSNQK
+1222 NSNQK
-1228 QLKRPAHHKRQNP
+1228 QLKRPSQGKRQNP
-1241 RGADTYFPYTPPSS
+1241 RGTDTYLPYTPPSS
-1255 ESCHEGYQHQE
+1255 ESCHDGYQHQE
-1266 KMRQKIREV
+1266 KMRQKIKEV

-1296 GPKQQFSTLAVR
+1296 GPKQQFSTLAAR

-1314 RSGTQSVRT
+1314 RPGPQIVRT
-1323 FCPPSLPKTSSTAPT
+1323 FCPPPLPKTSSAT
-1338 PFVPETGSNS
+1338 PLVSETGGNS
-1348 PSEKADNEL
+1348 PPEKVDNEL
-1357 KNLEPLSSFSSD
+1357 KNLEHLSSFSSD
-1369 EEDPGVCGQDSHK
+1369 EEDPGVCSHDYK
-1382 SSSTT
+1382 SAAATLTT
-1387 LTSSDAP
+1387 LDAT
-1394 SDKKKKTEAI
+1394 SDKKKKTGAVKQEPLYSP
-1404 QVAATSSAAN
+1404 SSA
-1414 TAGSATPSST
+1414 
-1424 TAGVVKPD
+1424 
-1432 PPYSASSTVNNLENT
+1432 VNILENI
-1447 NSAEPPKPV
+1447 NSTEPSKPI
-1456 ELDSLP
+1456 ELDGLP
-1462 LDQFAKGQ
+1462 SDQFAKGQ
-1470 DTIAIEGFT
+1470 DSVAVEGFT
-1479 DEENTESGGEG
+1479 DEENMESGGEG

-1511 LQTGKEPPAIWKVQ
+1511 LKTGKEPPAIWKVQ

-1546 NSYLGYFGDAKSKYK
+1546 NSYLGYFGDAKNKYK
-1561 RIYVKFVESS
+1561 RIYVKFIENT

-1580 SKKPRNKPSQNI
+1580 SKKPRNKPSQTV
-1592 RTVPSKPSSSSKTS
+1592 RTVQSKPSSSSKTS
-1606 DPPTPKT
+1606 DPPAPKT
-1613 VTTKTP
+1613 TTTKTP
-1619 SVKPKVKQLKVK
+1619 SLKPKVKQLKVK

-1650 SDSSPEIHSNSS
+1650 SDSSPEIHSSSS
-1662 DNEEFDPPAPLVT
+1662 DNEEFDPPAPFVT

-1732 LLLNLHL
+1732 LLVNLHL
-1739 DQPFKNALESFPEL
+1739 DQSFKSALESFPEL

-1764 GGSAIP
+1764 GGSAIS

-1789 TSKSTQEFA
+1789 TTKSAQEFA